1 MKKIVQGQ
9 KRFWSLTLAVLLALS
24 LAIPLGTAWAE
35 ESTPAPSAAGPTQA
49 AGEQTPTPSQ
59 PAPEP
64 SAPAP
69 ADGDEAPAE
78 TTEAPTATPT
88 PTPDPAPSEPAP
100 TPTAT
105 PAPEVTA
112 APATPAVTPTA
123 TPEISPAPSLSPEI
137 SPTPIPAQ
145 WTVQVQAEEANLSAQ
160 AEAAAFAVQGDCTGE
175 GEGTAT
181 LALALHAQGRS
192 LPQGTAAY
200 DAQAGAVTVEG
211 ETVLRLFGLPAE
223 ASVSVESASE
233 DALRL
238 RIEIPA
244 ASFALRAEAVLPALT
259 GEGEGALTLAAELGG
274 AQAQAQASLAAQ
286 EAAAQV
292 LEWAGALTVPL
303 TWADND
309 NAKGLRPDAA
319 AYPAP
324 SLLVSIDGGEAH
336 APTAEDETLLGLAA
350 LPEVEVAQDL
360 SALAVAAGTLPARTA
375 LDGAEHTMVW
385 SIAPAPVESYAL
397 EQTEAGYTYRLVG
410 DVEIATEAYAGAL
423 YASAAFLDFDN
434 ALETRPEG
442 AALQA
447 SLLVA
452 IDGGAAHAP
461 AEADL
466 ALLGIA
472 SLPEVSSAWTAAG
485 VSFSVPGDVL
495 PARVLHTA
503 ADGTQTAHTA
513 VWTIQ
518 PPEIEGYTLLP
529 GISTMRAGDGAS
541 AWVYEIQYE
550 EKTIIET
557 EKTKYWEAI
566 SQAVFWADNKDEAR
580 KRPQGGETFYTL
592 RVSMTGLEQMKG
604 DEIPETP
611 ADGDFSEFAL
621 LTEGDLAELGLNAMP
636 EIVYNTATGIVS
648 IAGNVL
654 PETLVYKDIYG
665 DTFVR
670 HVKWELRP
678 EAVPGYELREVTQEE
693 IGEGG
698 YTSIDAP
705 GWYYVLLT
713 DVEFDI
719 RVNAAA
725 ISNHYSTLA
734 TAIRKYFHLG
744 VDTNGDGNLERN
756 PTLEELEGDAQ
767 VRIDGITPDNNT
779 GSLTISDT
787 WKYNLDGTPIVYTV
801 HSPEGGGLLSESEEL
816 QDVLEVG
823 DRLVVNFD
831 NTNAPNYGSDTSA
844 LHPGG
849 ELVITLKGE
858 TDYNATKQWLD
869 EGEKEDRPDVTF
881 ELWRYREGQGYDT
894 AAPVRDSAGNI
905 IELEAGVD
913 GLLSYGKAG
922 SMLDKYDAEG
932 YRYIYV
938 VREYMTSGTVQY
950 EQVFSAVG
958 EDGTISGDVVEGV
971 PGAERPNGN
980 TYLYDGGILSN
991 RRTGSVQTSATKEWD
1006 ASAFQAEFEDVTVV
1020 LTLQSRPA
1028 GVTPEAEWENT
1039 GTTAELDDFYAE
1051 HLTVTHTDSA
1061 PQYDALG
1068 RELEYRWVETGVYQG
1083 KGSTQNLF
1091 QPDGNGGGT
1100 FTLQQSERDIEY
1112 RSTVQVDEE
1121 SGHTTVTNTIANTID
1136 YDVEKHWDTDG
1147 DGEYDTDKDLEELPK
1162 DTTVK
1167 FALYRTIS
1175 GQTLPEKAYVSFP
1188 MDGTVDEESQVLD
1201 TGEANVTVTVQ
1212 EIAPWVAKL
1221 TGLPEFDEEGRAYE
1235 YVLLES
1241 GTADYFPTYETTRDG
1256 EGNYRTDVYNAPG
1269 DGNRILVR
1277 KEWIDDSDIAHREP
1291 VTIQV
1296 YERGT
1301 NKPVGNPVVLGE
1313 DGVWQQLVGIGNLET
1328 EDVYILETKVG
1339 ENRVPLQDYAYG
1351 SGEDPV
1357 YEPKAPE
1364 DRTAIQFAGAYHNY
1378 EATYSDK
1385 KIENEHC
1392 YIVTNR
1398 RLGRIDLTVTKA
1410 WIDGDRQA
1418 TEELQAALA
1427 EKNMALALRLEFDCE
1442 VKEGYVIGT
1451 DSVTLGGQSLP
1462 IEDAAGN
1469 RTQSVQILL
1478 PEDGDLTEGN
1488 KTQTLYFFNLPKYDK
1503 EGTSVTYTVEEI
1515 VVEKGEDG
1523 TWIEVEV
1530 VPQDIQDLLNQYSR
1544 TVGETT
1550 YVVGDNHAQ
1559 DKAYIDVTNRLQET
1573 KTVNWHKE
1581 WYDEYAYAG
1590 NLRPD
1595 IYLNIYKVEHDEN
1608 GDPKTPEI
1616 YVRDY
1621 RWVYE
1626 EGTGTDQK
1634 SNWTAQISGLPRY
1647 DDYGYEILYYATEH
1661 TVIDWAA
1668 IDYVEV
1674 GYKFGGDDIG
1684 SASDPVDET
1693 THVVDVTNLE
1703 NTRAGE
1709 RLYALQES
1717 GTFVNRLENN
1727 VTIQGQKVWSSLPAG
1742 WNPANL
1748 PTVTF
1753 TVDQYK
1759 GEKLVKSGI
1768 ATLTVSD
1775 WTNWQNGTYT
1785 FQITHTGV
1793 NTPGEEASEEQQL
1806 LPKYDKDG
1814 NLYNYVLREVGMEW
1828 DENVKDTAPADWT
1841 SVFDSAIQPGTY
1853 LATNTYAPDTGSLS
1867 FQKYLELP
1875 MGQKGPLSYPAV
1887 KFEITRTYT
1896 DNAGNPVEDA
1906 NFQREVVW
1914 TSDEVEEA
1922 YKSLDSGT
1930 MVQEVF
1936 TVVDLELYAPNGSPY
1951 VYTVTE
1957 VKDGFLEGYDTWAAA
1972 EEVEPDAIKKQDD
1985 TEGTEEISDLKPT
1998 LVKDGAESP
2007 EIPISA
2013 TFLNARQTEETVELT
2028 FSKKW
2033 VDYSNALN
2041 TRPDELTVKL
2051 TRKANSQPDQNNA
2064 IDEEELPQGS
2074 YALSGPDN
2082 IDSDIWTYTVTGAD
2096 DTELEKYAPNGMP
2109 WIYIVKEEVPGNYTG
2124 NPSSVQKSA
2133 DSTQEDEKV
2142 NLGQLVNS
2150 IQTDVPFSKNWAQQ
2164 DDDPITEDYLG
2175 FKIAVTFELQVRSE
2189 NERAWQDADAFF
2201 AKYIGNEPDDLFAAG
2216 TTFDQEILCSITE
2229 QERGSFKNLP
2239 VISPADPNVGLMYR
2253 VVETKVRY
2261 GLVEYEINRDNTY
2274 YCPEEGAPFTPP
2286 DEIPGRN
2293 NAHTNRLE
2301 TQDLTVTKTW
2311 EEDHGNAYGSRPDTD
2326 RTGYDWQ
2333 VSFLI
2338 QQSSDGKNWAP
2349 VQAHDGDAKEDLVV
2363 TLYGTNDQS
2372 TVSTTVSGLPTVDKN
2387 GKQITYRAREMQPNT
2402 TTVVSGEGKDTTF
2415 YNTYTVKYKDEN
2427 SHTTATN
2434 TLEPTEVR
2442 ALKVWNPGMQEKEK
2456 TAVTLRLQYKN
2467 SAGNWEDVRS
2477 VNGQVCSVRVDG
2489 IVDANTNA
2497 LYYEDDKWHAVWK
2510 DLPVALPGSL
2520 LDADGKTQYR
2530 VVESVP
2536 DGYVQES
2543 AEEPSAEN
2551 ENTYTFTNVEAVDFT
2566 VTKRWHV
2573 EDPANEIQPVKVQLY
2588 RKVADGVEEAVRES
2602 ITLPGDGS
2610 SHTFQNLAKYDRNG
2624 NLYTYYARETPE
2636 WGDGY
2641 GVYYSDTTDG
2651 TTIRNVGTT
2660 AIAVTKIWKDNG
2672 NDYGTRPEKLAL
2684 ILQRKTATANSWTE
2698 VEIAQPE
2705 WTINDDTWT
2714 CTYSGLP
2721 YADPDGNRYAYR
2733 VTEAGLDREG
2743 MLPANAAAGSAHTD
2757 SKYAPSYVP
2766 ADGIAQDGKV
2776 QITNTLQEY
2785 IDIPVTKDWIDGGPD
2800 AGERPASITFV
2811 LCVGG
2816 EEVNRHTVPYTL
2828 ASRIADL
2835 LTGGGG
2841 KWEYTF
2847 TTDSNGKPLPRY
2859 DAEGRKID
2867 YTVREEP
2874 VPDGYKGG
2882 QGEANDPDDASQGFT
2897 VRNEKVTQLTVTK
2910 VWYEVPEEER
2920 LKVVVRLYR
2929 YTNDS
2934 SALEPVPSIA
2944 STGGVLNAGN
2954 NWTYTFVDL
2963 PQYEAET
2970 GKRYTYVARE
2980 VSIDGTPVKEL
2991 NYEITHTDGEQLD
3004 GTFHTV
3010 YTTTIANVGRT
3021 DIPVTKTWL
3030 DNHNAYGT
3038 RPDTLTLTLYR
3049 RIKGGAEVVVREV
3062 TPPAESWK
3070 KDADTWTYTFADLPI
3085 ADKDGNRYI
3094 YRVAETVPEGYIRS
3108 DDPQGDRTLAN
3119 TLYAQIDIPVTKT
3132 WVDNSDGWG
3141 ERPESV
3147 TIALYRQSDLTVR
3160 ELVHALTLKADG
3172 GFLEQVW
3179 NALTGRTDDDWT
3191 YTFTDLPK
3199 YDEYGALY
3207 TYTIEETL
3215 PPGYEDLYDVAYDQ
3229 GNFTV
3234 TNTRD
3239 GDLRVEKEVTGS
3251 DGQRN
3256 RDFTFTVTL
3265 NDATI
3270 QGTYGDMTFENGVA
3284 TFTLR
3289 HGQSATAKDLPAGI
3303 GYTVVER
3310 EANTNRYRTTYTDE
3324 TGTIPAGDTAVA
3336 HVENRRNRQTYPDYT
3351 EEPTPTPEIPE
3362 EDWHWPHTPPHDGDW
3377 HDVPRT
3383 GDTMHLTPY
3392 LLLAALSAA
3401 GLAVLAAF
3409 ALRRRRRR

>member
-78 TTEAPTATPT
+78 TTEAPT
-88 PTPDPAPSEPAP
+88 PDPEPAPSEPDP

-160 AEAAAFAVQGDCTGE
+160 AEAAGFAVQGDCTGE
-175 GEGTAT
+175 MEGTAT

-211 ETVLRLFGLPAE
+211 ETVLRLFGLPAG
-223 ASVSVESASE
+223 ASVSVESAAE

-309 NAKGLRPDAA
+309 DAKGLRPDAET
-319 AYPAP
+319 YPAP

-360 SALAVAAGTLPARTA
+360 SALAVTAGTLPARTA

-423 YASAAFLDFDN
+423 YASASFLDFDN

-485 VSFSVPGDVL
+485 VTFSVPGDVL

-557 EKTKYWEAI
+557 EKTKYWAAI
-566 SQAVFWADNKDEAR
+566 SQAVFWADNKDEAEM
-580 KRPQGGETFYTL
+580 RPSAPFYTL
-592 RVSMTGLEQMKG
+592 RVSMTGLEQMEG
-604 DEIPETP
+604 DEIPDTP
-611 ADGDFSEFAL
+611 ADGDFSEFAPP
-621 LTEGDLAELGLNAMP
+621 TNGDLAELGLNAMP
-636 EIVYNTATGIVS
+636 EIVYNAATGIVS

-654 PETLVYKDIYG
+654 PETLVYKDVHG

-678 EAVPGYELREVTQEE
+678 KTVEGYELREVTQQE
-693 IGEGG
+693 INDGI
-698 YTSIDAP
+698 YASIDAP

-725 ISNHYSTLA
+725 ISDPANYEKLTEAIQNYFRLSVSVDGKVVRDETLA
-734 TAIRKYFHLG
+734 DLAA
-744 VDTNGDGNLERN
+744 
-756 PTLEELEGDAQ
+756 DAQ
-767 VRIDGITPDNNT
+767 VTIDGTTPGNNT

-801 HSPEGGGLLSESEEL
+801 HSSEGLLSEKL
-816 QDVLEVG
+816 QGVLEVG

-831 NTNAPNYGSDTSA
+831 NTNAPNYGSDTLA

-858 TDYNATKQWLD
+858 TDYNAKKHWLD
-869 EGEKEDRPDVTF
+869 EGEKEGRPQVTY

-913 GLLSYGKAG
+913 GLLSWDE
-922 SMLDKYDAEG
+922 LDKYDAEG

-938 VREYMTSGTVQY
+938 VREYMIDGTVQY
-950 EQVFSAVG
+950 EQVFGAVD
-958 EDGTISGDVVEGV
+958 EDGAVSGDVV
-971 PGAERPNGN
+971 PGGERRPGN
-980 TYLYDGGILSN
+980 TYLYDGGTLSN
-991 RRTGSVQTSATKEWD
+991 RRTGSVQTSATKDWD
-1006 ASAFQAEFEDVTVV
+1006 ASAFQAEFEDVTVE

-1051 HLTVTHTDSA
+1051 HLTVTHTASA

-1083 KGSTQNLF
+1083 ADSTQNLF
-1091 QPDGNGGGT
+1091 RPDGNGGGT
-1100 FTLQQSERDIEY
+1100 FTLQQSGRDIEY
-1112 RSTVQVDEE
+1112 RSTVQVDEA

-1147 DGEYDTDKDLEELPK
+1147 DGEYDTDEDLGRLPEN
-1162 DTTVK
+1162 TQIT

-1175 GQTLPEKAYVSFP
+1175 GQALPETAYVSFS

-1212 EIAPWVAKL
+1212 ETAPWAAKL

-1241 GTADYFPTYETTRDG
+1241 AGPENFFPTYETTRDE

-1269 DGNRILVR
+1269 EGNRILVR

-1296 YERGT
+1296 YNRET
-1301 NKPVGNPVVLGE
+1301 NEPVGNPVVLGE
-1313 DGVWQQLVGIGNLET
+1313 DGVWQQLVGIGTLET
-1328 EDVYILETKVG
+1328 KDVYILETKVG
-1339 ENRVPLQDYAYG
+1339 GKDIPLQSYTLG
-1351 SGEDPV
+1351 SEQSPNYD
-1357 YEPKAPE
+1357 PKAPE
-1364 DRTAIQFAGAYHNY
+1364 RDTAIQFAGTYHNY
-1378 EATYSDK
+1378 EATYLDK

-1418 TEELQAALA
+1418 TKALQAAL
-1427 EKNMALALRLEFDCE
+1427 EKENMALALRLEFDCE

-1451 DSVTLGGQSLP
+1451 DSVTLGGQALP

-1478 PEDGDLTEGN
+1478 SEDGDLTESD
-1488 KTQTLYFFNLPKYDK
+1488 KTQTLYFSNLPKYDK

-1515 VVEKGEDG
+1515 VVYTDSL
-1523 TWIEVEV
+1523 TEVPAEEI
-1530 VPQDIQDLLNQYSR
+1530 PAELYQYSR

-1559 DKAYIDVTNRLQET
+1559 DTASIDVTNRLQET

-1621 RWVYE
+1621 RWVYK

-1668 IDYVEV
+1668 IDYAEV
-1674 GYKFGGDDIG
+1674 RYEFGGADIG

-1693 THVVDVTNLE
+1693 THVVDVTKLE

-1709 RLYALQES
+1709 RLYALQED
-1717 GTFVNRLENN
+1717 GTFINRLENT

-1753 TVDQYK
+1753 AVDQYK
-1759 GEKLVKSGI
+1759 GEELVQPDI

-1775 WTNWQNGTYT
+1775 WTDWQNGTYT
-1785 FQITHTGV
+1785 FQITHTGE
-1793 NTPGEEASEEQQL
+1793 NTPGETEVPEGEQP
-1806 LPKYDKDG
+1806 LPKYDEKG
-1814 NLYNYVLREVGMEW
+1814 NLYNYVLREVEMTW
-1828 DENVKDTAPADWT
+1828 DENVEDSAAEKWD
-1841 SVFDSAIQPGTY
+1841 SVFKSTIQPGTY

-1896 DNAGNPVEDA
+1896 DNEGKTSEPEDVET
-1906 NFQREVVW
+1906 VTW

-1922 YKSLDSGT
+1922 YTTSTGARST
-1930 MVQEVF
+1930 PVQKVF
-1936 TVVDLELYAPNGSPY
+1936 TVEDLELYAPNGSPY

-1972 EEVEPDAIKKQDD
+1972 GPVEPDTIKGQADAK
-1985 TEGTEEISDLKPT
+1985 GTVKISGLTPT
-1998 LVKDGAESP
+1998 LVKDGAEP
-2007 EIPISA
+2007 TKIPISA
-2013 TFLNARQTEETVELT
+2013 TFLNARQTEETISLRGE
-2028 FSKKW
+2028 KRW
-2033 VDYSNALN
+2033 EDYGNALG
-2041 TRPDELTVKL
+2041 TRPPDIVITLS
-2051 TRKANSQPDQNNA
+2051 RRANSQPGQNNPVP
-2064 IDEEELPQGS
+2064 EETLPTSAYKIEWTKEAAKKINTWVYRIQGTN
-2074 YALSGPDN
+2074 G
-2082 IDSDIWTYTVTGAD
+2082 
-2096 DTELEKYAPNGMP
+2096 TELEKYAPNGMP
-2109 WIYIVKEEVPGNYTG
+2109 WIYIVTENPIGSYTTTPASG
-2124 NPSSVQKSA
+2124 KVEKSA
-2133 DSTQEDEKV
+2133 ATAAADGVVTMPE
-2142 NLGQLVNS
+2142 LVNS
-2150 IQTDVPFSKNWAQQ
+2150 IQTDVPFSKNWDQQ
-2164 DDDPITEDYLG
+2164 NGDPIAEDYLG
-2175 FKIAVTFELQVRSE
+2175 FKIAVTFELQVRE
-2189 NERAWQDADAFF
+2189 KGTDDPWEDADAYGPFQS
-2201 AKYIGNEPDDLFAAG
+2201 YIQDTQDGVFDGEYAFEKTLTGFINEKK
-2216 TTFDQEILCSITE
+2216 S
-2229 QERGSFKNLP
+2229 GSFKDLP
-2239 VISPADPNVGLMYR
+2239 LVITGTGSSVISLEYR
-2253 VVETKVRY
+2253 VVETQVKY
-2261 GLVEYEINRDNTY
+2261 GEQSYDVTIEDGDAYTVDPN
-2274 YCPEEGAPFTPP
+2274 APFTPP
-2286 DEIPGRN
+2286 DEILGGN

-2311 EEDHGNAYGSRPDTD
+2311 EGDHGNAYGSRPDTD

-2338 QQSSDGKNWAP
+2338 QQRSDGGATWTH
-2349 VQAHDGDAKEDLVV
+2349 VQAHDGDAAEDLVV
-2363 TLYGTNDQS
+2363 TLYGRNDQGE
-2372 TVSTTVSGLPTVDKN
+2372 VSATVSGLPKVDKN
-2387 GKQITYRAREMQPNT
+2387 GKQISYRAREMQPNT

-2415 YNTYTVKYKDEN
+2415 YNTYTVEYKDEN

-2434 TLEPTEVR
+2434 TLRPTKVL
-2442 ALKVWNPGMQEKEK
+2442 ALKEWNPGETDGQHPSVDLTLEYQVGKDAWEPLC
-2456 TAVTLRLQYKN
+2456 TVT
-2467 SAGNWEDVRS
+2467 
-2477 VNGQVCSVRVDG
+2477 VNGEADENP
-2489 IVDANTNA
+2489 AKP
-2497 LYYEDDKWHAVWK
+2497 YYEYEPWHAVWE
-2510 DLPVALPGSL
+2510 DLPVALPGSML
-2520 LDADGKTQYR
+2520 TDGKTQYR
-2530 VVESVP
+2530 VVETVP

-2543 AEEPSAEN
+2543 EEKSADGDVY
-2551 ENTYTFTNVEAVDFT
+2551 TYTFTNVEAVNFT
-2566 VTKRWHV
+2566 VTKYWHV
-2573 EDPANEIQPVKVQLY
+2573 EKQSEIQTVTVQLY
-2588 RKVADGVEEAVRES
+2588 RTTNAQEKNPDVDVKVATVDLTGN
-2602 ITLPGDGS
+2602 S
-2610 SHTFQNLAKYDRNG
+2610 SHTFEDLPKYAPDG

-2636 WGDGY
+2636 WDGY
-2641 GVYYSDTTDG
+2641 DVYYSDDTDG

-2660 AIAVTKIWKDNG
+2660 SIAVTKIWKDNG
-2672 NDYGTRPEKLAL
+2672 NAYGTRPEDLAL
-2684 ILQRKTATANSWTE
+2684 TLQRKTATANDWETVTDVQQPVWTK
-2698 VEIAQPE
+2698 
-2705 WTINDDTWT
+2705 NDNTWT
-2714 CTYSGLP
+2714 CTYTGLP
-2721 YADPDGNRYAYR
+2721 YADANGNRYTYR
-2733 VTEAGLDREG
+2733 VTEAGLVDG
-2743 MLPANAAAGSAHTD
+2743 MLPANAAAGPAHEK
-2757 SKYAPSYVP
+2757 SKYAPSYDP
-2766 ADGIAQDGKV
+2766 ADGIAQEGKV

-2785 IDIPVTKDWIDGGPD
+2785 IEIPVTKVWVDGGPD
-2800 AGERPASITFV
+2800 AGERPDSITFV
-2811 LCVGG
+2811 LCADGA
-2816 EEVNRHTVPYTL
+2816 EVNRHTVPYTL

-2835 LTGGGG
+2835 LTGGEGE
-2841 KWEYTF
+2841 WEYTF
-2847 TTDSNGKPLPRY
+2847 KTNAAGKRLPRY
-2859 DAEGRKID
+2859 DAEGRKIL
-2867 YTVREEP
+2867 YTVREAP

-2882 QGEANDPDDASQGFT
+2882 QGEANDLDDASQGFT
-2897 VRNEKVTQLTVTK
+2897 VRNEKVTKLTVTK
-2910 VWYEVPEEER
+2910 VWHEVPPEKQRE
-2920 LKVVVRLYR
+2920 VVVRLCR
-2929 YTNDS
+2929 YTDDLG
-2934 SALEPVPSIA
+2934 ALEPVAGTSA
-2944 STGGVLNAGN
+2944 ALNAGN
-2954 NWTYTFVDL
+2954 NWTYTFADL

-2970 GKRYTYVARE
+2970 DAKYTYVARE
-2980 VSIDGTPVKEL
+2980 VSIGELPAEDL
-2991 NYEITHTDGEQLD
+2991 NYEITHTDGEQPD

-3010 YTTTIANVGRT
+3010 YTTTIANVGRR

-3030 DNHNAYGT
+3030 DNGNAYGT

-3049 RIKGGAEVVVREV
+3049 RIEGGAEVMVCKV
-3062 TPPAESWK
+3062 TPTAESWTK
-3070 KDADTWTYTFADLPI
+3070 VADTWTYTFADLPI

-3108 DDPQGDRTLAN
+3108 DDLEGDRTLTN

-3147 TIALYRQSDLTVR
+3147 TIALYRQSDFMTAR
-3160 ELVHALTLKADG
+3160 ELVHTLTLKADG
-3172 GFLEQVW
+3172 GFLERAW

-3191 YTFTDLPK
+3191 YTFTDLPR

-3207 TYTIEETL
+3207 TYTIEETPL
-3215 PPGYEDLYDVAYDQ
+3215 PPGYDVAYDQ

-3234 TNTRD
+3234 TNTRK
-3239 GDLRVEKEVTGS
+3239 GDLCVEKEVTGS

-3265 NDATI
+3265 DNTTI
-3270 QGTYGDMTFENGVA
+3270 QGTYGGMTFENGVA

-3289 HGQSATAKDLPAGI
+3289 HGQSATAEDLPAGI

-3310 EANTNRYRTTYTDE
+3310 EANTNRYCTTYTDE

>member
-35 ESTPAPSAAGPTQA
+35 ESTPAPSAVGPTQA

-69 ADGDEAPAE
+69 AASDEAPAE
-78 TTEAPTATPT
+78 TTEAPT
-88 PTPDPAPSEPAP
+88 PTPDPAPLEPAP

-160 AEAAAFAVQGDCTGE
+160 AEAAGFAVQGDCTGE
-175 GEGTAT
+175 MEGTAT

-211 ETVLRLFGLPAE
+211 ETVLRLFGLPAG
-223 ASVSVESASE
+223 ASVSVESAAG

-244 ASFALRAEAVLPALT
+244 SSFALHAEAVLPALT
-259 GEGEGALTLAAELGG
+259 GEGAGALTLAAELGG
-274 AQAQAQASLAAQ
+274 VQAQAQASLAAQ

-309 NAKGLRPDAA
+309 DAKGLRPDAA

-336 APTAEDETLLGLAA
+336 APTAEDVQLLGLAA
-350 LPEVEVAQDL
+350 LPEVDVAQDL

-485 VSFSVPGDVL
+485 VTFSVPGDVL

-557 EKTKYWEAI
+557 EKTEYWAAI
-566 SQAVFWADNKDEAR
+566 SQAVFWADNKDEAGM
-580 KRPQGGETFYTL
+580 RPGETFYTL
-592 RVSMTGLEQMKG
+592 CVSMTGLEQMKG

-611 ADGDFSEFAL
+611 ADGDFSPFAP
-621 LTEGDLAELGLNAMP
+621 LTNGDLAELGLNAMP

-678 EAVPGYELREVTQEE
+678 KEVEGYKLREVTKEE
-693 IGEGG
+693 IEEGS

-725 ISNHYSTLA
+725 ISDLANYEKLTEAIQNYFRLSVSVDGEEVRNETLA
-734 TAIRKYFHLG
+734 GLAA
-744 VDTNGDGNLERN
+744 
-756 PTLEELEGDAQ
+756 DAH
-767 VRIDGITPDNNT
+767 VTIDGTTPGNNT

-801 HSPEGGGLLSESEEL
+801 HSSDGLLSEKLEG
-816 QDVLEVG
+816 VLAAG

-844 LHPGG
+844 LHPDG

-858 TDYNATKQWLD
+858 TDYNATKHWLD
-869 EGEKEDRPDVTF
+869 EGEKEGRPQVTY

-894 AAPVRDSAGNI
+894 AAPVRNSAGNI
-905 IELEAGVD
+905 IELTEGAG
-913 GLLSYGKAG
+913 GALSYGTAG

-938 VREYMTSGTVQY
+938 VREYMTGGTVQY
-950 EQVFSAVG
+950 EQVFGEVD
-958 EDGTISGDVVEGV
+958 EDGAVSGDVVEGV
-971 PGAERPNGN
+971 EGAERPNGN

-991 RRTGSVQTSATKEWD
+991 RRTGSVQTSATKDWD
-1006 ASAFQAEFEDVTVV
+1006 ASAFQAEFKDVTVE

-1039 GTTAELDDFYAE
+1039 GTTAELDKFYAE
-1051 HLTVTHTDSA
+1051 HLTVTHTASA

-1083 KGSTQNLF
+1083 ADSTQNLF
-1091 QPDGNGGGT
+1091 LPDGNGGGT
-1100 FTLQQSERDIEY
+1100 FTLQQSERIIEY
-1112 RSTVQVDEE
+1112 RSTVQVDEK
-1121 SGHTTVTNTIANTID
+1121 SVHTTVTNTIANTID
-1136 YDVEKHWDTDG
+1136 YDVKKHWDTDG
-1147 DGEYDTDKDLEELPK
+1147 DGEYDTDEDLGRLPEN
-1162 DTTVK
+1162 TQVT

-1175 GQTLPEKAYVSFP
+1175 GQALPQKAYVSFP
-1188 MDGTVDEESQVLD
+1188 MDGTEDAAPTELR

-1212 EIAPWVAKL
+1212 ETAPWVAELK
-1221 TGLPEFDEEGRAYE
+1221 GLPEFDEEGRAYE

-1241 GTADYFPTYETTRDG
+1241 GAADYFPTYETTRDE

-1301 NKPVGNPVVLGE
+1301 NEPVGNPVVLGE
-1313 DGVWQQLVGIGNLET
+1313 DGVWQQLVGIGTLKT
-1328 EDVYILETKVG
+1328 DAVYILETKVG
-1339 ENRVPLQDYAYG
+1339 GKDIPLQSYTLG
-1351 SGEDPV
+1351 SEE
-1357 YEPKAPE
+1357 EPSDEPQAPE
-1364 DRTAIQFAGAYHNY
+1364 DGTAIQFEGEYHYY

-1385 KIENEHC
+1385 QIENEHC

-1398 RLGRIDLTVTKA
+1398 RLGRIDLTVTKT

-1418 TEELQAALA
+1418 TEALQEALK
-1427 EKNMALALRLEFDCE
+1427 ENEMALALRLEFDCE
-1442 VKEGYVIGT
+1442 VKEGYVIGK
-1451 DSVTLGGQSLP
+1451 DSVTLGGQALF

-1469 RTQSVQILL
+1469 PAQSVQILL
-1478 PEDGDLTEGN
+1478 SGDEELTESN
-1488 KTQTLYFFNLPKYDK
+1488 KTQTLHFFNLPKYDK

-1515 VVEKGEDG
+1515 VIKEGENG
-1523 TWIEVEV
+1523 TWTEVEV
-1530 VPQDIQDLLNQYSR
+1530 VPQDIQDRLNQYSR

-1550 YVVGDNHAQ
+1550 YVVGDNHAL
-1559 DKAYIDVTNRLQET
+1559 DTASIDVTNRLQET

-1595 IYLNIYKVEHDEN
+1595 IYLNIYKVEHNKD
-1608 GDPKTPEI
+1608 GSAKTPEI

-1626 EGTGTDQK
+1626 AGTGTDQK
-1634 SNWTAQISGLPRY
+1634 SNWTAQISGLPKY

-1668 IDYVEV
+1668 IDYAEV
-1674 GYKFGGDDIG
+1674 GYKFGGADIG
-1684 SASDPVDET
+1684 SASQPTNPD
-1693 THVVDVTNLE
+1693 HVVDVSDLE

-1709 RLYALQES
+1709 RLYALQED

-1753 TVDQYK
+1753 AVDQYQDGK
-1759 GEKLVKSGI
+1759 VVEEDI

-1775 WTNWQNGTYT
+1775 WTDWQNGTYT
-1785 FQITHTGV
+1785 FQITHTGE
-1793 NTPGEEASEEQQL
+1793 NTPGETEVPEGEQP
-1806 LPKYDKDG
+1806 LPKYDEKG
-1814 NLYNYVLREVGMEW
+1814 NLYNYVLREVEMEW
-1828 DENVKDTAPADWT
+1828 DENVGEPALNPN
-1841 SVFDSAIQPGTY
+1841 SVFKSTIQPGTY

-1887 KFEITRTYT
+1887 KFKITRTYT
-1896 DNAGNPVEDA
+1896 DNEGKTSDPEDVET
-1906 NFQREVVW
+1906 VTW

-1922 YKSLDSGT
+1922 YTTSTGARST
-1930 MVQEVF
+1930 PVQKVF
-1936 TVVDLELYAPNGSPY
+1936 TVEDLALYAPNGSPY

-1957 VKDGFLEGYDTWAAA
+1957 VKDGFLEGYDTWAAEGDVALDALKEDGNRKESVGGLTPKQAASGQTA
-1972 EEVEPDAIKKQDD
+1972 EPA
-1985 TEGTEEISDLKPT
+1985 
-1998 LVKDGAESP
+1998 
-2007 EIPISA
+2007 A

-2028 FSKKW
+2028 FLKKW
-2033 VDYSNALN
+2033 VDYGNALE

-2051 TRKANSQPDQNNA
+2051 YRKANSQPDQDNA
-2064 IDEEELPQGS
+2064 IGEEELPQGS
-2074 YALSGPDN
+2074 YALSEPDK
-2082 IDSDIWTYTVTGAD
+2082 DGDIWTYTVTGANG
-2096 DTELEKYAPNGMP
+2096 TGLEKFAPNGMP

-2124 NPSSVQKSA
+2124 NPSSVQKPA
-2133 DSTQEDEKV
+2133 DSAADDDGKV

-2150 IQTDVPFSKNWAQQ
+2150 IQTDVPFSKEWAQQ
-2164 DDDPITEDYLG
+2164 DGDPIAEDYLG
-2175 FKIAVTFELQVRSE
+2175 FKIAVTFELQVRE
-2189 NERAWQDADAFF
+2189 KNDQNGAWKRAEEFF
-2201 AKYIGNEPDDLFAAG
+2201 KDK
-2216 TTFDQEILCSITE
+2216 EILQNYEFTQTKEMSITDSGNGE
-2229 QERGSFKNLP
+2229 FTGLPLVWKEDGSSSVVELE
-2239 VISPADPNVGLMYR
+2239 YR
-2253 VVETKVRY
+2253 VVETQ
-2261 GLVEYEINRDNTY
+2261 VEYGEVTSPYEVKIGDGDAYMVNA
-2274 YCPEEGAPFTPP
+2274 GAPFTPP
-2286 DEIPGRN
+2286 AKIPGGN

-2311 EEDHGNAYGSRPDTD
+2311 VGDNHNAYGSRPDTD

-2338 QQSSDGKNWAP
+2338 QQSSGDGATWTP
-2349 VQAHDGDAKEDLVV
+2349 VQAHDGDAAEDLVV
-2363 TLYGTNDQS
+2363 TLYGKNDQD
-2372 TVSTTVSGLPTVDKN
+2372 TVWTTISGLPTVDEN
-2387 GKQITYRAREMQPNT
+2387 GKQISYRAMELEDGYTLTNGA
-2402 TTVVSGEGKDTTF
+2402 VSGEDLCDEGETFHDT
-2415 YNTYTVKYKDEN
+2415 YKVTYDA

-2434 TLEPTEVR
+2434 TLQPTKVL
-2442 ALKVWNPGMQEKEK
+2442 ALKEWNPGETDGEYPSVGLTLEYQVREDAWEPLC
-2456 TAVTLRLQYKN
+2456 TVT
-2467 SAGNWEDVRS
+2467 
-2477 VNGQVCSVRVDG
+2477 VNGEADTTTRP
-2489 IVDANTNA
+2489 
-2497 LYYEDDKWHAVWK
+2497 YYEYEPWHAVWK

-2520 LDADGKTQYR
+2520 LDADGKTHYR
-2530 VVESVP
+2530 VVETVP

-2543 AEEPSAEN
+2543 AEKPSAEN

-2566 VTKRWHV
+2566 VTKYWHV
-2573 EDPANEIQPVKVQLY
+2573 EDPANEIQTVKVQLY
-2588 RKVADGVEEAVRES
+2588 RTTNAQEKNPDEDEKVATVDLTGN
-2602 ITLPGDGS
+2602 S
-2610 SHTFQNLAKYDRNG
+2610 SHTFRNLPKYAPDG
-2624 NLYTYYARETPE
+2624 KLYTYYARETPE
-2636 WGDGY
+2636 WDGY
-2641 GVYYSDTTDG
+2641 DVYYSDDTDG

-2660 AIAVTKIWKDNG
+2660 SIAVTKIWKDNG
-2672 NDYGTRPEKLAL
+2672 NTYGTRPEDLDL
-2684 ILQRKTATANSWTE
+2684 TLQRKIDSENSWTE
-2698 VEIAQPE
+2698 VEVAQPE
-2705 WTINDDTWT
+2705 WEKNKDTWT
-2714 CTYSGLP
+2714 CIYTGLP
-2721 YADPDGNRYAYR
+2721 YADANGNPYTYR
-2733 VTEAGLDREG
+2733 VTEAGLVDG
-2743 MLPANAAAGSAHTD
+2743 MLPANAAAGPAHAD
-2757 SKYAPSYVP
+2757 SKYAPSYDP

-2785 IDIPVTKDWIDGGPD
+2785 IDIPVTKVWIDGGPD
-2800 AGERPASITFV
+2800 ADERPNSITFV
-2811 LCVGG
+2811 LCADG

-2835 LTGGGG
+2835 LTGGEGE
-2841 KWEYTF
+2841 WEYTF
-2847 TTDSNGKPLPRY
+2847 ETNAAGEDLPRY
-2859 DAEGRKID
+2859 DAEGRKIR
-2867 YTVREEP
+2867 YTVREES

-2910 VWYEVPEEER
+2910 DWHEVPVEEQWE
-2920 LKVVVRLYR
+2920 VVVLLYR
-2929 YTNDS
+2929 YTDV
-2934 SALEPVPSIA
+2934 EPVPSIA
-2944 STGGVLNAGN
+2944 GMDAALNAGN
-2954 NWTYTFVDL
+2954 NWTYTFADL

-2970 GKRYTYVARE
+2970 GAKYTYVARE
-2980 VSIDGTPVKEL
+2980 VSIGELPAEDL
-2991 NYEITHTDGEQLD
+2991 NYEITHTDGEQRD

-3010 YTTTIANVGRT
+3010 YTTTIANVGRR

-3049 RIKGGAEVVVREV
+3049 RIDGGAEEKVREV
-3062 TPPAESWK
+3062 MPLAESWT
-3070 KDADTWTYTFADLPI
+3070 KDEETDTWTYTFADLPI

-3108 DDPQGDRTLAN
+3108 DNPEGDLTLSN

-3141 ERPESV
+3141 KRPESV
-3147 TIALYRQSDLTVR
+3147 TIELYRQSDFMTAR
-3160 ELVHALTLKADG
+3160 ELVHTLTLKADG
-3172 GFLEQVW
+3172 GFLEQVRD
-3179 NALTGRTDDDWT
+3179 ALTGRTDDDWT
-3191 YTFTDLPK
+3191 YTFTGLPK
-3199 YDEYGALY
+3199 YDENGALY

-3215 PPGYEDLYDVAYDQ
+3215 PSGYEDLYDVAYDQ

-3234 TNTRD
+3234 TNTRA

-3265 NDATI
+3265 DDATI

-3289 HGQSATAKDLPAGI
+3289 HGQSATAEDLPAGI

-3310 EANTNRYRTTYTDE
+3310 EANTNRYRTTYMGE

>member
-88 PTPDPAPSEPAP
+88 PTPEPAPTAPDP

-145 WTVQVQAEEANLSAQ
+145 WTIQVQAEEENLSAQ

-175 GEGTAT
+175 MEGTAT

-211 ETVLRLFGLPAE
+211 ETVLRLFGLPAG
-223 ASVSVESASE
+223 ASVSVESAAE

-309 NAKGLRPDAA
+309 DAKGLRPDAET
-319 AYPAP
+319 YPPP
-324 SLLVSIDGGEAH
+324 SLLVSIDGGEVH

-434 ALETRPEG
+434 ALETRPKG

-485 VSFSVPGDVL
+485 VTFSVPGDVL

-541 AWVYEIQYE
+541 AWVYKIQYE

-557 EKTKYWEAI
+557 EKTEYWAAI
-566 SQAVFWADNKDEAR
+566 SQAVFWADNKDEAGM
-580 KRPQGGETFYTL
+580 RPGETFYTL
-592 RVSMTGLEQMKG
+592 RVSMTGLEQMEG

-611 ADGDFSEFAL
+611 ADGDFSDFAP
-621 LTEGDLAELGLNAMP
+621 LTAEDLAELGLDAMP
-636 EIVYNTATGIVS
+636 EISYNAATGIVS

-654 PETLVYKDIYG
+654 PETLVYKDVYG

-678 EAVPGYELREVTQEE
+678 KTVEGYELREVTQQE
-693 IGEGG
+693 INDDI

-725 ISNHYSTLA
+725 ISDLANYEKLTEAIQNYFRLSVSVDGEEVRNETLA
-734 TAIRKYFHLG
+734 GLAA
-744 VDTNGDGNLERN
+744 
-756 PTLEELEGDAQ
+756 DAH
-767 VRIDGITPDNNT
+767 VTIDGTTPGNNT

-801 HSPEGGGLLSESEEL
+801 HSSDGLLSESEEL
-816 QDVLEVG
+816 QGVLEG
-823 DRLVVNFD
+823 DDRLVVNFD

-844 LHPGG
+844 LHPDG

-869 EGEKEDRPDVTF
+869 GGDDSGRPDVTY

-905 IELEAGVD
+905 IELTEGED
-913 GLLSYGKAG
+913 GALSYGTAG

-938 VREYMTSGTVQY
+938 VREYMTGGTVQY
-950 EQVFSAVG
+950 EQVFGAVDENG
-958 EDGTISGDVVEGV
+958 AVSGDVVPGGEGV
-971 PGAERPNGN
+971 KRPNGN

-991 RRTGSVQTSATKEWD
+991 RRTGSVQTSATKDWD
-1006 ASAFQAEFEDVTVV
+1006 ASAFQAEFKDVKVV
-1020 LTLQSRPA
+1020 LTLQSRLA
-1028 GVTPEAEWENT
+1028 GSEEAWEDT
-1039 GTTAELDDFYAE
+1039 ETTAELDDFYAE

-1083 KGSTQNLF
+1083 ADSTQNLF
-1091 QPDGNGGGT
+1091 RPDENGGGT
-1100 FTLQQSERDIEY
+1100 FTLQQSKRTIKY

-1121 SGHTTVTNTIANTID
+1121 SGYTTVTNTIANTID

-1147 DGEYDTDKDLEELPK
+1147 DGEYDTDEDLEVLPEN
-1162 DTTVK
+1162 TQVT

-1175 GQTLPEKAYVSFP
+1175 GQALPQKAYVSFP
-1188 MDGTVDEESQVLD
+1188 MDGTEDAAPTVLQP
-1201 TGEANVTVTVQ
+1201 GEANVTVTVQ
-1212 EIAPWVAKL
+1212 ETAPWVAEL

-1241 GTADYFPTYETTRDG
+1241 AGPENFFPTYETTRDE

-1269 DGNRILVR
+1269 EGNRILVR

-1296 YERGT
+1296 YNRAT
-1301 NKPVGNPVVLGE
+1301 NEPVGNPVVLGE
-1313 DGVWQQLVGIGNLET
+1313 EGVWQQLVGIGTLET

-1351 SGEDPV
+1351 SGEEPA
-1357 YEPKAPE
+1357 YEPKKPE
-1364 DRTAIQFAGAYHNY
+1364 RDTAIQFAGEYHNY
-1378 EATYSDK
+1378 EATYLDK

-1398 RLGRIDLTVTKA
+1398 RLGRIDLTVTKE
-1410 WIDGDRQA
+1410 WIDGDREA
-1418 TEELQAALA
+1418 TEALQAAL
-1427 EKNMALALRLEFDCE
+1427 EKENMALALRLEFDCE

-1478 PEDGDLTEGN
+1478 SGDEELTESN
-1488 KTQTLYFFNLPKYDK
+1488 KTQTLCFFNLPKYDK

-1523 TWIEVEV
+1523 TWTEVEV
-1530 VPQDIQDLLNQYSR
+1530 VPQDIQDRLNQYSR

-1550 YVVGDNHAQ
+1550 YVVGPNHAQ

-1626 EGTGTDQK
+1626 EGAGTDQK

-1668 IDYVEV
+1668 IDYAEV
-1674 GYKFGGDDIG
+1674 RYEFGGKDIG
-1684 SASDPVDET
+1684 SASDPADET
-1693 THVVDVTNLE
+1693 THVVDVTILE

-1709 RLYALQES
+1709 RLYALQED
-1717 GTFVNRLENN
+1717 GTFVNRLENT

-1753 TVDQYK
+1753 AVDQYK
-1759 GEKLVKSGI
+1759 GEELVEAGI

-1775 WTNWQNGTYT
+1775 WTDWQNGTYV
-1785 FQITHTGV
+1785 FEITHTGE
-1793 NTPGEEASEEQQL
+1793 NTPGETEVPEGEQP
-1806 LPKYDKDG
+1806 LPKYDEKG
-1814 NLYNYVLREVGMEW
+1814 NLYNYVLREVEMTWGGEGEGP
-1828 DENVKDTAPADWT
+1828 DLENWG
-1841 SVFDSAIQPGTY
+1841 SVFTPTIQPGTY

-1896 DNAGNPVEDA
+1896 DNKGESVEDA
-1906 NFQREVVW
+1906 NFQREMVW
-1914 TSDEVEEA
+1914 TSEEVKEA
-1922 YKSLDSGT
+1922 YTTSTGMRST
-1930 MVQEVF
+1930 PVQKVF
-1936 TVVDLELYAPNGSPY
+1936 TVEDLELYAPNGSPY

-1972 EEVEPDAIKKQDD
+1972 GPVEPDAIKEQEDAK
-1985 TEGTEEISDLKPT
+1985 GTEEISGLTPT
-1998 LVKDGAESP
+1998 QVKDGAEP
-2007 EIPISA
+2007 TEIPVSA
-2013 TFLNARQTEETVELT
+2013 TFLNARQTEETISLRGE
-2028 FSKKW
+2028 KRW
-2033 VDYSNALN
+2033 EDYGDALN
-2041 TRPDELTVKL
+2041 TRPENIEITLS
-2051 TRKANSQPDQNNA
+2051 RRANSQPGQNNP
-2064 IDEEELPQGS
+2064 IPEETLPT
-2074 YALSGPDN
+2074 D
-2082 IDSDIWTYTVTGAD
+2082 TYTITWTKEENSDTWVYNIQGKGE
-2096 DTELEKYAPNGMP
+2096 TELEKYAPNGMP
-2109 WIYIVKEEVPGNYTG
+2109 WIYIVTENPIGGYTTTPASG
-2124 NPSSVQKSA
+2124 KVEKSA
-2133 DSTQEDEKV
+2133 ATAAADGVVTMPE
-2142 NLGQLVNS
+2142 LVNS

-2164 DDDPITEDYLG
+2164 DGDPIAEDYLS

-2189 NERAWQDADAFF
+2189 KERAWRDADEFF
-2201 AKYIGNEPDDLFAAG
+2201 AEYIGSEPGDLFAAG

-2229 QERGSFKNLP
+2229 QKRGSFENLP
-2239 VISPADPNVGLMYR
+2239 IISPAEPNVGLMYR

-2261 GLVEYEINRDNTY
+2261 GLVEYEINGDNTCY
-2274 YCPEEGAPFTPP
+2274 YPEEDAPFTPP
-2286 DEIPGRN
+2286 DEIPGGN
-2293 NAHTNRLE
+2293 NAHTNRLK

-2311 EEDHGNAYGSRPDTD
+2311 KGDHGNAYGSRPDTD

-2338 QQSSDGKNWAP
+2338 QQSSNDGTTWTH
-2349 VQAHDGDAKEDLVV
+2349 VQAHDGDAAEDLVV
-2363 TLYGTNDQS
+2363 TLYGTNDDE
-2372 TVSTTVSGLPTVDKN
+2372 TVSATISGLPKVDEHGN
-2387 GKQITYRAREMQPNT
+2387 RISYRAREMQPNT

-2415 YNTYTVKYKDEN
+2415 YNTYTVEYKDEN

-2434 TLEPTEVR
+2434 TLKPTKVL
-2442 ALKVWNPGMQEKEK
+2442 ALKEWNPGETDGEYPSVDLTLEYQVGEDAWEPLC
-2456 TAVTLRLQYKN
+2456 TVT
-2467 SAGNWEDVRS
+2467 
-2477 VNGQVCSVRVDG
+2477 VNGEADENP
-2489 IVDANTNA
+2489 AKP
-2497 LYYEDDKWHAVWK
+2497 YYEYDKWHAVWK
-2510 DLPVALPGSL
+2510 DLPVALPGSML
-2520 LDADGKTQYR
+2520 IDGKTQYR
-2530 VVESVP
+2530 VVETVP

-2543 AEEPSAEN
+2543 AEKPSAEN

-2566 VTKRWHV
+2566 VTKCWHV

-2588 RKVADGVEEAVRES
+2588 RTTNAQEKNPDEDEKVATVDLTGN
-2602 ITLPGDGS
+2602 S
-2610 SHTFQNLAKYDRNG
+2610 SHTFRNLPKYNPDG

-2641 GVYYSDTTDG
+2641 DVYYSDEVGG

-2660 AIAVTKIWKDNG
+2660 SIAVTKIWKDNS
-2672 NDYGTRPEKLAL
+2672 NAYGTRPEKLAL
-2684 ILQRKTATANSWTE
+2684 TLQRKIDAETNWTT
-2698 VEIAQPE
+2698 VTDVQQPE
-2705 WTINDDTWT
+2705 WTKNNDNTWT
-2714 CTYSGLP
+2714 CTYTGLP
-2721 YADPDGNRYAYR
+2721 YADANGNPYTYR
-2733 VTEAGLDREG
+2733 VTEVGLVDG
-2743 MLPANAAAGSAHTD
+2743 MLPANAAAGPAHAD
-2757 SKYAPSYVP
+2757 SKYAPSYDP
-2766 ADGIAQDGKV
+2766 ADGIAQEGKV

-2785 IDIPVTKDWIDGGPD
+2785 IEIPVTKVWVDGGPD
-2800 AGERPASITFV
+2800 AGERPDSITFV
-2811 LCVGG
+2811 LCADGA
-2816 EEVNRHTVPYTL
+2816 EVNRHTVPYTL

-2835 LTGGGG
+2835 LTGGEGE
-2841 KWEYTF
+2841 WEYTF
-2847 TTDSNGKPLPRY
+2847 TTDSDGDWLPRY
-2859 DAEGRKID
+2859 DVEGRKIL
-2867 YTVREEP
+2867 YTVQEEP

-2897 VRNEKVTQLTVTK
+2897 VRNEKVTKLTVTK
-2910 VWYEVPEEER
+2910 VWHEVPPEKQLE
-2920 LKVVVRLYR
+2920 VVVCLCR
-2929 YTNDS
+2929 YTDDLG
-2934 SALEPVPSIA
+2934 ALEPVAGTSA
-2944 STGGVLNAGN
+2944 ALNAGN
-2954 NWTYTFVDL
+2954 NWTYTFADL

-2970 GKRYTYVARE
+2970 GAKYIYVARE
-2980 VSIDGTPVKEL
+2980 VSIGGLPAKDL
-2991 NYEITHTDGEQLD
+2991 NYEITHTDGEQPG

-3049 RIKGGAEVVVREV
+3049 RIDDGAEEMVREV
-3062 TPPAESWK
+3062 MPPAGSWTK
-3070 KDADTWTYTFADLPI
+3070 VADTWTYTFADLPI
-3085 ADKDGNRYI
+3085 ADKDGHPYI

-3108 DDPQGDRTLAN
+3108 DNPQGDLTLTN

-3147 TIALYRQSDLTVR
+3147 TIALYRQSDLTAR
-3160 ELVHALTLKADG
+3160 ELAHTLTLKADG
-3172 GFLEQVW
+3172 GFLEQAW
-3179 NALTGRTDDDWT
+3179 DALTGRTDDDWT

-3215 PPGYEDLYDVAYDQ
+3215 PPGYEDRYDVAYDQ

-3234 TNTRD
+3234 TNTRA

-3265 NDATI
+3265 DDATI
-3270 QGTYGDMTFENGVA
+3270 QGAYGGMTFENGVA

-3289 HGQSATAKDLPAGI
+3289 HGQSATAEDLPAGL

-3310 EANTNRYRTTYTDE
+3310 EANTNRYRTTYTGE

>member
-88 PTPDPAPSEPAP
+88 PTPEPAPTAPDP

-145 WTVQVQAEEANLSAQ
+145 WTIQVRAEEANLSAQ
-160 AEAAAFAVQGDCTGE
+160 AEAAGFAVQGDCTGE
-175 GEGTAT
+175 MEGTAT
-181 LALALHAQGRS
+181 LALALHAQGRA

-211 ETVLRLFGLPAE
+211 ETVLRLFGLPAG
-223 ASVSVESASE
+223 ASVSVESAAE

-259 GEGEGALTLAAELGG
+259 GEGAGALTLAAELGG
-274 AQAQAQASLAAQ
+274 VQAQAQASLAAQ

-309 NAKGLRPDAA
+309 DAKGLRPDAET
-319 AYPAP
+319 YPAP

-485 VSFSVPGDVL
+485 VTFSVPGDVL

-550 EKTIIET
+550 EDMLIDA
-557 EKTKYWEAI
+557 EKTVYSEAI
-566 SQAVFWADNKDEAR
+566 SQAVFWADNKDEAGM
-580 KRPQGGETFYTL
+580 RPRETFYTL
-592 RVSMTGLEQMKG
+592 RVSMTGLEQMEEG
-604 DEIPETP
+604 EEPGEP
-611 ADGDFSEFAL
+611 ADGDFSEFAP
-621 LTEGDLAELGLNAMP
+621 LTAEDLAELGLDAMP

-654 PETLVYKDIYG
+654 PETLVYKDVHG

-678 EAVPGYELREVTQEE
+678 KTVEGYELREVTKEE
-693 IGEGG
+693 IEGG
-698 YTSIDAP
+698 SYTSIKEP

-734 TAIRKYFHLG
+734 TAIRNYFHLG

-767 VRIDGITPDNNT
+767 VDIDGITPDNNT

-801 HSPEGGGLLSESEEL
+801 HSSEGLLSEKL
-816 QDVLEVG
+816 QGVLEVG
-823 DRLVVNFD
+823 DHLVVNFD
-831 NTNAPNYGSDTSA
+831 NTNAPNYGSDTLA

-858 TDYNATKQWLD
+858 TDYNATKHWLD
-869 EGEKEDRPDVTF
+869 EGEKEGRPQVTY

-894 AAPVRDSAGNI
+894 AAPVRDGAGDI
-905 IELEAGVD
+905 IELEEGAG
-913 GLLSYGKAG
+913 GALSWDE
-922 SMLDKYDAEG
+922 LDKYDAEG

-938 VREYMTSGTVQY
+938 VREYMTGGTVQY
-950 EQVFSAVG
+950 EQVFGEVD
-958 EDGTISGDVVEGV
+958 EDGAVSGDVVEGV
-971 PGAERPNGN
+971 EGAERPNGN

-991 RRTGSVQTSATKEWD
+991 RRTGSVQTSATKDWD
-1006 ASAFQAEFEDVTVV
+1006 ASAFQAEFEDVTVE

-1039 GTTAELDDFYAE
+1039 GTTAELDEFYAE
-1051 HLTVTHTDSA
+1051 HLTVTHTTSA

-1068 RELEYRWVETGVYQG
+1068 RELEYRWVETAVYQG
-1083 KGSTQNLF
+1083 AGSTQNLF

-1100 FTLQQSERDIEY
+1100 FTLQQSERIIEY

-1136 YDVEKHWDTDG
+1136 YDVKKHWDTDG
-1147 DGEYDTDKDLEELPK
+1147 DGEYDTEEDLEVLPEN
-1162 DTTVK
+1162 TQIT

-1175 GQTLPEKAYVSFP
+1175 GQALPETAYVSFP
-1188 MDGTVDEESQVLD
+1188 MDGTEDAAPTVLQP
-1201 TGEANVTVTVQ
+1201 GEANVTVTMQ
-1212 EIAPWVAKL
+1212 ETAPWVAEL

-1241 GTADYFPTYETTRDG
+1241 GTADYFPTYETTRDE

-1269 DGNRILVR
+1269 EGNRILVR

-1296 YERGT
+1296 YNRAT
-1301 NKPVGNPVVLGE
+1301 NEPVGNPVVLGE
-1313 DGVWQQLVGIGNLET
+1313 DGVWQQLVGIGTLET
-1328 EDVYILETKVG
+1328 DEVYILETKVG
-1339 ENRVPLQDYAYG
+1339 EKDIPLQSYTLG
-1351 SGEDPV
+1351 SGE
-1357 YEPKAPE
+1357 EPSDEPQAP
-1364 DRTAIQFAGAYHNY
+1364 DGNTAIQFAGAYHNY
-1378 EATYSDK
+1378 EATYLDK

-1398 RLGRIDLTVTKA
+1398 RLGRIDLTVTKE

-1418 TEELQAALA
+1418 TEALQEALK
-1427 EKNMALALRLEFDCE
+1427 ENEMALALRLEFDCE
-1442 VKEGYVIGT
+1442 VKEGVYEIGD
-1451 DSVTLGGQSLP
+1451 DSVTLGGQALP

-1478 PEDGDLTEGN
+1478 PEDGDLTESN
-1488 KTQTLYFFNLPKYDK
+1488 KTQTLCFFNLPKYDK

-1515 VVEKGEDG
+1515 VVKEGEDG
-1523 TWIEVEV
+1523 TWTEVEV
-1530 VPQDIQDLLNQYSR
+1530 VPQDIQDRLNQYSR
-1544 TVGETT
+1544 TVGETK
-1550 YVVGDNHAQ
+1550 YEVGPNHAQ
-1559 DKAYIDVTNRLQET
+1559 DKASIDVTNRLQET

-1595 IYLNIYKVEHDEN
+1595 IYLNIYKVEHDAN

-1626 EGTGTDQK
+1626 AGADTDQK

-1668 IDYVEV
+1668 IDYAEV
-1674 GYKFGGDDIG
+1674 GYKFDGVGIG
-1684 SASDPVDET
+1684 SASDPTDLA
-1693 THVVDVTNLE
+1693 HVVDVSDLE

-1709 RLYALQES
+1709 RLYALQEG
-1717 GTFVNRLENN
+1717 GTFVNRLENT

-1753 TVDQYK
+1753 AVDQYQDGK
-1759 GEKLVKSGI
+1759 VVEEDI

-1775 WTNWQNGTYT
+1775 WTDWQNGTYV
-1785 FQITHTGV
+1785 FEITHTGA
-1793 NTPGEEASEEQQL
+1793 NTQGEEISEEQQP
-1806 LPKYDKDG
+1806 LPKYDEKG
-1814 NLYNYVLREVGMEW
+1814 NLYNYVLREVEMTWGGDGEKP
-1828 DENVKDTAPADWT
+1828 DLENWG
-1841 SVFDSAIQPGTY
+1841 SVFTPTIQPGTY

-1896 DNAGNPVEDA
+1896 DNKGESVEDA
-1906 NFQREVVW
+1906 NFQREMVW
-1914 TSDEVEEA
+1914 TSEEVKEA
-1922 YKSLDSGT
+1922 YTTSTGMRST
-1930 MVQEVF
+1930 PVQKVF
-1936 TVVDLELYAPNGSPY
+1936 TVEDLELYAPNGSPY
-1951 VYTVTE
+1951 VYTVME
-1957 VKDGFLEGYDTWAAA
+1957 VKEGFLEGYDTWAAKGA
-1972 EEVEPDAIKKQDD
+1972 VEPDTIKEQAGDK
-1985 TEGTEEISDLKPT
+1985 GTVEISGLKPT
-1998 LVKDGAESP
+1998 LVKDGTEP
-2007 EIPISA
+2007 TEIPVSA
-2013 TFLNARQTEETVELT
+2013 TFLNARQKQETVELT

-2033 VDYSNALN
+2033 VDYGNALN

-2051 TRKANSQPDQNNA
+2051 YRKANSQPDQDNA
-2064 IDEEELPQGS
+2064 IGEEELPQGS
-2074 YALSGPDN
+2074 YALSEPDK
-2082 IDSDIWTYTVTGAD
+2082 DGDIWTYTVTGAN

-2109 WIYIVKEEVPGNYTG
+2109 WIYIAKEEVPGNYTG
-2124 NPSSVQKSA
+2124 NPSSVQKPA
-2133 DSTQEDEKV
+2133 DSAADDDGKV

-2164 DDDPITEDYLG
+2164 GEDGKTEPITEDYFG
-2175 FKIAVTFELQVRSE
+2175 FEIAVTFELQVRVK
-2189 NERAWQDADAFF
+2189 NDPNGAWKRAEEFF
-2201 AKYIGNEPDDLFAAG
+2201 AGE
-2216 TTFDQEILCSITE
+2216 EILQNYEFTQTKEMSITDSRNGKFTGLPLVWKE
-2229 QERGSFKNLP
+2229 DGSSSVVELE
-2239 VISPADPNVGLMYR
+2239 YR
-2253 VVETKVRY
+2253 VVETQVKY
-2261 GLVEYEINRDNTY
+2261 GEVTSPYEVKIGDGDTY
-2274 YCPEEGAPFTPP
+2274 TVNLGAPFIPP
-2286 DEIPGRN
+2286 AKIPGGN

-2311 EEDHGNAYGSRPDTD
+2311 EGDHGNAYGSRPDTD

-2338 QQSSDGKNWAP
+2338 QQSSDGTNWAH
-2349 VQAHDGDAKEDLVV
+2349 VQVHNGDTAEDLVV
-2363 TLYGTNDQS
+2363 TIYGTNDQEE
-2372 TVSTTVSGLPTVDKN
+2372 VSATVSGLPTVDEN
-2387 GKQITYRAREMQPNT
+2387 GNQISYRAMELEDGYTLTDGVVRE
-2402 TTVVSGEGKDTTF
+2402 EDFCEDTF
-2415 YNTYTVKYKDEN
+2415 YDTYKVTYSD

-2434 TLEPTEVR
+2434 TLQPTKVL
-2442 ALKVWNPGMQEKEK
+2442 ALKEWNPRETGGQHPSVDLTLEYQVGPNAWEPLC
-2456 TAVTLRLQYKN
+2456 TVT
-2467 SAGNWEDVRS
+2467 
-2477 VNGQVCSVRVDG
+2477 VNGEADENP
-2489 IVDANTNA
+2489 AKP
-2497 LYYEDDKWHAVWK
+2497 YYEYEPWHAVWE
-2510 DLPVALPGSL
+2510 DLPVALPGSML
-2520 LDADGKTQYR
+2520 TDGKTHYR
-2530 VVESVP
+2530 VVETVP
-2536 DGYVQES
+2536 DGYVQEDMEKS
-2543 AEEPSAEN
+2543 ADGDVY
-2551 ENTYTFTNVEAVDFT
+2551 TYTFTNVEAVDFT

-2573 EDPANEIQPVKVQLY
+2573 EDPANEIQPVTVQLY
-2588 RKVADGVEEAVRES
+2588 RKVEDGPEELVGES
-2602 ITLPGDGS
+2602 ISLSGDGS
-2610 SHTFQNLAKYDRNG
+2610 TYTFQNLAKYDRNG

-2641 GVYYSDTTDG
+2641 DVYYSDEVGG
-2651 TTIRNVGTT
+2651 TTIRNVGKTS
-2660 AIAVTKIWKDNG
+2660 IAVTKIWKDNG
-2672 NDYGTRPEKLAL
+2672 NAYNTRPEDLDL
-2684 ILQRKTATANSWTE
+2684 TLQRKTTTANDWTT
-2698 VEIAQPE
+2698 VTDVQQPV
-2705 WTINDDTWT
+2705 WTKNNDKTWT
-2714 CTYSGLP
+2714 CTYTGLP
-2721 YADPDGNRYAYR
+2721 YADANGNSYAYR

-2743 MLPANAAAGSAHTD
+2743 MLPANAAAGPAHAD
-2757 SKYAPSYVP
+2757 SKYAPSYAP
-2766 ADGIAQDGKV
+2766 ADGTAQDGKV

-2785 IDIPVTKDWIDGGPD
+2785 IEIPVTKVWVDGGPD

-2811 LCVGG
+2811 LCADG
-2816 EEVNRHTVPYTL
+2816 EEVNRHKVPYTL

-2835 LTGGGG
+2835 LTGGEGE
-2841 KWEYTF
+2841 WVYTF
-2847 TTDSNGKPLPRY
+2847 TTNAAGKHLPRY
-2859 DAEGRKID
+2859 DAEGRKIL

-2882 QGEANDPDDASQGFT
+2882 QGEANDPYDASQGFT

-2910 VWYEVPEEER
+2910 DWHKVPVEEQ
-2920 LKVVVRLYR
+2920 LAVVVRLCR
-2929 YTNDS
+2929 YTNDQN
-2934 SALEPVPSIA
+2934 ALEHVPSIA
-2944 STGGVLNAGN
+2944 GTDAALNAGN
-2954 NWTYTFVDL
+2954 NWTYTFADL

-2970 GKRYTYVARE
+2970 DAKYTYVARE
-2980 VSIDGTPVKEL
+2980 VSVGGTPVKDL
-2991 NYEITHTDGEQLD
+2991 NYEITHTDGEQRD
-3004 GTFHTV
+3004 GIFHTV

-3049 RIKGGAEVVVREV
+3049 RIEGGAEVVVREEV
-3062 TPPAESWK
+3062 TPPAESWT
-3070 KDADTWTYTFADLPI
+3070 KDEETDTWTYTFADLPI
-3085 ADKDGNRYI
+3085 ADKDGHPYV

-3108 DDPQGDRTLAN
+3108 DDPEGDLTLTN

-3141 ERPESV
+3141 KRPESV
-3147 TIALYRQSDLTVR
+3147 TIALYRQSDFMTAR
-3160 ELVHALTLKADG
+3160 ELVHTLTLKADG
-3172 GFLEQVW
+3172 GFLERAW

-3191 YTFTDLPK
+3191 YTFTDLPR

-3207 TYTIEETL
+3207 TYTIEETPL
-3215 PPGYEDLYDVAYDQ
+3215 PPGYDVAYDQ

-3234 TNTRD
+3234 TNTRK
-3239 GDLRVEKEVTGS
+3239 GDLCVEKEVTGS

-3265 NDATI
+3265 DNTTI
-3270 QGTYGDMTFENGVA
+3270 QGTYGGMTFENGVA

-3289 HGQSATAKDLPAGI
+3289 HGQSATAEDLPAGI

>member
-1 MKKIVQGQ
+1 M
-9 KRFWSLTLAVLLALS
+9 
-24 LAIPLGTAWAE
+24 
-35 ESTPAPSAAGPTQA
+35 
-49 AGEQTPTPSQ
+49 
-59 PAPEP
+59 
-64 SAPAP
+64 
-69 ADGDEAPAE
+69 
-78 TTEAPTATPT
+78 
-88 PTPDPAPSEPAP
+88 
-100 TPTAT
+100 
-105 PAPEVTA
+105 
-112 APATPAVTPTA
+112 
-123 TPEISPAPSLSPEI
+123 
-137 SPTPIPAQ
+137 
-145 WTVQVQAEEANLSAQ
+145 
-160 AEAAAFAVQGDCTGE
+160 
-175 GEGTAT
+175 
-181 LALALHAQGRS
+181 
-192 LPQGTAAY
+192 
-200 DAQAGAVTVEG
+200 
-211 ETVLRLFGLPAE
+211 
-223 ASVSVESASE
+223 
-233 DALRL
+233 
-238 RIEIPA
+238 
-244 ASFALRAEAVLPALT
+244 
-259 GEGEGALTLAAELGG
+259 
-274 AQAQAQASLAAQ
+274 
-286 EAAAQV
+286 

-309 NAKGLRPDAA
+309 DAKGLRPDAA

-336 APTAEDETLLGLAA
+336 APTAEDVQLLGLAA

-360 SALAVAAGTLPARTA
+360 SALAVAAGTLPARTS

-550 EKTIIET
+550 EDMLIDA
-557 EKTKYWEAI
+557 EKTVYWEAI
-566 SQAVFWADNKDEAR
+566 SQAVFWADNKDEAGM
-580 KRPQGGETFYTL
+580 RPSAPFYTL
-592 RVSMTGLEQMKG
+592 RVSMTGLEQREG

-611 ADGDFSEFAL
+611 ADGDFSPFAP
-621 LTEGDLAELGLNAMP
+621 LTNGDLAELGLDAMP
-636 EIVYNTATGIVS
+636 KISYNAATGIVS

-693 IGEGG
+693 IEGG
-698 YTSIDAP
+698 SYTSIKEP

-725 ISNHYSTLA
+725 ISDPANYEKLTEAIQNYFLLSVSVDGEVVRDVTLA
-734 TAIRKYFHLG
+734 DLAA
-744 VDTNGDGNLERN
+744 
-756 PTLEELEGDAQ
+756 DAH
-767 VRIDGITPDNNT
+767 VTIDGTTPGNNT

-801 HSPEGGGLLSESEEL
+801 HSSEGLLSEKLEG
-816 QDVLEVG
+816 VLEVG

-858 TDYNATKQWLD
+858 TDYNATKHWLD
-869 EGEKEDRPDVTF
+869 EGEKEGRPQVTY

-894 AAPVRDSAGNI
+894 AAPVRDSAGDI
-905 IELEAGVD
+905 IELTEGED
-913 GLLSYGKAG
+913 GALSYGTTG

-932 YRYIYV
+932 YRYNYV
-938 VREYMTSGTVQY
+938 VREYMTGGTVQY
-950 EQVFSAVG
+950 EQVFDEVD
-958 EDGTISGDVVEGV
+958 EDGAVSGDVVEGV
-971 PGAERPNGN
+971 PGGERPNGN

-991 RRTGSVQTSATKEWD
+991 RRTGSVETSVTKDWD
-1006 ASAFQAEFEDVTVV
+1006 ASAFQAEFEDVKVV

-1028 GVTPEAEWENT
+1028 GSEEAWEDT
-1039 GTTAELDDFYAE
+1039 ETTAELDDFYAE

-1068 RELEYRWVETGVYQG
+1068 RELEYRWVETAVYQG
-1083 KGSTQNLF
+1083 KGSAQNLF
-1091 QPDGNGGGT
+1091 QPDDNGGGT
-1100 FTLQQSERDIEY
+1100 FTLQQSKRIIEY

-1121 SGHTTVTNTIANTID
+1121 SGHTTVTNTIANTVD
-1136 YDVEKHWDTDG
+1136 YDVKKHWDTDG
-1147 DGEYDTDKDLEELPK
+1147 DGEYDTDEDLEVLPEN
-1162 DTTVK
+1162 TQVT

-1175 GQTLPEKAYVSFP
+1175 GQALPQKAYVSFP
-1188 MDGTVDEESQVLD
+1188 MDGTEDAAPTELR
-1201 TGEANVTVTVQ
+1201 TGEANVTVTMQ
-1212 EIAPWVAKL
+1212 ETAPWVAEL

-1241 GTADYFPTYETTRDG
+1241 AGPENYFPTYETTRDE

-1269 DGNRILVR
+1269 EGNRILVR

-1296 YERGT
+1296 YERAT
-1301 NKPVGNPVVLGE
+1301 NAPVGNPVVLGE
-1313 DGVWQQLVGIGNLET
+1313 DGVWQQLVGIGTLET
-1328 EDVYILETKVG
+1328 DEVYILETKVG
-1339 ENRVPLQDYAYG
+1339 GKDIPLQSYTLG
-1351 SGEDPV
+1351 SEQSPNYD
-1357 YEPKAPE
+1357 PKAP
-1364 DRTAIQFAGAYHNY
+1364 DQDTAIQFAGTYHNY
-1378 EATYSDK
+1378 EATYLDK

-1392 YIVTNR
+1392 YIVMNR
-1398 RLGRIDLTVTKA
+1398 RLGRIDLTVTKE
-1410 WIDGDRQA
+1410 WIDGDREATQA
-1418 TEELQAALA
+1418 LQEALK
-1427 EKNMALALRLEFDCE
+1427 ENEMALALRLEFDCE
-1442 VKEGYVIGT
+1442 VKEGVYEIGD
-1451 DSVTLGGQSLP
+1451 DSVTLGGQSLF

-1469 RTQSVQILL
+1469 PAQSMQILL
-1478 PEDGDLTEGN
+1478 PEDGDLTESD

-1523 TWIEVEV
+1523 TWTEVES
-1530 VPQDIQDLLNQYSR
+1530 VPQDIQNLLNQYSR
-1544 TVGETT
+1544 TVGETK
-1550 YVVGDNHAQ
+1550 YEVGPNHAQ
-1559 DKAYIDVTNRLQET
+1559 DKASIDVTNRLQET

-1626 EGTGTDQK
+1626 AGTGTDQK

-1674 GYKFGGDDIG
+1674 EYKFDGAGIG

-1693 THVVDVTNLE
+1693 THVVDVTILE

-1709 RLYALQES
+1709 TLYALQES
-1717 GTFVNRLENN
+1717 GTFINRLENN

-1753 TVDQYK
+1753 AVDQCQDGK
-1759 GEKLVKSGI
+1759 VVEEDI

-1775 WTNWQNGTYT
+1775 WTDWQNGTYT
-1785 FQITHTGV
+1785 FQITHTGE
-1793 NTPGEEASEEQQL
+1793 NTPGETEVPEGEQP
-1806 LPKYDKDG
+1806 LPKYDEKG
-1814 NLYNYVLREVGMEW
+1814 NLYNYVLREVEMTW
-1828 DENVKDTAPADWT
+1828 DENVEEPASNPN
-1841 SVFDSAIQPGTY
+1841 SVFKPTIQPGTY

-1896 DNAGNPVEDA
+1896 DNKGQTSDP
-1906 NFQREVVW
+1906 EVVERVTW
-1914 TSDEVEEA
+1914 TSDEVEKA
-1922 YKSLDSGT
+1922 YTTSTGARST
-1930 MVQEVF
+1930 PVQKVF
-1936 TVVDLELYAPNGSPY
+1936 TVEDLALYAPNGSPY

-1972 EEVEPDAIKKQDD
+1972 EAVEPDAIKEQEDAK
-1985 TEGTEEISDLKPT
+1985 GTEEISGLTPT
-1998 LVKDGAESP
+1998 LVKDGAEP
-2007 EIPISA
+2007 TEIPVSA
-2013 TFLNARQTEETVELT
+2013 TFLNARQKQETVELT

-2033 VDYSNALN
+2033 VDYGNALE
-2041 TRPDELTVKL
+2041 TRPTELTVKL
-2051 TRKANSQPDQNNA
+2051 YRKANSQPDQDNA
-2064 IDEEELPQGS
+2064 IGEEELLEGS
-2074 YALSGPDN
+2074 SYILSGPVEDG
-2082 IDSDIWTYTVTGAD
+2082 DIWTYTVTGAN
-2096 DTELEKYAPNGMP
+2096 DTKLEKYAPNGMP

-2124 NPSSVQKSA
+2124 NPSSVQKPA
-2133 DSTQEDEKV
+2133 DDDGKV

-2150 IQTDVPFSKNWAQQ
+2150 IQTDVPFSKNWDQQ
-2164 DDDPITEDYLG
+2164 NGDPIAEDYLG
-2175 FKIAVTFELQVRSE
+2175 FEIAVTFELQVRE
-2189 NERAWQDADAFF
+2189 KNDPNGAWKRAEEFF
-2201 AKYIGNEPDDLFAAG
+2201 AGE
-2216 TTFDQEILCSITE
+2216 EILQNYEFTQTKEMSITDSRNGKFTGLPLVWKE
-2229 QERGSFKNLP
+2229 DGSSSFVELE
-2239 VISPADPNVGLMYR
+2239 YR
-2253 VVETKVRY
+2253 VVETQVKY
-2261 GLVEYEINRDNTY
+2261 GEVTSPYEVKIGDGDAYTVNLD
-2274 YCPEEGAPFTPP
+2274 APFTPP
-2286 DEIPGRN
+2286 AKIPGGN
-2293 NAHTNRLE
+2293 NTHTNRLK
-2301 TQDLTVTKTW
+2301 TQDLTVTKIW
-2311 EEDHGNAYGSRPDTD
+2311 EGDHGNAYGSRPDTD

-2338 QQSSDGKNWAP
+2338 QQSSNDGTTWTH
-2349 VQAHDGDAKEDLVV
+2349 VQAHDGDTAEDLVV
-2363 TLYGTNDQS
+2363 TLYGTNDQN
-2372 TVSTTVSGLPTVDKN
+2372 TVSATISGLPTVDEN
-2387 GKQITYRAREMQPNT
+2387 GNQISYRAMELEDGYT
-2402 TTVVSGEGKDTTF
+2402 LTDGAVSKEDFCEDTF
-2415 YNTYTVKYKDEN
+2415 YDTYKVTYDA

-2434 TLEPTEVR
+2434 TLQPTKVL
-2442 ALKVWNPGMQEKEK
+2442 ALKEWNPGETDGEYPSVDLTLEYQVGKDVWK
-2456 TAVTLRLQYKN
+2456 TLCTVT
-2467 SAGNWEDVRS
+2467 
-2477 VNGQVCSVRVDG
+2477 VNGVKDENP
-2489 IVDANTNA
+2489 AKP
-2497 LYYEDDKWHAVWK
+2497 YYEDDKWHAVWK
-2510 DLPVALPGSL
+2510 DLPVALPGSM

-2530 VVESVP
+2530 VVETVP

-2543 AEEPSAEN
+2543 EEKPSAEN

-2573 EDPANEIQPVKVQLY
+2573 EDSANEIQTVKVQLY
-2588 RKVADGVEEAVRES
+2588 RTTNAQEKNPDEDVKVATVDLTGN
-2602 ITLPGDGS
+2602 S
-2610 SHTFQNLAKYDRNG
+2610 SHTFRNLPKYAPDG
-2624 NLYTYYARETPE
+2624 KLYTYYARETPE

-2641 GVYYSDTTDG
+2641 DVYYSDATDG

-2660 AIAVTKIWKDNG
+2660 SIAVTKIWKDNG
-2672 NDYGTRPEKLAL
+2672 NAYNTRPENLTL
-2684 ILQRKTATANSWTE
+2684 TLQRKIDSETRWTT
-2698 VEIAQPE
+2698 VTDVQQPV
-2705 WTINDDTWT
+2705 WTKNDNTWT
-2714 CTYSGLP
+2714 CTYTGLP
-2721 YADPDGNRYAYR
+2721 YADANGNPYAYC
-2733 VTEAGLDREG
+2733 VTEAGLVDG
-2743 MLPANAAAGSAHTD
+2743 MLPANAAAGPAHAD
-2757 SKYAPSYVP
+2757 SKYAPSYDP
-2766 ADGIAQDGKV
+2766 ADGTAQEGKV

-2785 IDIPVTKDWIDGGPD
+2785 IKIPVTKVWVDGGPD
-2800 AGERPASITFV
+2800 AGERPDSITFV
-2811 LCVGG
+2811 LCADGV
-2816 EEVNRHTVPYTL
+2816 EVNRHTVPYTL

-2835 LTGGGG
+2835 LTGGEGE
-2841 KWEYTF
+2841 WEYTF
-2847 TTDSNGKPLPRY
+2847 TRDSDGDWLPRY
-2859 DAEGRKID
+2859 DAEGRKIL

-2910 VWYEVPEEER
+2910 DWHEVPVEEQWE
-2920 LKVVVRLYR
+2920 VVVRLYR
-2929 YTNDS
+2929 YTNDLN
-2934 SALEPVPSIA
+2934 ALEPVPSIA
-2944 STGGVLNAGN
+2944 GTGAALNAGN
-2954 NWTYTFVDL
+2954 NWTYTFADL

-2970 GKRYTYVARE
+2970 DAKYIYVARE
-2980 VSIDGTPVKEL
+2980 VSVGGTPVKDL
-2991 NYEITHTDGEQLD
+2991 NYEITHTDSEQQD

-3010 YTTTIANVGRT
+3010 YTTTIANVGRR

-3049 RIKGGAEVVVREV
+3049 RIKGGAEVKVCEV
-3062 TPPAESWK
+3062 TPLAKSWT
-3070 KDADTWTYTFADLPI
+3070 KDEETDTWTYTFADLPI
-3085 ADKDGNRYI
+3085 ADKDGNWYI

-3108 DDPQGDRTLAN
+3108 DDPQGDLTLSN

-3141 ERPESV
+3141 KRPESV
-3147 TIALYRQSDLTVR
+3147 TIELYRQSDFMTAR
-3160 ELVHALTLKADG
+3160 ELVHTLTLKADG
-3172 GFLEQVW
+3172 GFLEQVR

-3199 YDEYGALY
+3199 YDEHGALY

-3215 PPGYEDLYDVAYDQ
+3215 PPGYEDRYDVAYDQ
-3229 GNFTV
+3229 ENFTV
-3234 TNTRD
+3234 TNTRK
-3239 GDLRVEKEVTGS
+3239 GDLCVEKEVTGS

-3265 NDATI
+3265 NDTTI
-3270 QGTYGDMTFENGVA
+3270 QGTYGDMTFEDGVA

-3289 HGQSATAKDLPAGI
+3289 HGQSATAEDLPAGL

-3310 EANTNRYRTTYTDE
+3310 EANTNRYRTTYMGE

>member
-1 MKKIVQGQ
+1 M
-9 KRFWSLTLAVLLALS
+9 T
-24 LAIPLGTAWAE
+24 
-35 ESTPAPSAAGPTQA
+35 
-49 AGEQTPTPSQ
+49 
-59 PAPEP
+59 
-64 SAPAP
+64 
-69 ADGDEAPAE
+69 
-78 TTEAPTATPT
+78 
-88 PTPDPAPSEPAP
+88 
-100 TPTAT
+100 
-105 PAPEVTA
+105 
-112 APATPAVTPTA
+112 
-123 TPEISPAPSLSPEI
+123 
-137 SPTPIPAQ
+137 
-145 WTVQVQAEEANLSAQ
+145 
-160 AEAAAFAVQGDCTGE
+160 
-175 GEGTAT
+175 
-181 LALALHAQGRS
+181 
-192 LPQGTAAY
+192 
-200 DAQAGAVTVEG
+200 
-211 ETVLRLFGLPAE
+211 
-223 ASVSVESASE
+223 
-233 DALRL
+233 
-238 RIEIPA
+238 
-244 ASFALRAEAVLPALT
+244 
-259 GEGEGALTLAAELGG
+259 
-274 AQAQAQASLAAQ
+274 
-286 EAAAQV
+286 
-292 LEWAGALTVPL
+292 
-303 TWADND
+303 
-309 NAKGLRPDAA
+309 
-319 AYPAP
+319 
-324 SLLVSIDGGEAH
+324 
-336 APTAEDETLLGLAA
+336 
-350 LPEVEVAQDL
+350 
-360 SALAVAAGTLPARTA
+360 
-375 LDGAEHTMVW
+375 
-385 SIAPAPVESYAL
+385 
-397 EQTEAGYTYRLVG
+397 
-410 DVEIATEAYAGAL
+410 
-423 YASAAFLDFDN
+423 
-434 ALETRPEG
+434 
-442 AALQA
+442 
-447 SLLVA
+447 
-452 IDGGAAHAP
+452 
-461 AEADL
+461 
-466 ALLGIA
+466 
-472 SLPEVSSAWTAAG
+472 
-485 VSFSVPGDVL
+485 FSVPGDVL

-529 GISTMRAGDGAS
+529 GISAMRAGDGAS

-550 EKTIIET
+550 EDMLIDA
-557 EKTKYWEAI
+557 EKTVYWDEI

-580 KRPQGGETFYTL
+580 KRPSAPFYTL
-592 RVSMTGLEQMKG
+592 RVSMTGLEQMEG

-611 ADGDFSEFAL
+611 ADSDFSEFAP
-621 LTEGDLAELGLNAMP
+621 LTVEDLAELGLDAMP
-636 EIVYNTATGIVS
+636 EIAYNTANGIVS

-654 PETLVYKDIYG
+654 PETLVYKDVHG

-678 EAVPGYELREVTQEE
+678 QTVEGYELREVTEEE
-693 IGEGG
+693 IEEGG

-725 ISNHYSTLA
+725 ISDPANYEKLTEAIQNYFRLSVLVDGEEVRNETLA
-734 TAIRKYFHLG
+734 DLAA
-744 VDTNGDGNLERN
+744 
-756 PTLEELEGDAQ
+756 DAQ
-767 VRIDGITPDNNT
+767 VTIDGTTPGNNT

-801 HSPEGGGLLSESEEL
+801 HSSDGLLSEKL
-816 QDVLEVG
+816 QGVLEVG

-844 LHPGG
+844 LHPSG

-858 TDYNATKQWLD
+858 TDYNATKHWLD
-869 EGEKEDRPDVTF
+869 EGEKEGRPQVTY

-894 AAPVRDSAGNI
+894 AAPVRNSDGDI
-905 IELEAGVD
+905 IELTEGED
-913 GLLSYGKAG
+913 GALSYGTTG

-938 VREYMTSGTVQY
+938 VREYMTGGTVQY
-950 EQVFSAVG
+950 EQVFDEVD
-958 EDGTISGDVVEGV
+958 EDGAVSGDVVEGV
-971 PGAERPNGN
+971 PGGERPNGN
-980 TYLYDGGILSN
+980 TYLYDGGTLSN
-991 RRTGSVQTSATKEWD
+991 RRTGSVQTSATKDWD
-1006 ASAFQAEFEDVTVV
+1006 ASAFQAEFEDVEVE

-1039 GTTAELDDFYAE
+1039 GTTAKLDDFYAE

-1068 RELEYRWVETGVYQG
+1068 RELEYRWVETAVYQG

-1100 FTLQQSERDIEY
+1100 FTLQQSDRIIEY
-1112 RSTVQVDEE
+1112 RSTVQVDEA

-1147 DGEYDTDKDLEELPK
+1147 DGEYDTDEDLGRLPEN
-1162 DTTVK
+1162 TQIT

-1175 GQTLPEKAYVSFP
+1175 GQALPQKAYVSFP
-1188 MDGTVDEESQVLD
+1188 MDGTEDAAPTELQP
-1201 TGEANVTVTVQ
+1201 GEANVTVTMQ
-1212 EIAPWVAKL
+1212 ETAPWVAKL

-1241 GTADYFPTYETTRDG
+1241 AGPENFFPTYETTRDE

-1269 DGNRILVR
+1269 EGNRILVR

-1296 YERGT
+1296 YERAT
-1301 NKPVGNPVVLGE
+1301 NEPVGNPVVLGE
-1313 DGVWQQLVGIGNLET
+1313 DGVWQQLVGIGTLET

-1351 SGEDPV
+1351 SGQTPV
-1357 YEPKAPE
+1357 YEPKAP
-1364 DRTAIQFAGAYHNY
+1364 DTDTAIQFEGEYHYY

-1385 KIENEHC
+1385 QIENEHC

-1418 TEELQAALA
+1418 TEALQAALA

-1451 DSVTLGGQSLP
+1451 DSVTLGGQSLF

-1469 RTQSVQILL
+1469 RAQSVQILL
-1478 PEDGDLTEGN
+1478 PEDGDLTESN

-1621 RWVYE
+1621 RWVYKA
-1626 EGTGTDQK
+1626 GTGTDQK

-1647 DDYGYEILYYATEH
+1647 DDYGYEIFYYATEH

-1674 GYKFGGDDIG
+1674 EYKFGGAGIG

-1693 THVVDVTNLE
+1693 THVVDVTILE

-1709 RLYALQES
+1709 KLYALQEG

-1753 TVDQYK
+1753 AVDQYK
-1759 GEKLVKSGI
+1759 GEELVQLGI
-1768 ATLTVSD
+1768 AALTVSD
-1775 WTNWQNGTYT
+1775 WTDWQNGTYV
-1785 FQITHTGV
+1785 FEITHTGA
-1793 NTPGEEASEEQQL
+1793 NTPGEEEGEIPDGEQL
-1806 LPKYDKDG
+1806 LPKYDEDG
-1814 NLYNYVLREVGMEW
+1814 NLYNYVLREVEMTW
-1828 DENVKDTAPADWT
+1828 DENVEEPASNPN
-1841 SVFDSAIQPGTY
+1841 SVFKSTIQTGTY

-1896 DNAGNPVEDA
+1896 DNKGESVEDA

-1914 TSDEVEEA
+1914 TSREVKEA
-1922 YKSLDSGT
+1922 YTTSTGMRSTPVHK
-1930 MVQEVF
+1930 VF
-1936 TVVDLELYAPNGSPY
+1936 TVKDLELYAPNGSPY

-1972 EEVEPDAIKKQDD
+1972 GPVEPDAIKGQADAK
-1985 TEGTEEISDLKPT
+1985 GTVKISGLTPT
-1998 LVKDGAESP
+1998 LVKDGAEP
-2007 EIPISA
+2007 PKIPISA
-2013 TFLNARQTEETVELT
+2013 TFLNARQTEETISLRGE
-2028 FSKKW
+2028 KRW
-2033 VDYSNALN
+2033 EDYGNALN
-2041 TRPDELTVKL
+2041 TRPENIEITLS
-2051 TRKANSQPDQNNA
+2051 RRANSQPGQNNPVP
-2064 IDEEELPQGS
+2064 EET
-2074 YALSGPDN
+2074 LSTD
-2082 IDSDIWTYTVTGAD
+2082 TYTITWTKEENS
-2096 DTELEKYAPNGMP
+2096 DTWVYSIQGNSETKLEKYAPNGMP
-2109 WIYIVKEEVPGNYTG
+2109 WIYIVTESPIGDYTTTPASGEVE
-2124 NPSSVQKSA
+2124 KSA
-2133 DSTQEDEKV
+2133 ATAAEDGVVTMPK
-2142 NLGQLVNS
+2142 LVNS

-2164 DDDPITEDYLG
+2164 DGDPIAEDYLV
-2175 FKIAVTFELQVRSE
+2175 FKIAVTFELQVRE
-2189 NERAWQDADAFF
+2189 KGMHDPWEDADAYGPF
-2201 AKYIGNEPDDLFAAG
+2201 KDYIDDEDDGVFDGGYAFEKTLTGFINEKK
-2216 TTFDQEILCSITE
+2216 S
-2229 QERGSFKNLP
+2229 GSFKDLP
-2239 VISPADPNVGLMYR
+2239 LVIPGTGSSVISLEYR
-2253 VVETKVRY
+2253 VVETQVKY
-2261 GLVEYEINRDNTY
+2261 GEQPYEVEIDADGDAYTVN
-2274 YCPEEGAPFTPP
+2274 PGAPFTPP

-2293 NAHTNRLE
+2293 NAHTNRLK
-2301 TQDLTVTKTW
+2301 TQDLTVTKIW
-2311 EEDHGNAYGSRPDTD
+2311 ERDHGNAYGSRPDTD

-2338 QQSSDGKNWAP
+2338 QQSSNGGATWAP

-2387 GKQITYRAREMQPNT
+2387 GKQISYRAREMQPNT

-2415 YNTYTVKYKDEN
+2415 YNTYTVEYKDEN

-2434 TLEPTEVR
+2434 TLQSTEVQ
-2442 ALKVWNPGMQEKEK
+2442 ALKKWNPVK
-2456 TAVTLRLQYKN
+2456 TGGGYTPVTLTLEYQVE
-2467 SAGNWEDVRS
+2467 EDAWKTLCTVT
-2477 VNGQVCSVRVDG
+2477 VNGEADTP
-2489 IVDANTNA
+2489 D
-2497 LYYEDDKWHAVWK
+2497 LPYYEYEPWHAVWK

-2530 VVESVP
+2530 VVETVP
-2536 DGYVQES
+2536 PGYIQES

-2573 EDPANEIQPVKVQLY
+2573 EEQSEIQTVTVQLY
-2588 RKVADGVEEAVRES
+2588 RKVEDGPEELVGES
-2602 ITLPGDGS
+2602 ISLSDDGS
-2610 SHTFQNLAKYDRNG
+2610 TYTFEDLAKYDPDG
-2624 NLYTYYARETPE
+2624 KLYTYYARETPE

-2641 GVYYSDTTDG
+2641 GVYYSDDTDG
-2651 TTIRNVGTT
+2651 TTIRNVGKT
-2660 AIAVTKIWKDNG
+2660 AIEVTKIWKDNG
-2672 NDYGTRPEKLAL
+2672 NTYGTRPEDLAL
-2684 ILQRKTATANSWTE
+2684 TLQRKTATANDWET
-2698 VEIAQPE
+2698 VTDAQQPE
-2705 WTINDDTWT
+2705 WTKNNDNTWT
-2714 CTYSGLP
+2714 CTYTGLP
-2721 YADPDGNRYAYR
+2721 YADANGNPYTYR
-2733 VTEAGLDREG
+2733 VTEAGLVDG
-2743 MLPANAAAGSAHTD
+2743 MLPANAAAGPAHAD
-2757 SKYAPSYVP
+2757 SKYAPSYDP
-2766 ADGIAQDGKV
+2766 ADGIAQEGKV

-2785 IDIPVTKDWIDGGPD
+2785 IDIPVTKVWVDGGPD
-2800 AGERPASITFV
+2800 AGERPDSITFV
-2811 LCVGG
+2811 LCADGV
-2816 EEVNRHTVPYTL
+2816 EVNRHTVPYTL

-2835 LTGGGG
+2835 LTGGEGE
-2841 KWEYTF
+2841 WEYTF
-2847 TTDSNGKPLPRY
+2847 TRDSDGDRLPRY
-2859 DAEGRKID
+2859 DAEGRKIL

-2897 VRNEKVTQLTVTK
+2897 VRNEKVTKLTVTK
-2910 VWYEVPEEER
+2910 VWHEVPPEKQRE
-2920 LKVVVRLYR
+2920 VVVRLYR
-2929 YTNDS
+2929 YTNDLN
-2934 SALEPVPSIA
+2934 ALEPVPSIA
-2944 STGGVLNAGN
+2944 GTSAALNAGN
-2954 NWTYTFVDL
+2954 NWTYTFADL

-2970 GKRYTYVARE
+2970 GAKYIYVARE
-2980 VSIDGTPVKEL
+2980 VSIGGRPVKDL
-2991 NYEITHTDGEQLD
+2991 NYEITHTDDVQPD

-3049 RIKGGAEVVVREV
+3049 RIEGGAEVMVREV

-3085 ADKDGNRYI
+3085 ADKDGHPYI

-3119 TLYAQIDIPVTKT
+3119 TLYAQINIPVTKT

-3141 ERPESV
+3141 KRPESV
-3147 TIALYRQSDLTVR
+3147 TIALYRQSHLTAR

-3215 PPGYEDLYDVAYDQ
+3215 PPGYEDRYDVAYDQ
-3229 GNFTV
+3229 ENFTV

-3265 NDATI
+3265 DDATI

-3289 HGQSATAKDLPAGI
+3289 HGQSATAKDLPAGL

>member
-1 MKKIVQGQ
+1 M
-9 KRFWSLTLAVLLALS
+9 AVLLALS

-69 ADGDEAPAE
+69 AASDEAPAE

-88 PTPDPAPSEPAP
+88 PTPEPAPTAPDP

-160 AEAAAFAVQGDCTGE
+160 AEAAGFAVQGDCTGE
-175 GEGTAT
+175 MEGTAT

-200 DAQAGAVTVEG
+200 DAQAGAVTIEG
-211 ETVLRLFGLPAE
+211 ETVLRLFGLPAG
-223 ASVSVESASE
+223 ASVSVESAAE

-259 GEGEGALTLAAELGG
+259 GEGAGALTLAAELGG
-274 AQAQAQASLAAQ
+274 VQAQAQASLAAQ

-309 NAKGLRPDAA
+309 DAKGLRPDAA

-557 EKTKYWEAI
+557 EKTEYWAAI

-592 RVSMTGLEQMKG
+592 RVSMTGLEQMEG

-611 ADGDFSEFAL
+611 ADGDFSDFAP
-621 LTEGDLAELGLNAMP
+621 LTAEDLAELGLDAMP
-636 EIVYNTATGIVS
+636 KISYNAATGIVS

-678 EAVPGYELREVTQEE
+678 EAVPGYKLREVTQEE

-698 YTSIDAP
+698 YTSINAP

-725 ISNHYSTLA
+725 ISDPANYEKLTEAIQNYFRLSVSVDGKVVRDETLA
-734 TAIRKYFHLG
+734 YLAA
-744 VDTNGDGNLERN
+744 
-756 PTLEELEGDAQ
+756 DAH
-767 VRIDGITPDNNT
+767 VTIDGTTPGNNT

-801 HSPEGGGLLSESEEL
+801 HSSEGLLSEEL
-816 QDVLEVG
+816 EGVLEVG

-869 EGEKEDRPDVTF
+869 GGDDTGRPEDVTY

-894 AAPVRDSAGNI
+894 AAPVRNSAGDI
-905 IELEAGVD
+905 IELEEGAG
-913 GLLSYGKAG
+913 GALSWDE
-922 SMLDKYDAEG
+922 LDKYDAEG

-938 VREYMTSGTVQY
+938 VREYMTGGTVQY
-950 EQVFSAVG
+950 EQVFGAVD
-958 EDGTISGDVVEGV
+958 EDGAVSGDVVEG
-971 PGAERPNGN
+971 GERQPGN
-980 TYLYDGGILSN
+980 TYLYDGGTLSN
-991 RRTGSVQTSATKEWD
+991 RRTGSVQTSATKDWD
-1006 ASAFQAEFEDVTVV
+1006 ASAFQAEFKDVTVE

-1039 GTTAELDDFYAE
+1039 GTTAKLDEFYAE

-1068 RELEYRWVETGVYQG
+1068 RELEYRWVETAVYQG
-1083 KGSTQNLF
+1083 ADSAQNLF
-1091 QPDGNGGGT
+1091 LPDGNGGGT
-1100 FTLQQSERDIEY
+1100 FTLQQSKRTIEY

-1147 DGEYDTDKDLEELPK
+1147 DGEYDTEEDLEVLPEN
-1162 DTTVK
+1162 TQIT

-1175 GQTLPEKAYVSFP
+1175 GQALPEKAYVSFP
-1188 MDGTVDEESQVLD
+1188 MDGTEDEASQVLD
-1201 TGEANVTVTVQ
+1201 TGEANVTVTMQ
-1212 EIAPWVAKL
+1212 ETAPWVAEL

-1241 GTADYFPTYETTRDG
+1241 AGPENYFPTYETTRDE

-1296 YERGT
+1296 YERAT
-1301 NKPVGNPVVLGE
+1301 NEPVGNPVTLGE
-1313 DGVWQQLVGIGNLET
+1313 DGVWQQLVGIGTLET
-1328 EDVYILETKVG
+1328 DEVYILETKVG

-1351 SGEDPV
+1351 SGEEPA
-1357 YEPKAPE
+1357 YEPKKPE
-1364 DRTAIQFAGAYHNY
+1364 RDTAIQFAGTYHNY
-1378 EATYSDK
+1378 EATYLDK

-1398 RLGRIDLTVTKA
+1398 RLGRIDLTVTKE
-1410 WIDGDRQA
+1410 WIDGDREA
-1418 TEELQAALA
+1418 TKALQAALGK
-1427 EKNMALALRLEFDCE
+1427 ENMALALHLEFDCE

-1451 DSVTLGGQSLP
+1451 DSVTLGGQALF

-1469 RTQSVQILL
+1469 RAQSVQILL
-1478 PEDGDLTEGN
+1478 PEDGDLTESD

-1515 VVEKGEDG
+1515 VVYTDSLEEVPAEK
-1523 TWIEVEV
+1523 IPVE
-1530 VPQDIQDLLNQYSR
+1530 LYQYSR
-1544 TVGETT
+1544 TVGETK
-1550 YVVGDNHAQ
+1550 YEVGDNHAL
-1559 DKAYIDVTNRLQET
+1559 DTASIDVTNRLQET

-1595 IYLNIYKVEHDEN
+1595 IYLNIYKVEHDAN

-1621 RWVYE
+1621 RWVYK

-1674 GYKFGGDDIG
+1674 EYKFDGDSIG

-1693 THVVDVTNLE
+1693 THVVDVSDLE

-1709 RLYALQES
+1709 RLYALQEG
-1717 GTFVNRLENN
+1717 GTFINRLENI

-1753 TVDQYK
+1753 ALYQSKAGSED
-1759 GEKLVKSGI
+1759 EKEI

-1775 WTNWQNGTYT
+1775 WTDWQNGTYV
-1785 FQITHTGV
+1785 FEITHTGV
-1793 NTPGEEASEEQQL
+1793 NTPEEEEGEIPDREQP
-1806 LPKYDKDG
+1806 LPKYDERG
-1814 NLYNYVLREVGMEW
+1814 NLYNYVLREVEMTWGGEGEGP
-1828 DENVKDTAPADWT
+1828 DLENWG
-1841 SVFDSAIQPGTY
+1841 SVFTPTIQPGTY

-1875 MGQKGPLSYPAV
+1875 IGQKGPLSYPAV

-1896 DNAGNPVEDA
+1896 DNKGQTSEP
-1906 NFQREVVW
+1906 EVVERVTW
-1914 TSDEVEEA
+1914 TSKEVEEA
-1922 YKSLDSGT
+1922 YTTSTGARST
-1930 MVQEVF
+1930 PVQKVF
-1936 TVVDLELYAPNGSPY
+1936 TVEDLARYAPNGSAY

-1972 EEVEPDAIKKQDD
+1972 EAVELDAIKEQ
-1985 TEGTEEISDLKPT
+1985 EGAKGTVEISGLKPT
-1998 LVKDGAESP
+1998 LVKDGAEP
-2007 EIPISA
+2007 TEIPISA

-2033 VDYSNALN
+2033 VDYGNALE
-2041 TRPDELTVKL
+2041 TRPTELTVKL
-2051 TRKANSQPDQNNA
+2051 YRKANSQPDQDNA
-2064 IDEEELPQGS
+2064 IGEQELPEES
-2074 YALSGPDN
+2074 YALSEPVKDEE
-2082 IDSDIWTYTVTGAD
+2082 SDIWTYTVTGAD

-2109 WIYIVKEEVPGNYTG
+2109 WIYIAKEEVPGNYTG

-2133 DSTQEDEKV
+2133 DSTQEDKKV

-2164 DDDPITEDYLG
+2164 NGDPIAEDYLG
-2175 FKIAVTFELQVRSE
+2175 FKIAVTFELQVRVKGTDDPWE
-2189 NERAWQDADAFF
+2189 DADAYGPFQS
-2201 AKYIGNEPDDLFAAG
+2201 YIQDTQDGVFDGEYAFEKTLTGFINEKK
-2216 TTFDQEILCSITE
+2216 S
-2229 QERGSFKNLP
+2229 GSFKDLP
-2239 VISPADPNVGLMYR
+2239 LVITGTGSSVISLEYR
-2253 VVETKVRY
+2253 VVETQVKY
-2261 GLVEYEINRDNTY
+2261 GEQPYEVTIEDGDTY
-2274 YCPEEGAPFTPP
+2274 TVNPGAPFTPP
-2286 DEIPGRN
+2286 AKIPGGN

-2311 EEDHGNAYGSRPDTD
+2311 VGDHDNAYGSRPDTD

-2338 QQSSDGKNWAP
+2338 QQSSNSGATWTH
-2349 VQAHDGDAKEDLVV
+2349 VQAHDGDAAEDLVV
-2363 TLYGTNDQS
+2363 TLYGTNDDE
-2372 TVSTTVSGLPTVDKN
+2372 TVSATISGLPTVDEHGN
-2387 GKQITYRAREMQPNT
+2387 QISYRAREMQPNT

-2415 YNTYTVKYKDEN
+2415 YNTYTVEYKDEN

-2434 TLEPTEVR
+2434 TLQPTEVR
-2442 ALKVWNPGMQEKEK
+2442 ALKEWNPGETDGEYPSVGLTLEYQVGKDAWEPLC
-2456 TAVTLRLQYKN
+2456 TVT
-2467 SAGNWEDVRS
+2467 
-2477 VNGQVCSVRVDG
+2477 VNGEADENP
-2489 IVDANTNA
+2489 AKP
-2497 LYYEDDKWHAVWK
+2497 YYEYEPWRAVWE

-2530 VVESVP
+2530 VVETVP

-2543 AEEPSAEN
+2543 EERSADGDVY
-2551 ENTYTFTNVEAVDFT
+2551 TYTFTNVEAVNFT

-2573 EDPANEIQPVKVQLY
+2573 EEQSEIQTVKVQLY
-2588 RKVADGVEEAVRES
+2588 RTTNAQEKNPDEDEKVATVDLTGN
-2602 ITLPGDGS
+2602 S
-2610 SHTFQNLAKYDRNG
+2610 SHTFEDLPKYAPDG
-2624 NLYTYYARETPE
+2624 KLYTYYARETPE

-2641 GVYYSDTTDG
+2641 DVYYSDEVGG
-2651 TTIRNVGTT
+2651 TTIRNVGKTS
-2660 AIAVTKIWKDNG
+2660 IAVTKIWKDNG
-2672 NDYGTRPEKLAL
+2672 NAYGTRPEKLAL
-2684 ILQRKTATANSWTE
+2684 TLQRKIDSETRWTT
-2698 VEIAQPE
+2698 VVDVLQPE
-2705 WTINDDTWT
+2705 WTKNDNTWT
-2714 CTYSGLP
+2714 CTYTGLP
-2721 YADPDGNRYAYR
+2721 YADANGNPYTYR
-2733 VTEAGLDREG
+2733 VTEAGLVDG
-2743 MLPANAAAGSAHTD
+2743 MLPANAAAGPAHAD
-2757 SKYAPSYVP
+2757 SKYAPSYDP
-2766 ADGIAQDGKV
+2766 ADGTAQEGKV

-2785 IDIPVTKDWIDGGPD
+2785 IDIPVTKVWVDGGPD
-2800 AGERPASITFV
+2800 TGERPDSITFV
-2811 LCVGG
+2811 LCADGV
-2816 EEVNRHTVPYTL
+2816 EVNRHTVPYTL

-2835 LTGGGG
+2835 LTGGEGE
-2841 KWEYTF
+2841 WEYTF
-2847 TTDSNGKPLPRY
+2847 TRDSDGDWLPRY
-2859 DAEGRKID
+2859 DVEGRKIL
-2867 YTVREEP
+2867 YTVQEEP

-2910 VWYEVPEEER
+2910 AWHEVPAEKQWE
-2920 LKVVVRLYR
+2920 VVVRLYR
-2929 YTNDS
+2929 YTNDLN
-2934 SALEPVPSIA
+2934 ALEPVPSDA
-2944 STGGVLNAGN
+2944 ALNAGN
-2954 NWTYTFVDL
+2954 NWTYTFADL

-2970 GKRYTYVARE
+2970 DAKYTYVARE
-2980 VSIDGTPVKEL
+2980 VSIGGLPAEDL
-2991 NYEITHTDGEQLD
+2991 NYEITHTDGEQRD

-3030 DNHNAYGT
+3030 DNGNAYGT

-3049 RIKGGAEVVVREV
+3049 RIEGGAEVMVREV
-3062 TPPAESWK
+3062 TPPVESWTK
-3070 KDADTWTYTFADLPI
+3070 VADTWTYTFADLPI
-3085 ADKDGNRYI
+3085 ADKDGHPYI

-3108 DDPQGDRTLAN
+3108 DDLEGDLTLTN

-3141 ERPESV
+3141 ERPERV
-3147 TIALYRQSDLTVR
+3147 TIALYRQSDLTAR

-3191 YTFTDLPK
+3191 YTFTDLPR

-3215 PPGYEDLYDVAYDQ
+3215 PSGYEDLYDVAYDQ
-3229 GNFTV
+3229 ENFTV
-3234 TNTRD
+3234 TNTRA
-3239 GDLRVEKEVTGS
+3239 GDLCVEKEVTGS

-3265 NDATI
+3265 DDTTI

-3289 HGQSATAKDLPAGI
+3289 HGQSATAEDLPAGL

-3310 EANTNRYRTTYTDE
+3310 EANTNRYRTTYTGE

>member
-35 ESTPAPSAAGPTQA
+35 ESAPALSAAGPTQA

-59 PAPEP
+59 PTPEP

-69 ADGDEAPAE
+69 TDGDEAPAE
-78 TTEAPTATPT
+78 TTEAPT
-88 PTPDPAPSEPAP
+88 PDPEPAPSEPDP

-105 PAPEVTA
+105 PEPEITA
-112 APATPAVTPTA
+112 TPATPAVTPTA

-145 WTVQVQAEEANLSAQ
+145 WTIQVRAEEANLSAQ
-160 AEAAAFAVQGDCTGE
+160 AEAAAFAVQGDCTGDM
-175 GEGTAT
+175 EGTAT
-181 LALALHAQGRS
+181 LALALHAQGRA

-200 DAQAGAVTVEG
+200 DAQAGAVTIEG
-211 ETVLRLFGLPAE
+211 ETVLRLFGLPAG

-274 AQAQAQASLAAQ
+274 VQAQAQASLAAQ

-309 NAKGLRPDAA
+309 DAKGLRPDAET
-319 AYPAP
+319 YPAP

-557 EKTKYWEAI
+557 EKTEYWAAI
-566 SQAVFWADNKDEAR
+566 SQAVFWADNKDEAGM
-580 KRPQGGETFYTL
+580 RPGETFYTL

-611 ADGDFSEFAL
+611 ADGDFSPFAP
-621 LTEGDLAELGLNAMP
+621 LTNGDLAELGLDAMP
-636 EIVYNTATGIVS
+636 EIVYNAATGIVS

-654 PETLVYKDIYG
+654 PETLVYKDVHG

-678 EAVPGYELREVTQEE
+678 KTVEGYERREVTKEE
-693 IGEGG
+693 IEGG
-698 YTSIDAP
+698 SYTSIKEP

-725 ISNHYSTLA
+725 ISDLANYEKLTEAIQNYFRLSVSVDGEVVRDETLA
-734 TAIRKYFHLG
+734 DLAA
-744 VDTNGDGNLERN
+744 
-756 PTLEELEGDAQ
+756 DAQ
-767 VRIDGITPDNNT
+767 VTIDGTTPGNNT
-779 GSLTISDT
+779 GRLTISDT

-801 HSPEGGGLLSESEEL
+801 HSSEGLLSEKLEG
-816 QDVLEVG
+816 VLEVG

-858 TDYNATKQWLD
+858 TDYNATKHWLD
-869 EGEKEDRPDVTF
+869 GGDDTSRPEDVTY

-905 IELEAGVD
+905 IELTEGERGA
-913 GLLSYGKAG
+913 LSYGTAG

-938 VREYMTSGTVQY
+938 VREYMTGGTVQY
-950 EQVFSAVG
+950 EQVFGAVD

-971 PGAERPNGN
+971 PDAARPNGN

-991 RRTGSVQTSATKEWD
+991 RRTGSVQTGATKDWD
-1006 ASAFQAEFEDVTVV
+1006 ASAFQAEFEDVTVE

-1039 GTTAELDDFYAE
+1039 GTTAKLDKFYAE

-1068 RELEYRWVETGVYQG
+1068 RELEYRWVETAVYQG
-1083 KGSTQNLF
+1083 ADSAQNLF

-1100 FTLQQSERDIEY
+1100 FTLQQSGRIIEY
-1112 RSTVQVDEE
+1112 RSTVQVDEK

-1147 DGEYDTDKDLEELPK
+1147 DGEYDTEEDLEVLPEN
-1162 DTTVK
+1162 TQIT

-1175 GQTLPEKAYVSFP
+1175 GQALPQKAYVSFP
-1188 MDGTVDEESQVLD
+1188 MDGTVDEVSQVLE

-1212 EIAPWVAKL
+1212 ETAPWVAELK
-1221 TGLPEFDEEGRAYE
+1221 GLPEFDEEGRAYE

-1241 GTADYFPTYETTRDG
+1241 AGPENFFPTYETTRDE

-1269 DGNRILVR
+1269 EGNRILVR

-1301 NKPVGNPVVLGE
+1301 NAPVGNPVTLGE
-1313 DGVWQQLVGIGNLET
+1313 DGVWQQLVGIGTLET
-1328 EDVYILETKVG
+1328 DAVYILETKVG

-1351 SGEDPV
+1351 SGEEPA
-1357 YEPKAPE
+1357 YEPKKPE
-1364 DRTAIQFAGAYHNY
+1364 RDTAIQFAGTYHNY
-1378 EATYSDK
+1378 EATYLDK

-1398 RLGRIDLTVTKA
+1398 RLGRIDLTVTKE
-1410 WIDGDRQA
+1410 WIDGDREA

-1442 VKEGYVIGT
+1442 VKEGVYEIGD
-1451 DSVTLGGQSLP
+1451 DSVTLGGQSLF

-1478 PEDGDLTEGN
+1478 PEDGDLTESN
-1488 KTQTLYFFNLPKYDK
+1488 KTQTLHFFNLPKYDT

-1515 VVEKGEDG
+1515 VVYTDSL
-1523 TWIEVEV
+1523 TEVPAEEI
-1530 VPQDIQDLLNQYSR
+1530 PAELYQYSR

-1559 DKAYIDVTNRLQET
+1559 DTASIDVTNRLQET

-1595 IYLNIYKVEHDEN
+1595 IYLNIYKVEHNKD
-1608 GDPKTPEI
+1608 GSAKTPEI

-1621 RWVYE
+1621 RWVYK

-1661 TVIDWAA
+1661 TVIDWTA
-1668 IDYVEV
+1668 IDYAEV
-1674 GYKFGGDDIG
+1674 RYEFGGADIG
-1684 SASDPVDET
+1684 SASDPTDLA
-1693 THVVDVTNLE
+1693 HVVDVSDLE

-1709 RLYALQES
+1709 KLYALQEG
-1717 GTFVNRLENN
+1717 GTFINRLENT

-1753 TVDQYK
+1753 AVDQCK
-1759 GEKLVKSGI
+1759 GEKVVEEDI

-1775 WTNWQNGTYT
+1775 WTDWQNGTYT
-1785 FQITHTGV
+1785 FQITHTGE
-1793 NTPGEEASEEQQL
+1793 NTPGETEVPEGEQP
-1806 LPKYDKDG
+1806 LPKYDEKG
-1814 NLYNYVLREVGMEW
+1814 NLYNYVLREVEMTWGGEGEGP
-1828 DENVKDTAPADWT
+1828 DLENWG
-1841 SVFDSAIQPGTY
+1841 SVFTPTIQPGTY

-1896 DNAGNPVEDA
+1896 DNEGKTSDPEDVET
-1906 NFQREVVW
+1906 VTW
-1914 TSDEVEEA
+1914 TSKEVEEA
-1922 YKSLDSGT
+1922 YTTSTGKRST
-1930 MVQEVF
+1930 PVQKVF
-1936 TVVDLELYAPNGSPY
+1936 TVEDLELYAPNGSAY

-1972 EEVEPDAIKKQDD
+1972 EAVEPDAIKEQ
-1985 TEGTEEISDLKPT
+1985 EGAKGTVEISGLTPT
-1998 LVKDGAESP
+1998 LVKDGAEP
-2007 EIPISA
+2007 TEIPISA
-2013 TFLNARQTEETVELT
+2013 TFLNARQKQETVELT
-2028 FSKKW
+2028 FLKKW
-2033 VDYSNALN
+2033 VDYGNALE
-2041 TRPDELTVKL
+2041 TRPTELTVKL
-2051 TRKANSQPDQNNA
+2051 YRKANSQPDQDNA
-2064 IDEEELPQGS
+2064 IGEEELLEGS
-2074 YALSGPDN
+2074 SYILSGPVEDG
-2082 IDSDIWTYTVTGAD
+2082 DIWTYTVTGAN
-2096 DTELEKYAPNGMP
+2096 DTGLEKYAPNGMP

-2133 DSTQEDEKV
+2133 GSTQEDKKV

-2164 DDDPITEDYLG
+2164 GEDGKTEPITEDYLG
-2175 FKIAVTFELQVRSE
+2175 FEIAVTFELQVRE
-2189 NERAWQDADAFF
+2189 KNDQNGAWKRAEEFF
-2201 AKYIGNEPDDLFAAG
+2201 KDK
-2216 TTFDQEILCSITE
+2216 EILQNYEFTQTKEMSITDSRNGKFTGLPLVWKE
-2229 QERGSFKNLP
+2229 DGSSSFVELE
-2239 VISPADPNVGLMYR
+2239 YR
-2253 VVETKVRY
+2253 VVETQ
-2261 GLVEYEINRDNTY
+2261 VEYGEVTSPYEVKIEDGDAYMVN
-2274 YCPEEGAPFTPP
+2274 PGAPFIPP
-2286 DEIPGRN
+2286 AKIPGGNNN

-2311 EEDHGNAYGSRPDTD
+2311 VGDHDNAYGSRPDTD

-2338 QQSSDGKNWAP
+2338 QQSSGDGATWTH
-2349 VQAHDGDAKEDLVV
+2349 VQAHDGDAAEDLVV
-2363 TLYGTNDQS
+2363 TLYGTNDDE
-2372 TVSTTVSGLPTVDKN
+2372 TVSATISGLPKVDEHGN
-2387 GKQITYRAREMQPNT
+2387 RISYRAREMQPNT

-2415 YNTYTVKYKDEN
+2415 YNTYTVEYKDEN

-2434 TLEPTEVR
+2434 TLEPTKVR
-2442 ALKVWNPGMQEKEK
+2442 ALKEWNRGETDDEHPSVGLTLEYQVGKDAWEPLC
-2456 TAVTLRLQYKN
+2456 TVT
-2467 SAGNWEDVRS
+2467 
-2477 VNGQVCSVRVDG
+2477 VNGEADENP
-2489 IVDANTNA
+2489 AKP
-2497 LYYEDDKWHAVWK
+2497 YYEYDKWHAVWK
-2510 DLPVALPGSL
+2510 DLPVALPGSML
-2520 LDADGKTQYR
+2520 IDGKTHYR
-2530 VVESVP
+2530 VVETVP

-2543 AEEPSAEN
+2543 AEKPSAEN

-2566 VTKRWHV
+2566 VTKYWHV
-2573 EDPANEIQPVKVQLY
+2573 EEQSEIQTVTVQLY
-2588 RKVADGVEEAVRES
+2588 RTTNAQEKNPDEDEKVATVDLTGN
-2602 ITLPGDGS
+2602 S
-2610 SHTFQNLAKYDRNG
+2610 SHTFQNLPKYNPDG

-2641 GVYYSDTTDG
+2641 DVYYSDEVGG

-2672 NDYGTRPEKLAL
+2672 NAYDTRPENLTL
-2684 ILQRKTATANSWTE
+2684 TLQRKTATANDWET
-2698 VEIAQPE
+2698 VTDVQQPE
-2705 WTINDDTWT
+2705 WTKNNDDTWT
-2714 CTYSGLP
+2714 CTYTGLP
-2721 YADPDGNRYAYR
+2721 HADADGNRYTYR
-2733 VTEAGLDREG
+2733 VTEAGLVDG
-2743 MLPANAAAGSAHTD
+2743 MLPANAAAGPAHAD
-2757 SKYAPSYVP
+2757 SKYAPSYDP
-2766 ADGIAQDGKV
+2766 ADGIAQEGKV

-2785 IDIPVTKDWIDGGPD
+2785 IEIPVTKVWIDGGPD
-2800 AGERPASITFV
+2800 ADARPASITFV
-2811 LCVGG
+2811 LCADGA
-2816 EEVNRHTVPYTL
+2816 EVNRHTVPYTL

-2835 LTGGGG
+2835 LTGGEGEW
-2841 KWEYTF
+2841 KYTF
-2847 TTDSNGKPLPRY
+2847 TTDSDGDPLPRY
-2859 DAEGRKID
+2859 DAEGRKIL

-2910 VWYEVPEEER
+2910 DWHKVPAEEQLE
-2920 LKVVVRLYR
+2920 VVVRLYR
-2929 YTNDS
+2929 YTNDQN
-2934 SALEPVPSIA
+2934 ALEPVPSIA
-2944 STGGVLNAGN
+2944 GTGAALNAGN
-2954 NWTYTFVDL
+2954 NWTYTFADL

-2970 GKRYTYVARE
+2970 DAKYTYVARE
-2980 VSIDGTPVKEL
+2980 VSIGGLPAEDL
-2991 NYEITHTDGEQLD
+2991 NYEITHTDGEQPD

-3049 RIKGGAEVVVREV
+3049 RIEGGAEVVVCEV
-3062 TPPAESWK
+3062 TPPAESWT
-3070 KDADTWTYTFADLPI
+3070 KDEETDTWTYTFADLPI
-3085 ADKDGNRYI
+3085 VDKDGHRYI

-3108 DDPQGDRTLAN
+3108 DNPQGDLTLSN

-3147 TIALYRQSDLTVR
+3147 TIALYRQSDLTAR
-3160 ELVHALTLKADG
+3160 ELVHTLTLKADG

-3191 YTFTDLPK
+3191 YTFTGLPR
-3199 YDEYGALY
+3199 YDKYGALY
-3207 TYTIEETL
+3207 TYTIEET
-3215 PPGYEDLYDVAYDQ
+3215 PPSGYEVAYDQ
-3229 GNFTV
+3229 ENFTV
-3234 TNTRD
+3234 TNTRA

-3265 NDATI
+3265 DNTTI
-3270 QGTYGDMTFENGVA
+3270 QGTYGDMTFEDGVA

-3289 HGQSATAKDLPAGI
+3289 HGQSATAEDLPAGI

-3310 EANTNRYRTTYTDE
+3310 EANTNRYRTTYTGE

>member
-78 TTEAPTATPT
+78 TTEAPT
-88 PTPDPAPSEPAP
+88 PTPDPSPSEPAP

-145 WTVQVQAEEANLSAQ
+145 WTIQVRAEEANLSAQ
-160 AEAAAFAVQGDCTGE
+160 AEAAGFAVQGDCTGE
-175 GEGTAT
+175 MEGTAT

-200 DAQAGAVTVEG
+200 DAQAGAVTIEG
-211 ETVLRLFGLPAE
+211 ETVLRLFGLPAG

-238 RIEIPA
+238 WIEIPA

-309 NAKGLRPDAA
+309 DAKGLRPDAA

-324 SLLVSIDGGEAH
+324 SLLVSIDGGEVH

-485 VSFSVPGDVL
+485 VTFSVPGDVL

-541 AWVYEIQYE
+541 AWVYKIQYE

-557 EKTKYWEAI
+557 EKTEYWAAI
-566 SQAVFWADNKDEAR
+566 SQAVFWADNKDEAWM
-580 KRPQGGETFYTL
+580 RPSAPFYTL
-592 RVSMTGLEQMKG
+592 RVSMTGLEQMEEG
-604 DEIPETP
+604 EEPGEPE
-611 ADGDFSEFAL
+611 DGDFSEFAP
-621 LTEGDLAELGLNAMP
+621 LTDGDFAELGLDAMP
-636 EIVYNTATGIVS
+636 KISYNAATGIVS
-648 IAGNVL
+648 IADNVL

-678 EAVPGYELREVTQEE
+678 KTVEGYELREVTQQE
-693 IGEGG
+693 INDDI

-713 DVEFDI
+713 DVKFDI

-767 VRIDGITPDNNT
+767 VDIDGITPDNNT
-779 GSLTISDT
+779 GRLTISDT

-801 HSPEGGGLLSESEEL
+801 HSPEGGGLLSDREEL
-816 QDVLEVG
+816 QGVLEVG

-844 LHPGG
+844 LHPDG

-858 TDYNATKQWLD
+858 TDYNATKHWLD
-869 EGEKEDRPDVTF
+869 GGDDTGRPEDVTY

-905 IELEAGVD
+905 IELTEGED
-913 GLLSYGKAG
+913 GALSYGTAG

-938 VREYMTSGTVQY
+938 VREYMTGGTVQY
-950 EQVFSAVG
+950 EQVFGAVDENG
-958 EDGTISGDVVEGV
+958 AVSGDVVPGGEG
-971 PGAERPNGN
+971 AKRPNGN

-991 RRTGSVQTSATKEWD
+991 RRTGSVQTGATKDWD
-1006 ASAFQAEFEDVTVV
+1006 ASAFQAEFEDVKVV

-1028 GVTPEAEWENT
+1028 GSEEAWEDT
-1039 GTTAELDDFYAE
+1039 ETTAELDDFYAE

-1083 KGSTQNLF
+1083 ADSTQNLF
-1091 QPDGNGGGT
+1091 QQDGNGGGT
-1100 FTLQQSERDIEY
+1100 FTLQQSERIIKY
-1112 RSTVQVDEE
+1112 RSTVQVDEA

-1147 DGEYDTDKDLEELPK
+1147 DGEYDTDEDLGRLPEN
-1162 DTTVK
+1162 TQVT

-1175 GQTLPEKAYVSFP
+1175 GQALPEKAYVSFP
-1188 MDGTVDEESQVLD
+1188 MDGTEDAAPTELQP
-1201 TGEANVTVTVQ
+1201 GEANVTVTMQ
-1212 EIAPWVAKL
+1212 ETAPWVAKL
-1221 TGLPEFDEEGRAYE
+1221 KGLPEFDEEGRAYE

-1241 GTADYFPTYETTRDG
+1241 AGPENFFPTYETTRDE

-1269 DGNRILVR
+1269 EGNRILVR

-1301 NKPVGNPVVLGE
+1301 NKLVTQVVLGE
-1313 DGVWQQLVGIGNLET
+1313 DDEYGVWQQLVGIGTLET

-1339 ENRVPLQDYAYG
+1339 GKDIPLQSYTLG
-1351 SGEDPV
+1351 SEQSPNYDPQ
-1357 YEPKAPE
+1357 AP
-1364 DRTAIQFAGAYHNY
+1364 DKDTAIQFAGAHHNY
-1378 EATYSDK
+1378 EATYLDK

-1398 RLGRIDLTVTKA
+1398 RLGRIDLTVTKT

-1418 TEELQAALA
+1418 TEALQAAL
-1427 EKNMALALRLEFDCE
+1427 EKENMALALRLEFDCE
-1442 VKEGYVIGT
+1442 VKEGVYEIGD
-1451 DSVTLGGQSLP
+1451 DSVTLGGQALF
-1462 IEDAAGN
+1462 IEDAAGD
-1469 RTQSVQILL
+1469 RAQSVQILL
-1478 PEDGDLTEGN
+1478 SGDEELTESN
-1488 KTQTLYFFNLPKYDK
+1488 KTQTLHFFNLPKYDT

-1515 VVEKGEDG
+1515 VVYTDSL
-1523 TWIEVEV
+1523 TEVPAEEI
-1530 VPQDIQDLLNQYSR
+1530 PAELYQYSR
-1544 TVGETT
+1544 TVGETK
-1550 YVVGDNHAQ
+1550 YEVGPNHAQ
-1559 DKAYIDVTNRLQET
+1559 DTASIDVTNRLQET

-1595 IYLNIYKVEHDEN
+1595 IYLNIYKVEHDAN
-1608 GDPKTPEI
+1608 GDPKSPEI

-1626 EGTGTDQK
+1626 AGAGTDQK

-1674 GYKFGGDDIG
+1674 GYEFGGADIG
-1684 SASDPVDET
+1684 SASQPT
-1693 THVVDVTNLE
+1693 NLAHVVDVSDLE

-1709 RLYALQES
+1709 KLYALQEG
-1717 GTFVNRLENN
+1717 GTFINRLENN
-1727 VTIQGQKVWSSLPAG
+1727 VTIRGQKVWSSLPAG

-1753 TVDQYK
+1753 AVDQSK
-1759 GEKLVKSGI
+1759 AGSEEEGATQI

-1775 WTNWQNGTYT
+1775 WTDWQNGTYV
-1785 FQITHTGV
+1785 FEITHTGE
-1793 NTPGEEASEEQQL
+1793 NTPGETEVPEEQQL
-1806 LPKYDKDG
+1806 LPKYDKKG
-1814 NLYNYVLREVGMEW
+1814 NLYNYVLREARMEW
-1828 DENVKDTAPADWT
+1828 DENVEEPASNPN
-1841 SVFDSAIQPGTY
+1841 SVFKPTIQPGTY

-1867 FQKYLELP
+1867 FQKYLKLP

-1896 DNAGNPVEDA
+1896 DNEGESVEDA
-1906 NFQREVVW
+1906 NFQREMVW
-1914 TSDEVEEA
+1914 TSEEVKEA
-1922 YKSLDSGT
+1922 YTTSTGMGST
-1930 MVQEVF
+1930 PVQKVF
-1936 TVVDLELYAPNGSPY
+1936 TVEDLELYAPNGSPY

-1972 EEVEPDAIKKQDD
+1972 GPVEPEAIKGQADAK
-1985 TEGTEEISDLKPT
+1985 GTEEISGLTPT
-1998 LVKDGAESP
+1998 LVKDGAEP
-2007 EIPISA
+2007 TEIPVSA

-2028 FSKKW
+2028 FFKKW
-2033 VDYSNALN
+2033 VDYGNALN
-2041 TRPDELTVKL
+2041 TRPTELTVKL
-2051 TRKANSQPDQNNA
+2051 YRKANSQPDQDNA
-2064 IDEEELPQGS
+2064 IGEQELPEES
-2074 YALSGPDN
+2074 YALSEPDK
-2082 IDSDIWTYTVTGAD
+2082 DGDIWTYTVTGAN
-2096 DTELEKYAPNGMP
+2096 DTKLEKYAPNGMP

-2133 DSTQEDEKV
+2133 DDDGKV

-2150 IQTDVPFSKNWAQQ
+2150 IQTDVPFSKEWTQQ
-2164 DDDPITEDYLG
+2164 DDNPIAEDYLG
-2175 FKIAVTFELQVRSE
+2175 FKIAVTFELQVRV
-2189 NERAWQDADAFF
+2189 
-2201 AKYIGNEPDDLFAAG
+2201 
-2216 TTFDQEILCSITE
+2216 
-2229 QERGSFKNLP
+2229 KN
-2239 VISPADPNVGLMYR
+2239 DPNGAWKRAEEFFKDKKILQNYEFTQTKEMFITDSRNGKFTGLPLVWKEAESSFVELEYR
-2253 VVETKVRY
+2253 VVETQ
-2261 GLVEYEINRDNTY
+2261 VEYGTQPYEVRIDTDGASYTVDPN
-2274 YCPEEGAPFTPP
+2274 APFTPP
-2286 DEIPGRN
+2286 AKIPGRN
-2293 NAHTNRLE
+2293 NAHTNLLE

-2311 EEDHGNAYGSRPDTD
+2311 VGDHGNAYGSRPDTD

-2338 QQSSDGKNWAP
+2338 QQSSNDGETWTH
-2349 VQAHDGDAKEDLVV
+2349 VQAHDGDAAEDLVV
-2363 TLYGTNDQS
+2363 TLYGKNDQD
-2372 TVSTTVSGLPTVDKN
+2372 TVWTTISGLPTVDKN
-2387 GKQITYRAREMQPNT
+2387 GKQISYRAMELEDGYTLTDGVVRE
-2402 TTVVSGEGKDTTF
+2402 EDFCEDTF
-2415 YNTYTVKYKDEN
+2415 HDTYKVTYDA

-2434 TLEPTEVR
+2434 TLRPTKVL
-2442 ALKVWNPGMQEKEK
+2442 ALKEWNPGETDDEYPSVDLTLEYQVGPNAWEPLC
-2456 TAVTLRLQYKN
+2456 TVT
-2467 SAGNWEDVRS
+2467 
-2477 VNGQVCSVRVDG
+2477 VNGEADENP
-2489 IVDANTNA
+2489 AKP
-2497 LYYEDDKWHAVWK
+2497 YYEYEPWHAVWE
-2510 DLPVALPGSL
+2510 DLPVALPGSML
-2520 LDADGKTQYR
+2520 TDGKTHYR
-2530 VVESVP
+2530 VVETVP

-2543 AEEPSAEN
+2543 AEKPSAEN
-2551 ENTYTFTNVEAVDFT
+2551 ENTYTFTNVEAVNFT

-2573 EDPANEIQPVKVQLY
+2573 EKQSEIQTVTVQLY
-2588 RKVADGVEEAVRES
+2588 RKVEDGPEELVGES
-2602 ITLPGDGS
+2602 ISLSDDGS
-2610 SHTFQNLAKYDRNG
+2610 TYTFRNLAKYNPDG

-2641 GVYYSDTTDG
+2641 DVYYSDDTDG
-2651 TTIRNVGTT
+2651 TTIRNVGKTS
-2660 AIAVTKIWKDNG
+2660 IAVTKIWKDNG
-2672 NDYGTRPEKLAL
+2672 NAYDTRPEDLTL
-2684 ILQRKTATANSWTE
+2684 TLQRKTDAETRWTT
-2698 VEIAQPE
+2698 VTDVQQPV
-2705 WTINDDTWT
+2705 WMKNDNTWT
-2714 CTYSGLP
+2714 CIYTGLP
-2721 YADPDGNRYAYR
+2721 YADLDGNPYTYR
-2733 VTEAGLDREG
+2733 VTETGLDREG
-2743 MLPANAAAGSAHTD
+2743 MLPANAAAGPAHAD
-2757 SKYAPSYVP
+2757 SKYAPSYDP
-2766 ADGIAQDGKV
+2766 ADGTAQEGKV

-2785 IDIPVTKDWIDGGPD
+2785 IDIPVTKVWVDGGPD
-2800 AGERPASITFV
+2800 AGERPDSITFV
-2811 LCVGG
+2811 LCAGG

-2835 LTGGGG
+2835 LTGGEGE
-2841 KWEYTF
+2841 WEYTF
-2847 TTDSNGKPLPRY
+2847 TRDSDGDWLPRY
-2859 DAEGRKID
+2859 DVEGRKIL

-2910 VWYEVPEEER
+2910 DWHKVPVEKQLE
-2920 LKVVVRLYR
+2920 VVVRLCR
-2929 YTNDS
+2929 YTNDQN
-2934 SALEPVPSIA
+2934 ALEPVPSIA
-2944 STGGVLNAGN
+2944 GTGAALNAGN
-2954 NWTYTFVDL
+2954 NWTYTFADL

-2970 GKRYTYVARE
+2970 GAKYTYVARE
-2980 VSIDGTPVKEL
+2980 VSVGDTPVKDL
-2991 NYEITHTDGEQLD
+2991 NYEITHTDGEQRD

-3010 YTTTIANVGRT
+3010 YTTTIANVGRR

-3049 RIKGGAEVVVREV
+3049 RIDGGAEVVVREEV
-3062 TPPAESWK
+3062 TPPAESWT
-3070 KDADTWTYTFADLPI
+3070 KDEETDTWTYTFADLPI

-3094 YRVAETVPEGYIRS
+3094 YRVAEAVPEGYIRS
-3108 DDPQGDRTLAN
+3108 DNPQGDRTLTN

-3141 ERPESV
+3141 KRPESV
-3147 TIALYRQSDLTVR
+3147 TIELYRQSDLTAR
-3160 ELVHALTLKADG
+3160 ELVHTLTLKADG
-3172 GFLEQVW
+3172 GSLEQVW

-3191 YTFTDLPK
+3191 YTFTDLPR

-3215 PPGYEDLYDVAYDQ
+3215 PSGYEDLYDVAYDQ
-3229 GNFTV
+3229 ENFTV
-3234 TNTRD
+3234 TNTRA
-3239 GDLRVEKEVTGS
+3239 GDLCVEKEVTGS

-3265 NDATI
+3265 DDATI

-3289 HGQSATAKDLPAGI
+3289 HGQSATAEDLPAGI

-3310 EANTNRYRTTYTDE
+3310 EVNTNRYRTTYTDE

>member
-59 PAPEP
+59 PALEP

-105 PAPEVTA
+105 PEPEITA
-112 APATPAVTPTA
+112 TPATPAVTPTA

-145 WTVQVQAEEANLSAQ
+145 WTVQVQAEEENLSAQ

-211 ETVLRLFGLPAE
+211 ETVLRLFGLPAG

-274 AQAQAQASLAAQ
+274 VQAQAQASLAAQ

-309 NAKGLRPDAA
+309 DAKGLRPDAA

-557 EKTKYWEAI
+557 EKTEYWAAI
-566 SQAVFWADNKDEAR
+566 SQAVFWADNKDEAGM
-580 KRPQGGETFYTL
+580 RPGETFYTL
-592 RVSMTGLEQMKG
+592 RVSMTGLEQMG
-604 DEIPETP
+604 EGEEPE
-611 ADGDFSEFAL
+611 DGDFSPFAP
-621 LTEGDLAELGLNAMP
+621 LTKEDLAELGLDGMP
-636 EIVYNTATGIVS
+636 KISYNTATGIVS
-648 IAGNVL
+648 IADNVL
-654 PETLVYKDIYG
+654 PETLVYKDVHG

-678 EAVPGYELREVTQEE
+678 KTVPGYKLREVTQEE

-698 YTSIDAP
+698 YTSINVP

-725 ISNHYSTLA
+725 ISDLANYEKLTEAIQNYFRLSVSVDGEVVRDETLA
-734 TAIRKYFHLG
+734 DLAA
-744 VDTNGDGNLERN
+744 
-756 PTLEELEGDAQ
+756 DAQ
-767 VRIDGITPDNNT
+767 VTIDGTTPDSNT

-801 HSPEGGGLLSESEEL
+801 HSPEGGGLLSDREEL
-816 QDVLEVG
+816 QGVLAAG

-858 TDYNATKQWLD
+858 TDYNATKHWLD
-869 EGEKEDRPDVTF
+869 EGEKEGRPQVTY

-913 GLLSYGKAG
+913 DLLSYGTAG

-938 VREYMTSGTVQY
+938 VREYMTGGTVQY
-950 EQVFSAVG
+950 EQVFGAVDENG
-958 EDGTISGDVVEGV
+958 AVSGDVVPGGEG
-971 PGAERPNGN
+971 AKRPNGN

-991 RRTGSVQTSATKEWD
+991 RRTGSVQTSATKDWD
-1006 ASAFQAEFEDVTVV
+1006 ASAFQAEFGDVKVV

-1039 GTTAELDDFYAE
+1039 GTTAELDEFYAE
-1051 HLTVTHTDSA
+1051 HLTVTHTASA

-1068 RELEYRWVETGVYQG
+1068 RELEYRWVETAVYQG
-1083 KGSTQNLF
+1083 ADSTQNLF
-1091 QPDGNGGGT
+1091 RQDGNGGGT
-1100 FTLQQSERDIEY
+1100 FTLQQSGRIIEY
-1112 RSTVQVDEE
+1112 RSTVQVDEA

-1136 YDVEKHWDTDG
+1136 YDVEKHWDTNG
-1147 DGEYDTDKDLEELPK
+1147 DGEYDTDEDLGRLPEN
-1162 DTTVK
+1162 TQIT

-1175 GQTLPEKAYVSFP
+1175 GQALPETAYVSFP

-1212 EIAPWVAKL
+1212 ETAPWVAKL

-1241 GTADYFPTYETTRDG
+1241 AGPENFFPTYETTRDE

-1269 DGNRILVR
+1269 EGNRILVR

-1301 NKPVGNPVVLGE
+1301 NKPVAQVVLGE
-1313 DGVWQQLVGIGNLET
+1313 DGVWQQLVGIGTLET

-1351 SGEDPV
+1351 SGEEPA
-1357 YEPKAPE
+1357 YEPKKPE
-1364 DRTAIQFAGAYHNY
+1364 RDTAIQFAGTYHNY
-1378 EATYSDK
+1378 EATYLDK

-1398 RLGRIDLTVTKA
+1398 RLGRIDLTVTKE
-1410 WIDGDRQA
+1410 WIDGDREA
-1418 TEELQAALA
+1418 TEALQEALK
-1427 EKNMALALRLEFDCE
+1427 ENEMALALRLEFDCE

-1451 DSVTLGGQSLP
+1451 DSVTLGGQALF

-1469 RTQSVQILL
+1469 RAQSVQILL
-1478 PEDGDLTEGN
+1478 PEDGDLTESD

-1515 VVEKGEDG
+1515 VVKEGENG
-1523 TWIEVEV
+1523 TWTEVES
-1530 VPQDIQDLLNQYSR
+1530 VPQDIQNLLNQYSR
-1544 TVGETT
+1544 TVGETK
-1550 YVVGDNHAQ
+1550 YEVGPNHAQ
-1559 DKAYIDVTNRLQET
+1559 DKASIDVTNRLQET

-1595 IYLNIYKVEHDEN
+1595 IYLNIYKVEHDAN

-1621 RWVYE
+1621 RWVYKA
-1626 EGTGTDQK
+1626 GTGTDQK

-1674 GYKFGGDDIG
+1674 GYEFDGKGIG

-1693 THVVDVTNLE
+1693 THVVNVTILE

-1709 RLYALQES
+1709 ALYALQES
-1717 GTFVNRLENN
+1717 GTFINRLENN

-1753 TVDQYK
+1753 AVDQYK
-1759 GEKLVKSGI
+1759 GEELVQPDI

-1775 WTNWQNGTYT
+1775 WTDWQNGTYT
-1785 FQITHTGV
+1785 FQITHTGE
-1793 NTPGEEASEEQQL
+1793 NTPGETEVPEGEQP
-1806 LPKYDKDG
+1806 LPKYDEKG
-1814 NLYNYVLREVGMEW
+1814 NLYNYVLREVEMTW
-1828 DENVKDTAPADWT
+1828 DENVEEPASNPN
-1841 SVFDSAIQPGTY
+1841 SVFKSTIQPGTY

-1867 FQKYLELP
+1867 FQKYLKLP

-1896 DNAGNPVEDA
+1896 DNKGQTSDPEDVET
-1906 NFQREVVW
+1906 VTW

-1922 YKSLDSGT
+1922 YTTSTGRRST
-1930 MVQEVF
+1930 PVQKVF
-1936 TVVDLELYAPNGSPY
+1936 TVEDLELYAPNGSPY

-1972 EEVEPDAIKKQDD
+1972 GPVEPDTIKGQADAK
-1985 TEGTEEISDLKPT
+1985 GTVKISGLTPT
-1998 LVKDGAESP
+1998 RVKDGAEP
-2007 EIPISA
+2007 PKIPISA
-2013 TFLNARQTEETVELT
+2013 TFLNARQTEETISLRGE
-2028 FSKKW
+2028 KRW
-2033 VDYSNALN
+2033 EDYGNALG
-2041 TRPDELTVKL
+2041 TRPPDIVITLSH
-2051 TRKANSQPDQNNA
+2051 RANSQPGQNNA
-2064 IDEEELPQGS
+2064 IPKDT
-2074 YALSGPDN
+2074 LSTD
-2082 IDSDIWTYTVTGAD
+2082 TYTITWTNEENSDTWVYNIQGNSE
-2096 DTELEKYAPNGMP
+2096 TELEKYAPNGMP
-2109 WIYIVKEEVPGNYTG
+2109 WIYIVTETPIVGYTTTPASGEVE
-2124 NPSSVQKSA
+2124 KSA
-2133 DSTQEDEKV
+2133 ATAAADGVVTMPK
-2142 NLGQLVNS
+2142 LVNS

-2164 DDDPITEDYLG
+2164 NGDPIAEDYLG

-2189 NERAWQDADAFF
+2189 KERAWRDADEFF
-2201 AKYIGNEPDDLFAAG
+2201 AEYIGSEPGDLFAAG

-2229 QERGSFKNLP
+2229 QKRGSFENLP
-2239 VISPADPNVGLMYR
+2239 IISPAEPNVGLMYR

-2261 GLVEYEINRDNTY
+2261 GLVEYEIKWDNVHY
-2274 YCPEEGAPFTPP
+2274 DPEEGAPFTPP
-2286 DEIPGRN
+2286 TKIPGGN
-2293 NAHTNRLE
+2293 NAHTNRLK

-2311 EEDHGNAYGSRPDTD
+2311 VGDHGNAYGSRPDTD

-2338 QQSSDGKNWAP
+2338 QQSSNSGATWTH
-2349 VQAHDGDAKEDLVV
+2349 VQAHDGDAAEDLVV
-2363 TLYGTNDQS
+2363 TLYGTNDQDK
-2372 TVSTTVSGLPTVDKN
+2372 VSATISGLPTVDEHGN
-2387 GKQITYRAREMQPNT
+2387 RISYRAREMQPNT

-2415 YNTYTVKYKDEN
+2415 YNTYTVEYKDEN

-2434 TLEPTEVR
+2434 TLRPTKVL
-2442 ALKVWNPGMQEKEK
+2442 ALKEWNPRETDGQHPSVDLTLEYQVGKDVWK
-2456 TAVTLRLQYKN
+2456 TLCTVT
-2467 SAGNWEDVRS
+2467 
-2477 VNGQVCSVRVDG
+2477 VNGEADENP
-2489 IVDANTNA
+2489 AKP
-2497 LYYEDDKWHAVWK
+2497 YYEDDKWHAVWE

-2520 LDADGKTQYR
+2520 LIDGKTQYR
-2530 VVESVP
+2530 VVETVP

-2566 VTKRWHV
+2566 VTKYWHV
-2573 EDPANEIQPVKVQLY
+2573 EDPANEIQTVKVQLY
-2588 RKVADGVEEAVRES
+2588 RTTNAQEKNPDEDEKVATVDLTGN
-2602 ITLPGDGS
+2602 S
-2610 SHTFQNLAKYDRNG
+2610 SHTFRNLPKYAPDG

-2641 GVYYSDTTDG
+2641 DVYYSDEVGG
-2651 TTIRNVGTT
+2651 TTIRNVGKTS
-2660 AIAVTKIWKDNG
+2660 IAVTKIWKDNG
-2672 NDYGTRPEKLAL
+2672 NAYGTRPEKLAL
-2684 ILQRKTATANSWTE
+2684 TLQRKTATANDWET
-2698 VEIAQPE
+2698 VTDVQQPE
-2705 WTINDDTWT
+2705 WTKNNGNTWT
-2714 CTYSGLP
+2714 CTYTGLP
-2721 YADPDGNRYAYR
+2721 YADANGNPYTYR
-2733 VTEAGLDREG
+2733 VTEAGLVDG
-2743 MLPANAAAGSAHTD
+2743 MLPANAAAGPAHAD
-2757 SKYAPSYVP
+2757 SKYAPSYDP

-2785 IDIPVTKDWIDGGPD
+2785 IEIPVTKVWVDGGPD

-2811 LCVGG
+2811 LCADG

-2835 LTGGGG
+2835 LTGGEGE
-2841 KWEYTF
+2841 WEYTF
-2847 TTDSNGKPLPRY
+2847 TTDFDGGWLPRY
-2859 DAEGRKID
+2859 DAEGRKIL

-2882 QGEANDPDDASQGFT
+2882 QGEANDPNDASQGFT

-2910 VWYEVPEEER
+2910 VWHEVPAEEQ
-2920 LKVVVRLYR
+2920 LAVVVRLYR
-2929 YTNDS
+2929 YTNDLN
-2934 SALEPVPSIA
+2934 ALEPGTSA
-2944 STGGVLNAGN
+2944 ALNAGN
-2954 NWTYTFVDL
+2954 NWTYTFADL

-2970 GKRYTYVARE
+2970 GAKYTYVARE
-2980 VSIDGTPVKEL
+2980 VSIGGLPAEDL
-2991 NYEITHTDGEQLD
+2991 NYEITHTDGEQPD
-3004 GTFHTV
+3004 GTFHT

-3049 RIKGGAEVVVREV
+3049 RIEGGAEVVVREV
-3062 TPPAESWK
+3062 TPPAESWT
-3070 KDADTWTYTFADLPI
+3070 KDEETDTWTYTFADLPI

-3108 DDPQGDRTLAN
+3108 DDSEGDLTLTN

-3147 TIALYRQSDLTVR
+3147 TIALYRQSDLTAR
-3160 ELVHALTLKADG
+3160 ELVHMLTLKADG

-3234 TNTRD
+3234 TNTRA

-3265 NDATI
+3265 DDATI
-3270 QGTYGDMTFENGVA
+3270 QGAYGGMTFEDGVA

-3289 HGQSATAKDLPAGI
+3289 HGQSATAEDLPAGL

-3310 EANTNRYRTTYTDE
+3310 EANTNRYRTTYTGE

-3362 EDWHWPHTPPHDGDW
+3362 EDWHWPHIPPHDGDW

-3401 GLAVLAAF
+3401 GLAVLAAL

>member
-1 MKKIVQGQ
+1 M
-9 KRFWSLTLAVLLALS
+9 AVLLALS

-160 AEAAAFAVQGDCTGE
+160 AEAAGFAVQGDCTGE
-175 GEGTAT
+175 MEGTAT

-200 DAQAGAVTVEG
+200 DAQAGAVTVGG
-211 ETVLRLFGLPAE
+211 ETVLRLFGLPAG

-244 ASFALRAEAVLPALT
+244 ASFALHAEAVLPALT
-259 GEGEGALTLAAELGG
+259 DEGEGALTLAAELGG
-274 AQAQAQASLAAQ
+274 VQAQAQASLAAQ
-286 EAAAQV
+286 ETAAQV

-309 NAKGLRPDAA
+309 DAKGLRPDAET
-319 AYPAP
+319 YPAP

-350 LPEVEVAQDL
+350 LPEVDVAQDL

-423 YASAAFLDFDN
+423 YASASFLDFDN

-557 EKTKYWEAI
+557 EKTKYWAAI
-566 SQAVFWADNKDEAR
+566 SQAVFWADNNDEAG
-580 KRPQGGETFYTL
+580 KRPWDGETFYTL
-592 RVSMTGLEQMKG
+592 RVSMTGLEQMEG

-611 ADGDFSEFAL
+611 ADGDFSEFAP
-621 LTEGDLAELGLNAMP
+621 LTAEDLAELGLNAMP

-654 PETLVYKDIYG
+654 PETLVYKDVHG

-678 EAVPGYELREVTQEE
+678 KEVEGYKLREVTQEE
-693 IGEGG
+693 IEEGS

-725 ISNHYSTLA
+725 ISDPANYEKLTEAIQNYFRLSVSVDGEVVRDVTLA
-734 TAIRKYFHLG
+734 DLAA
-744 VDTNGDGNLERN
+744 
-756 PTLEELEGDAQ
+756 DAQ
-767 VRIDGITPDNNT
+767 VTIDGTTPGNNT

-801 HSPEGGGLLSESEEL
+801 HSSEGLLSEKL
-816 QDVLEVG
+816 QGVLEVG

-831 NTNAPNYGSDTSA
+831 NTNAPNYGSDTST
-844 LHPGG
+844 LHPDG

-858 TDYNATKQWLD
+858 TDYNATKHWLD
-869 EGEKEDRPDVTF
+869 GGDDTGRPEDVTY

-894 AAPVRDSAGNI
+894 AAPVRNSAGNI
-905 IELEAGVD
+905 IELTEGED
-913 GLLSYGKAG
+913 GALSYGTAG

-938 VREYMTSGTVQY
+938 VREYMTGGTVQY
-950 EQVFSAVG
+950 EQVFGAVDENG
-958 EDGTISGDVVEGV
+958 AVSGDVVPGGEG
-971 PGAERPNGN
+971 AKRPNGN

-991 RRTGSVQTSATKEWD
+991 RRTGSVQTSATKDWD
-1006 ASAFQAEFEDVTVV
+1006 ASAFQAEFKDVKVV

-1028 GVTPEAEWENT
+1028 GSEEAWEDT
-1039 GTTAELDDFYAE
+1039 ETTAELDEFYAE

-1083 KGSTQNLF
+1083 ADSTQNLF
-1091 QPDGNGGGT
+1091 EPDGNGGGT
-1100 FTLQQSERDIEY
+1100 FTLQQSGRDIEY
-1112 RSTVQVDEE
+1112 RSTVQVDEA

-1147 DGEYDTDKDLEELPK
+1147 DGEYDTDEDLEVLPEN
-1162 DTTVK
+1162 TQIT

-1175 GQTLPEKAYVSFP
+1175 GQALPQKAYVSFP
-1188 MDGTVDEESQVLD
+1188 MDGMVDAAPTELR

-1212 EIAPWVAKL
+1212 ETAPWVAKL
-1221 TGLPEFDEEGRAYE
+1221 KGLPEFDEEGRAYE

-1241 GTADYFPTYETTRDG
+1241 AGPENYFPTYETTRDE

-1269 DGNRILVR
+1269 EGNRILVR

-1296 YERGT
+1296 YERAT
-1301 NKPVGNPVVLGE
+1301 NAPVGNPVTLGE
-1313 DGVWQQLVGIGNLET
+1313 DGVWQQLVGIGTLKP

-1339 ENRVPLQDYAYG
+1339 EKDIPLQSYTLG
-1351 SGEDPV
+1351 SGEEPA
-1357 YEPKAPE
+1357 YEPKKPE
-1364 DRTAIQFAGAYHNY
+1364 RDTAIQFAGTYHNY
-1378 EATYSDK
+1378 EATYLDK

-1398 RLGRIDLTVTKA
+1398 RLGRIDLTVTKE

-1418 TEELQAALA
+1418 TEELQAAL
-1427 EKNMALALRLEFDCE
+1427 EKENMALALRLEFDCE

-1451 DSVTLGGQSLP
+1451 DSVTLGGQSLF

-1469 RTQSVQILL
+1469 PAQSVQILL
-1478 PEDGDLTEGN
+1478 PEDGDLTESN
-1488 KTQTLYFFNLPKYDK
+1488 KTQTLCFFNLPKYDT

-1523 TWIEVEV
+1523 TWTEVES
-1530 VPQDIQDLLNQYSR
+1530 VPQDIQDRLNQYSR
-1544 TVGETT
+1544 TVGETK
-1550 YVVGDNHAQ
+1550 YEVGPNHAL
-1559 DKAYIDVTNRLQET
+1559 DTASIDVTNRLQET

-1595 IYLNIYKVEHDEN
+1595 IYLNIYKVEHDAN
-1608 GDPKTPEI
+1608 GDPKSPEI

-1621 RWVYE
+1621 RWVYK

-1674 GYKFGGDDIG
+1674 GYEFGGADIG

-1693 THVVDVTNLE
+1693 THVVDVTILE
-1703 NTRAGE
+1703 NIRAGE
-1709 RLYALQES
+1709 KLYALQEG
-1717 GTFVNRLENN
+1717 GTFINRLENT

-1753 TVDQYK
+1753 AVDQYK
-1759 GEKLVKSGI
+1759 GEELVQPDI

-1775 WTNWQNGTYT
+1775 WTDWQNGTYV
-1785 FQITHTGV
+1785 FEITHTGE
-1793 NTPGEEASEEQQL
+1793 NTPGETEVPEGEQP
-1806 LPKYDKDG
+1806 LPKYDEKG
-1814 NLYNYVLREVGMEW
+1814 NLYNYVLREVEMTW
-1828 DENVKDTAPADWT
+1828 DENVEDSAAEKWD
-1841 SVFDSAIQPGTY
+1841 SVFKPTIQPGTY

-1867 FQKYLELP
+1867 FQKYLKLP

-1896 DNAGNPVEDA
+1896 DNEGKTSEPEDVE
-1906 NFQREVVW
+1906 RVTW
-1914 TSDEVEEA
+1914 TSKEVEEA
-1922 YKSLDSGT
+1922 YTTSTGMGST
-1930 MVQEVF
+1930 PVQKVF
-1936 TVVDLELYAPNGSPY
+1936 TVEDLELYAPNGSPY
-1951 VYTVTE
+1951 VYTITE

-1972 EEVEPDAIKKQDD
+1972 EAVEPDAIKEQEGAK
-1985 TEGTEEISDLKPT
+1985 GTEEISGLTPT
-1998 LVKDGAESP
+1998 QVEDGAEP
-2007 EIPISA
+2007 TEIPISA
-2013 TFLNARQTEETVELT
+2013 TFLNARQKQETVELT

-2033 VDYSNALN
+2033 VDYGNALE
-2041 TRPDELTVKL
+2041 TRPTELTVKL
-2051 TRKANSQPDQNNA
+2051 YRKANSQPDQDNA
-2064 IDEEELPQGS
+2064 IGEEELLEGS
-2074 YALSGPDN
+2074 SYILSGPVEDG
-2082 IDSDIWTYTVTGAD
+2082 DIWTYTVTGAD
-2096 DTELEKYAPNGMP
+2096 DTELEKFAPNGMP

-2133 DSTQEDEKV
+2133 DFAADDDGKV

-2150 IQTDVPFSKNWAQQ
+2150 IQTDVPFSKEWTQQ
-2164 DDDPITEDYLG
+2164 DDNPIAEDYLG

-2189 NERAWQDADAFF
+2189 KERAWRDADEFF
-2201 AKYIGNEPDDLFAAG
+2201 AEYIGSEPGDLFAAG

-2229 QERGSFKNLP
+2229 QKRGSFENLP
-2239 VISPADPNVGLMYR
+2239 IISPAEPNVGLMYR

-2261 GLVEYEINRDNTY
+2261 GLVEYEINGDNTY
-2274 YCPEEGAPFTPP
+2274 YYSEEGAPFTPP
-2286 DEIPGRN
+2286 ETIPGGDNN
-2293 NAHTNRLE
+2293 NAHTNRLK

-2311 EEDHGNAYGSRPDTD
+2311 EGDHGNAYGSRPDTD

-2338 QQSSDGKNWAP
+2338 QQSSNSGATWTP

-2363 TLYGTNDQS
+2363 TLYGKNDQEE
-2372 TVSTTVSGLPTVDKN
+2372 VSATISGLPTVDEHGN
-2387 GKQITYRAREMQPNT
+2387 QISYRAMELEDGYTQTDGVVRE
-2402 TTVVSGEGKDTTF
+2402 EDFCEDTF
-2415 YNTYTVKYKDEN
+2415 YGTYKVTYSD

-2434 TLEPTEVR
+2434 TLQSTEVQ
-2442 ALKVWNPGMQEKEK
+2442 ALKKWNPVK
-2456 TAVTLRLQYKN
+2456 TGGGYTPVILTLQYQVG
-2467 SAGNWEDVRS
+2467 ADTWETLCTVT
-2477 VNGQVCSVRVDG
+2477 VNGEADENP
-2489 IVDANTNA
+2489 AKP
-2497 LYYEDDKWHAVWK
+2497 YYEYDKWHAVWK
-2510 DLPVALPGSL
+2510 YLPVALPGSM

-2530 VVESVP
+2530 IVETVP

-2543 AEEPSAEN
+2543 EEKPSAEN
-2551 ENTYTFTNVEAVDFT
+2551 ENTYTFTNVEAVNFT
-2566 VTKRWHV
+2566 VTKYWHV
-2573 EDPANEIQPVKVQLY
+2573 EDPANEIQTVTVQLY
-2588 RKVADGVEEAVRES
+2588 RKVEDGPEELVGES
-2602 ITLPGDGS
+2602 ISLSDDGS
-2610 SHTFQNLAKYDRNG
+2610 TYTFQNLAKYDRNG

-2641 GVYYSDTTDG
+2641 GVYYSDDTDGTG
-2651 TTIRNVGTT
+2651 TTIRNVGKT
-2660 AIAVTKIWKDNG
+2660 AIEVTKIWKDNG
-2672 NDYGTRPEKLAL
+2672 NAYDTRPEKLAL
-2684 ILQRKTATANSWTE
+2684 TLQRKTATANDWET
-2698 VEIAQPE
+2698 VTDVQQPE
-2705 WTINDDTWT
+2705 WTKNNGNTWT
-2714 CTYSGLP
+2714 CTYTGLP
-2721 YADPDGNRYAYR
+2721 YADANGNSYAYR
-2733 VTEAGLDREG
+2733 VTEAGLDRED
-2743 MLPANAAAGSAHTD
+2743 MLPANAAAGPAHAD
-2757 SKYAPSYVP
+2757 SKYAPSYAP

-2785 IDIPVTKDWIDGGPD
+2785 IGIPVTKVWIDGGPD
-2800 AGERPASITFV
+2800 AGERPDSITFV
-2811 LCVGG
+2811 LCAGG

-2835 LTGGGG
+2835 LTGGEGE
-2841 KWEYTF
+2841 WVYTF
-2847 TTDSNGKPLPRY
+2847 TRDSDGGRLPRY
-2859 DAEGRKID
+2859 DAEGRKIL
-2867 YTVREEP
+2867 YTVREET

-2882 QGEANDPDDASQGFT
+2882 QGEANDPNDASQGFT

-2910 VWYEVPEEER
+2910 VWHEVPAEEKLE
-2920 LKVVVRLYR
+2920 VVVRLYR
-2929 YTNDS
+2929 YTNDLN
-2934 SALEPVPSIA
+2934 ALEPVPSIA
-2944 STGGVLNAGN
+2944 GTGAALNAGN
-2954 NWTYTFVDL
+2954 NWTYTFADL

-2970 GKRYTYVARE
+2970 DAKYTYVARE
-2980 VSIDGTPVKEL
+2980 VSVGDTPVKDL

-3010 YTTTIANVGRT
+3010 YTTTIANVGRR

-3049 RIKGGAEVVVREV
+3049 RIKGGAEVMVCAV
-3062 TPPAESWK
+3062 TPSAGSWT
-3070 KDADTWTYTFADLPI
+3070 KDEETDTWTYTFADLPI

-3108 DDPQGDRTLAN
+3108 DDPQGDRTLTN

-3141 ERPESV
+3141 KRPESV
-3147 TIALYRQSDLTVR
+3147 TIELYRQSDLTAR
-3160 ELVHALTLKADG
+3160 ELVHTLTLKADG
-3172 GFLEQVW
+3172 GSLEQVW

-3191 YTFTDLPK
+3191 YTFTGLPK
-3199 YDEYGALY
+3199 YDEHGALY

-3234 TNTRD
+3234 TNTRA
-3239 GDLRVEKEVTGS
+3239 GDLCVEKEVTGS

-3265 NDATI
+3265 DDATI

-3289 HGQSATAKDLPAGI
+3289 HGQSATAEDLPAGI

-3310 EANTNRYRTTYTDE
+3310 EANTNRYRTTYMGE

-3362 EDWHWPHTPPHDGDW
+3362 EDWHWPHTSPHDGDW

>member
-1 MKKIVQGQ
+1 MKKIVRGQ
-9 KRFWSLTLAVLLALS
+9 KRFWSLTLALLLALS
-24 LAIPLGTAWAE
+24 LAIPVGTALAE
-35 ESTPAPSAAGPTQA
+35 ENAPAPSAAGPTQA
-49 AGEQTPTPSQ
+49 AGEQTPTPSE

-64 SAPAP
+64 STPAP
-69 ADGDEAPAE
+69 ADPDEAPAE

-88 PTPDPAPSEPAP
+88 PTPEPAPTAPDP

-123 TPEISPAPSLSPEI
+123 TPEISPAPSLSPEV

-145 WTVQVQAEEANLSAQ
+145 WTIQVRAEEANLSAQ
-160 AEAAAFAVQGDCTGE
+160 AEAAGFAVQGNCTGE

-200 DAQAGAVTVEG
+200 DAQAGAVTIEG
-211 ETVLRLFGLPAE
+211 ETVLRLFGLPAG
-223 ASVSVESASE
+223 ASVSVESASG

-292 LEWAGALTVPL
+292 REWAGALTVPL

-309 NAKGLRPDAA
+309 DAKGLRPEAA

-375 LDGAEHTMVW
+375 LDGAEHTAVW

-397 EQTEAGYTYRLVG
+397 EQIEAGYTYRLVG
-410 DVEIATEAYAGAL
+410 DVEITTEAYAGAL
-423 YASAAFLDFDN
+423 YASAAFLDFGN

-485 VSFSVPGDVL
+485 VTFSVPGDVL

-529 GISTMRAGDGAS
+529 GISAMRAGDGAS

-550 EKTIIET
+550 EDMLIDA
-557 EKTKYWEAI
+557 EKTVYWDEI

-580 KRPQGGETFYTL
+580 KRPSAPFYTL
-592 RVSMTGLEQMKG
+592 RVSMTGLEQMEG

-611 ADGDFSEFAL
+611 ADGDFSEFAPL
-621 LTEGDLAELGLNAMP
+621 AEEDLAELGLDAMP
-636 EIVYNTATGIVS
+636 EIPYDEATGIVS

-654 PETLVYKDIYG
+654 PETLVYKDVYG

-678 EAVPGYELREVTQEE
+678 EAVPGYELREVTEEE
-693 IGEGG
+693 IEEGG
-698 YTSIDAP
+698 YTSINAP

-725 ISNHYSTLA
+725 ISDPANYEKLTEAIQNYFRLSVLVDGEEVRNETLA
-734 TAIRKYFHLG
+734 DLAA
-744 VDTNGDGNLERN
+744 
-756 PTLEELEGDAQ
+756 DAQ
-767 VRIDGITPDNNT
+767 VTIDGTTPGNNT

-801 HSPEGGGLLSESEEL
+801 HSSDGLLSEKLEG
-816 QDVLEVG
+816 VLEAG
-823 DRLVVNFD
+823 DRLEVNFD

-869 EGEKEDRPDVTF
+869 GGDDTGRPDVTF

-905 IELEAGVD
+905 IELKEGEGGALFWD
-913 GLLSYGKAG
+913 E
-922 SMLDKYDAEG
+922 LDKYDAEG

-938 VREYMTSGTVQY
+938 VREYMTGGTVQY
-950 EQVFSAVG
+950 KQVFGKVG
-958 EDGTISGDVVEGV
+958 EDGTISGDVV
-971 PGAERPNGN
+971 PGAKRPNGN

-1006 ASAFQAEFEDVTVV
+1006 ASAFQAEFEDVKVV

-1028 GVTPEAEWENT
+1028 GVTPEAEWKDT

-1051 HLTVTHTDSA
+1051 HLTVTHTASA

-1068 RELEYRWVETGVYQG
+1068 RELEYRWVETAVYQG

-1091 QPDGNGGGT
+1091 LPDSNGGGT
-1100 FTLQQSERDIEY
+1100 FTLQQSGRIIEY
-1112 RSTVQVDEE
+1112 RSTVQVDEA

-1147 DGEYDTDKDLEELPK
+1147 DGEYDTDEDLEELPK

-1175 GQTLPEKAYVSFP
+1175 GQALPDAKYVSFP
-1188 MDGTVDEESQVLD
+1188 MDGTADAAPTELP
-1201 TGEANVTVTVQ
+1201 TGDANVTVTVQ
-1212 EIAPWVAKL
+1212 ETAPWVAKL
-1221 TGLPEFDEEGRAYE
+1221 TGLPEFDDQGRAYE

-1241 GTADYFPTYETTRDG
+1241 GTADYFPTYETTRDE

-1296 YERGT
+1296 YERAT
-1301 NKPVGNPVVLGE
+1301 NEPVGNPVTLGE
-1313 DGVWQQLVGIGNLET
+1313 DGVWQQLVGIGTLET

-1339 ENRVPLQDYAYG
+1339 GNRVPLQDYAYG

-1357 YEPKAPE
+1357 YEPKAP
-1364 DRTAIQFAGAYHNY
+1364 DTDTAIQFEGEHHYY

-1385 KIENEHC
+1385 QIENEHC

-1418 TEELQAALA
+1418 TEALQAALA

-1451 DSVTLGGQSLP
+1451 DSVTLGGQSLF

-1469 RTQSVQILL
+1469 RAQSVQILL
-1478 PEDGDLTEGN
+1478 PEDGDLTESN

-1621 RWVYE
+1621 RWVYKA
-1626 EGTGTDQK
+1626 GTGTDQK

-1647 DDYGYEILYYATEH
+1647 DDYGYEIFYYATEH

-1674 GYKFGGDDIG
+1674 EYKFGGAGIG

-1693 THVVDVTNLE
+1693 THVVDVTILE

-1709 RLYALQES
+1709 KLYALQEG

-1753 TVDQYK
+1753 AVDQYK
-1759 GEKLVKSGI
+1759 GEELVQLGI
-1768 ATLTVSD
+1768 AALTVSD
-1775 WTNWQNGTYT
+1775 WTDWQNGTYV
-1785 FQITHTGV
+1785 FEITHTGA
-1793 NTPGEEASEEQQL
+1793 NTPGEEEGEIPDGEQL
-1806 LPKYDKDG
+1806 LPKYDEDG
-1814 NLYNYVLREVGMEW
+1814 NLYNYVLREVEMTW
-1828 DENVKDTAPADWT
+1828 DENVEEPASNPN
-1841 SVFDSAIQPGTY
+1841 SVFKSTIQTGTY

-1896 DNAGNPVEDA
+1896 DNEGKTSEPEDVET
-1906 NFQREVVW
+1906 VTW

-1922 YKSLDSGT
+1922 YTTSTGARST
-1930 MVQEVF
+1930 PVQKVF
-1936 TVVDLELYAPNGSPY
+1936 TVEDLELYAPNGSPY

-1972 EEVEPDAIKKQDD
+1972 GPVEPDAIKGQADAK
-1985 TEGTEEISDLKPT
+1985 GTVKISGLTPT
-1998 LVKDGAESP
+1998 LVKDGAEP
-2007 EIPISA
+2007 PKIPISA
-2013 TFLNARQTEETVELT
+2013 TFLNARQTEETISLRGE
-2028 FSKKW
+2028 KRW
-2033 VDYSNALN
+2033 EDYGNALN
-2041 TRPDELTVKL
+2041 TRPENIEITLS
-2051 TRKANSQPDQNNA
+2051 RRANSQPGQNNPVP
-2064 IDEEELPQGS
+2064 EET
-2074 YALSGPDN
+2074 LSTD
-2082 IDSDIWTYTVTGAD
+2082 TYTITWTKEENS
-2096 DTELEKYAPNGMP
+2096 DTWVYSIQGNSETKLEKYAPNGMP
-2109 WIYIVKEEVPGNYTG
+2109 WIYIVTESPIGDYTTTPASGEVE
-2124 NPSSVQKSA
+2124 KSA
-2133 DSTQEDEKV
+2133 ATAAEDGVVTMPK
-2142 NLGQLVNS
+2142 LVNS

-2164 DDDPITEDYLG
+2164 DGDPIAEDYLG
-2175 FKIAVTFELQVRSE
+2175 FKIAVTFELQVRE
-2189 NERAWQDADAFF
+2189 KGMHDPWEDADAYGPF
-2201 AKYIGNEPDDLFAAG
+2201 KDYIDDEDDGVFDGGYAFEKTLTGFINEKK
-2216 TTFDQEILCSITE
+2216 S
-2229 QERGSFKNLP
+2229 GSFKDLP
-2239 VISPADPNVGLMYR
+2239 LVIPGTGSSVISLEYR
-2253 VVETKVRY
+2253 VVETQVKY
-2261 GLVEYEINRDNTY
+2261 GEQPYEVEIDADGDAYTVN
-2274 YCPEEGAPFTPP
+2274 PGAPFTPP

-2293 NAHTNRLE
+2293 NAHTNRLK
-2301 TQDLTVTKTW
+2301 TQDLTVTKIW
-2311 EEDHGNAYGSRPDTD
+2311 ERDHGNAYGSRPDTD

-2338 QQSSDGKNWAP
+2338 QQSSDGTNWAH
-2349 VQAHDGDAKEDLVV
+2349 VQVHNGDTAEDLVV
-2363 TLYGTNDQS
+2363 TIYGTNDQEE
-2372 TVSTTVSGLPTVDKN
+2372 VSATVSGLPTVDEN
-2387 GKQITYRAREMQPNT
+2387 GNQISYRAMELEDGYTLTDGVVRE
-2402 TTVVSGEGKDTTF
+2402 EDFCEDTF
-2415 YNTYTVKYKDEN
+2415 YDTYKVTYSD

-2434 TLEPTEVR
+2434 TLQPTKVL
-2442 ALKVWNPGMQEKEK
+2442 ALKEWNPGETNGQHPSVDLTLEYQVGKDAWEPLC
-2456 TAVTLRLQYKN
+2456 TVT
-2467 SAGNWEDVRS
+2467 
-2477 VNGQVCSVRVDG
+2477 VNGEADTTTRP
-2489 IVDANTNA
+2489 
-2497 LYYEDDKWHAVWK
+2497 YYEYEPWHAVWK

-2530 VVESVP
+2530 VVETVP

-2543 AEEPSAEN
+2543 AEPPSEGN
-2551 ENTYTFTNVEAVDFT
+2551 GYTYTFTNVEAVDFT

-2573 EDPANEIQPVKVQLY
+2573 EDPVNEIQTVKVQLY
-2588 RKVADGVEEAVRES
+2588 RTTNAQEKNPDEDEKVATVDLTGN
-2602 ITLPGDGS
+2602 S
-2610 SHTFQNLAKYDRNG
+2610 SHTFRNLAKYDRNG

-2636 WGDGY
+2636 WDDGY
-2641 GVYYSDTTDG
+2641 DVYYSDAADG

-2660 AIAVTKIWKDNG
+2660 AIAVTKIWKDDG
-2672 NDYGTRPEKLAL
+2672 NAYNTRPENLAL
-2684 ILQRKTATANSWTE
+2684 ILQRKTATENSWTE

-2705 WTINDDTWT
+2705 WTINDDIWT
-2714 CTYSGLP
+2714 CTYTGLP
-2721 YADPDGNRYAYR
+2721 YADANGNPYTYR

-2743 MLPANAAAGSAHTD
+2743 MLPANAAAGPAHTD

-2766 ADGIAQDGKV
+2766 TDGIAQDGKV

-2785 IDIPVTKDWIDGGPD
+2785 IKIPVTKVWIDGGPD
-2800 AGERPASITFV
+2800 AEERPASITFV
-2811 LCVGG
+2811 LCADG

-2835 LTGGGG
+2835 LTGGEGE
-2841 KWEYTF
+2841 WEYTF
-2847 TTDSNGKPLPRY
+2847 TMDSDGDLLPRY
-2859 DAEGRKID
+2859 DAEGRKIR
-2867 YTVREEP
+2867 YTVQEAP

-2910 VWYEVPEEER
+2910 FWYEVPVEER
-2920 LKVVVRLYR
+2920 LEVVVQLYR
-2929 YTNDS
+2929 YTDDRG
-2934 SALEPVPSIA
+2934 ALEPVPSIA

-2963 PQYEAET
+2963 PQYEADT
-2970 GKRYTYVARE
+2970 DAKYIYVARE
-2980 VSIDGTPVKEL
+2980 VSIGGRPAEHL
-2991 NYEITHTDGEQLD
+2991 NYEITHTDGEQPN

-3049 RIKGGAEVVVREV
+3049 RIEGGAEVMVREV

-3085 ADKDGNRYI
+3085 ADKDGHPYI

-3141 ERPESV
+3141 KRPESV
-3147 TIALYRQSDLTVR
+3147 TIALYRQSDLTAR

-3191 YTFTDLPK
+3191 YTFTDLPR

-3207 TYTIEETL
+3207 TYTVEETV
-3215 PPGYEDLYDVAYDQ
+3215 PEDYEVAYDQ
-3229 GNFTV
+3229 EQFQI

-3239 GDLRVEKEVTGS
+3239 GNLRVEKEVTGS

-3265 NDATI
+3265 DDATI

-3310 EANTNRYRTTYTDE
+3310 EANTNRYRTTYTGE
-3324 TGTIPAGDTAVA
+3324 TGTIPAGDTVVA

>member
-1 MKKIVQGQ
+1 MKKIVRGQ
-9 KRFWSLTLAVLLALS
+9 KRFWSLTLALLLALS
-24 LAIPLGTAWAE
+24 LAIPVGTALAE
-35 ESTPAPSAAGPTQA
+35 ENAPAPSAAGPTQA
-49 AGEQTPTPSQ
+49 AGEQTPTPSE

-64 SAPAP
+64 STPAP
-69 ADGDEAPAE
+69 ADPDEAPAE

-88 PTPDPAPSEPAP
+88 PTPEPAPTAPDP

-105 PAPEVTA
+105 PAPEATA
-112 APATPAVTPTA
+112 APATPAATPTA

-145 WTVQVQAEEANLSAQ
+145 WTIQVRAEEANLSAQ
-160 AEAAAFAVQGDCTGE
+160 AEAAGFAVQGDCTGE

-200 DAQAGAVTVEG
+200 DAQAGAVTIEG
-211 ETVLRLFGLPAE
+211 ETVLRLFGLPAG
-223 ASVSVESASE
+223 ASVSVESAAE

-309 NAKGLRPDAA
+309 DAKGLRPDAA

-410 DVEIATEAYAGAL
+410 DVEITTEAYAGAL

-485 VSFSVPGDVL
+485 VTFSVPGDVL

-529 GISTMRAGDGAS
+529 GISAMRAGDGAS

-550 EKTIIET
+550 EDMLIDA
-557 EKTKYWEAI
+557 EKTVYWDEI

-580 KRPQGGETFYTL
+580 KRPSAPFYTL
-592 RVSMTGLEQMKG
+592 RVSMTGLEQMEG

-611 ADGDFSEFAL
+611 ADGDFSPFAPL
-621 LTEGDLAELGLNAMP
+621 AEGDLAELGLDGMP
-636 EIVYNTATGIVS
+636 EIAYNTATGIVS

-654 PETLVYKDIYG
+654 PETLVYKDVYG

-678 EAVPGYELREVTQEE
+678 QTVEGYELREVTEEE
-693 IGEGG
+693 IEEGG

-725 ISNHYSTLA
+725 ISDHYSTALA
-734 TAIRKYFHLG
+734 AAVRNYFHLG
-744 VDTNGDGNLERN
+744 VDTNGDGTLERD
-756 PTLEELEGDAQ
+756 PTLKELEGDAQ

-779 GSLTISDT
+779 GRLTISDT

-801 HSPEGGGLLSESEEL
+801 HSSEGLLSEKLEG
-816 QDVLEVG
+816 VLEAG
-823 DRLVVNFD
+823 DRLEVNFD
-831 NTNAPNYGSDTSA
+831 NTNAPNYGSDTST

-869 EGEKEDRPDVTF
+869 GGDDSDRPQVTY

-938 VREYMTSGTVQY
+938 VREYMTGGTVQY
-950 EQVFSAVG
+950 KQVFGEVD
-958 EDGTISGDVVEGV
+958 EDGTISGDVVEG
-971 PGAERPNGN
+971 AKRPNGN

-991 RRTGSVQTSATKEWD
+991 QRTGSVQTSATKEWD
-1006 ASAFQAEFEDVTVV
+1006 ASAFQAEFEDVTVE

-1028 GVTPEAEWENT
+1028 GVTPEAEWKDT

-1083 KGSTQNLF
+1083 TDSTQNLF
-1091 QPDGNGGGT
+1091 QPDENGGGT
-1100 FTLQQSERDIEY
+1100 FTLKQSKRTIEY

-1136 YDVEKHWDTDG
+1136 YDVKKHWDTDG
-1147 DGEYDTDKDLEELPK
+1147 DGEYDTDEDLEELPK

-1188 MDGTVDEESQVLD
+1188 MDGTVDAAPTELP

-1221 TGLPEFDEEGRAYE
+1221 TGLPEFDDQGRAYE

-1241 GTADYFPTYETTRDG
+1241 GAADYFPTYETTRDE

-1269 DGNRILVR
+1269 EGNRILVR

-1296 YERGT
+1296 YERAT
-1301 NKPVGNPVVLGE
+1301 NEPVGNPVTLGE
-1313 DGVWQQLVGIGNLET
+1313 DGVWQQLVGIGGLET

-1339 ENRVPLQDYAYG
+1339 GNRVPLQSYTLG
-1351 SGEDPV
+1351 SEE
-1357 YEPKAPE
+1357 EPSDEPQAPE

-1398 RLGRIDLTVTKA
+1398 RLGRIDLTVTKE

-1418 TEELQAALA
+1418 TEALQAALA

-1451 DSVTLGGQSLP
+1451 DSVTLGGQSLF

-1478 PEDGDLTEGN
+1478 PEDEELTESN
-1488 KTQTLYFFNLPKYDK
+1488 KTQTLYFFNLPKYDR

-1515 VVEKGEDG
+1515 VVKMGEDG
-1523 TWIEVEV
+1523 TWTEVEV
-1530 VPQDIQDLLNQYSR
+1530 VPRDIQDLLNQYSR

-1621 RWVYE
+1621 RWVYKA
-1626 EGTGTDQK
+1626 GTGTDQK

-1647 DDYGYEILYYATEH
+1647 DDYGYEIFYYATEH
-1661 TVIDWAA
+1661 TVIDWSA

-1674 GYKFGGDDIG
+1674 EYKFGGAGIG

-1693 THVVDVTNLE
+1693 THVVDVTILE

-1709 RLYALQES
+1709 KLYALQEG
-1717 GTFVNRLENN
+1717 GTFVNRLENT

-1753 TVDQYK
+1753 AVDQYQDGK
-1759 GEKLVKSGI
+1759 VVEEDI
-1768 ATLTVSD
+1768 AKLTVSD
-1775 WTNWQNGTYT
+1775 WTDWQNGTYT
-1785 FQITHTGV
+1785 FQITHTGE
-1793 NTPGEEASEEQQL
+1793 NTPGETEVPEGEQL
-1806 LPKYDKDG
+1806 LPKYDEKG
-1814 NLYNYVLREVGMEW
+1814 NLYNYVLREVSMEW

-1896 DNAGNPVEDA
+1896 DNEGQTSAP
-1906 NFQREVVW
+1906 EVVERVTW
-1914 TSDEVEEA
+1914 TSQEVKEA
-1922 YKSLDSGT
+1922 YTTSTGMRST
-1930 MVQEVF
+1930 PVQKVF
-1936 TVVDLELYAPNGSPY
+1936 TVEDLELYAPNGSPY
-1951 VYTVTE
+1951 VYTITE

-1972 EEVEPDAIKKQDD
+1972 EEVEPDAIKGQADAK
-1985 TEGTEEISDLKPT
+1985 GIVEISDLRPT
-1998 LVKDGAESP
+1998 LVKDGAEP
-2007 EIPISA
+2007 PKIPISA
-2013 TFLNARQTEETVELT
+2013 TFLNARQTEETISLRGE
-2028 FSKKW
+2028 KRW
-2033 VDYSNALN
+2033 EDYGNALG
-2041 TRPDELTVKL
+2041 TRPENIEITLS
-2051 TRKANSQPDQNNA
+2051 RRANSQPGQNNA
-2064 IDEEELPQGS
+2064 IPEETLPTSAYEIEWTKEAAKKIDTWVYRIQGK
-2074 YALSGPDN
+2074 G
-2082 IDSDIWTYTVTGAD
+2082 G
-2096 DTELEKYAPNGMP
+2096 TELEKYAPNGMP
-2109 WIYIVKEEVPGNYTG
+2109 WIYIVTESPIEDYTTTPASGEVE
-2124 NPSSVQKSA
+2124 KSA
-2133 DSTQEDEKV
+2133 ATAADGVVTMPE
-2142 NLGQLVNS
+2142 LVNS
-2150 IQTDVPFSKNWAQQ
+2150 IQTDVLFSKNWAQQ
-2164 DDDPITEDYLG
+2164 GEDGEAEPITEDYLG
-2175 FKIAVTFELQVRSE
+2175 FKIAVTFELQVRVKGTDE
-2189 NERAWQDADAFF
+2189 PWVDADAYGPF
-2201 AKYIGNEPDDLFAAG
+2201 KDYIDDEDDGVFDGGYAFEKTLTGFINEKK
-2216 TTFDQEILCSITE
+2216 S
-2229 QERGSFKNLP
+2229 GSFKDLP
-2239 VISPADPNVGLMYR
+2239 LVIPGTGSSVISLEYR
-2253 VVETKVRY
+2253 VVETQVKY
-2261 GLVEYEINRDNTY
+2261 GEKPYEVEIDADGDTY
-2274 YCPEEGAPFTPP
+2274 TVNPGAPFTPP
-2286 DEIPGRN
+2286 VEIPGGD
-2293 NAHTNRLE
+2293 NAHTNLLE
-2301 TQDLTVTKTW
+2301 TQNLTVTKTW

-2372 TVSTTVSGLPTVDKN
+2372 TVSATISSLPTVDKHGN
-2387 GKQITYRAREMQPNT
+2387 LISYRAMELEDGYT
-2402 TTVVSGEGKDTTF
+2402 LTDGAVSEEDFCEEGDTF
-2415 YNTYTVKYKDEN
+2415 HGTYTVTYSD

-2434 TLEPTEVR
+2434 TLQSTEVQ
-2442 ALKVWNPGMQEKEK
+2442 ALKKWNPVK
-2456 TAVTLRLQYKN
+2456 TGGGYTPVTLTLEYQVG
-2467 SAGNWEDVRS
+2467 ADTWETLCTVT
-2477 VNGQVCSVRVDG
+2477 VNGEVD
-2489 IVDANTNA
+2489 TTTRP
-2497 LYYEDDKWHAVWK
+2497 YYEYEPWHAVWK

-2520 LDADGKTQYR
+2520 LIDGKTQYH
-2530 VVESVP
+2530 VVETVP
-2536 DGYVQES
+2536 DGYVQEDM
-2543 AEEPSAEN
+2543 EESVDGEN
-2551 ENTYTFTNVEAVDFT
+2551 VYTYTFTNVEAVDFT

-2573 EDPANEIQPVKVQLY
+2573 ENTNEIPPVTVQLY

-2610 SHTFQNLAKYDRNG
+2610 SHTFQNLAKYDPDG

-2636 WGDGY
+2636 WDGY
-2641 GVYYSDTTDG
+2641 DVYYSDTADG
-2651 TTIRNVGTT
+2651 TTIRNVGKT

-2672 NDYGTRPEKLAL
+2672 NAYGTRPENLTL
-2684 ILQRKTATANSWTE
+2684 TLQRKIATEDNWTM
-2698 VEIAQPE
+2698 VEYAPPPV
-2705 WTINDDTWT
+2705 WTKNNDTWT

-2721 YADPDGNRYAYR
+2721 YADANGNPYTYR
-2733 VTEAGLDREG
+2733 VTEADG
-2743 MLPANAAAGSAHTD
+2743 MLPANAAAGPAHAD
-2757 SKYAPSYVP
+2757 SKYAPSYDP

-2785 IDIPVTKDWIDGGPD
+2785 IDIPVTKVWVDGGPD
-2800 AGERPASITFV
+2800 AEERPASITFV
-2811 LCVGG
+2811 LCAGG

-2835 LTGGGG
+2835 LTGGEGE
-2841 KWEYTF
+2841 WEYTF
-2847 TTDSNGKPLPRY
+2847 TMDSDGDRLPRY
-2859 DAEGRKID
+2859 DAEGRKIL

-2897 VRNEKVTQLTVTK
+2897 VRNEKVTQLIVTK
-2910 VWYEVPEEER
+2910 VWHEVPAEER
-2920 LKVVVRLYR
+2920 LEVVVRLYR
-2929 YTNDS
+2929 YTDDS
-2934 SALEPVPSIA
+2934 SALESVRTDA
-2944 STGGVLNAGN
+2944 ALNAGN

-2963 PQYEAET
+2963 PQYEADT
-2970 GKRYTYVARE
+2970 GAKYTYVARE
-2980 VSIDGTPVKEL
+2980 VFIDDTPVEDL
-2991 NYEITHTDGEQLD
+2991 NYEITHTDGEQAN

-3049 RIKGGAEVVVREV
+3049 RIEGGAEVVVRKV
-3062 TPPAESWK
+3062 TPPAESWT
-3070 KDADTWTYTFADLPI
+3070 KDEETDTWTYTFADLPI
-3085 ADKDGNRYI
+3085 ADKDGNWYI

-3108 DDPQGDRTLAN
+3108 DDPQGDRTFTN

-3132 WVDNSDGWG
+3132 WIDNSDGWG

-3160 ELVHALTLKADG
+3160 ELVHTLTLKADG

-3179 NALTGRTDDDWT
+3179 NALTGRTDNDWT

-3215 PPGYEDLYDVAYDQ
+3215 PPGYEDRYDVAYDQ

-3234 TNTRD
+3234 TNTRA

-3265 NDATI
+3265 DDATI

-3289 HGQSATAKDLPAGI
+3289 HGQSATAEDLPAGI
-3303 GYTVVER
+3303 DYTVVER
-3310 EANTNRYRTTYTDE
+3310 EANTNRYRTTYTGE

>member
-1 MKKIVQGQ
+1 MKKIVRGQ
-9 KRFWSLTLAVLLALS
+9 KRFWSLTLALLLALS
-24 LAIPLGTAWAE
+24 LAIPVGTALAE
-35 ESTPAPSAAGPTQA
+35 ENAPAPSAAGPTQA
-49 AGEQTPTPSQ
+49 AGEQTPTPSE
-59 PAPEP
+59 PALEP
-64 SAPAP
+64 STPAP
-69 ADGDEAPAE
+69 AASDEAPAE

-88 PTPDPAPSEPAP
+88 PTPDPSPSEPAP

-145 WTVQVQAEEANLSAQ
+145 WTIQVRAEEANLSAQ
-160 AEAAAFAVQGDCTGE
+160 AEAAGFAVQGDCTGE
-175 GEGTAT
+175 MEGTAT

-200 DAQAGAVTVEG
+200 DAQAGAVTIEG
-211 ETVLRLFGLPAE
+211 ETVLRLFGLPAG

-238 RIEIPA
+238 WIEIPA

-309 NAKGLRPDAA
+309 DAKGLRPDAA

-423 YASAAFLDFDN
+423 YASASFLDFDN

-557 EKTKYWEAI
+557 EKTEYWAAI
-566 SQAVFWADNKDEAR
+566 SQAVFWADNKDEAGM
-580 KRPQGGETFYTL
+580 RPSAPFYTL

-611 ADGDFSEFAL
+611 ADGDFSEFAP
-621 LTEGDLAELGLNAMP
+621 LTNGDLAELGLNAMP

-654 PETLVYKDIYG
+654 PETLVYKDVHG

-678 EAVPGYELREVTQEE
+678 KEVEGYERREVTQEE
-693 IGEGG
+693 IEEGG

-734 TAIRKYFHLG
+734 TAIRNYFHLG

-767 VRIDGITPDNNT
+767 VDIDGITPDSNT

-801 HSPEGGGLLSESEEL
+801 HSPEGGGLLSDREEL
-816 QDVLEVG
+816 QGVLEVG

-869 EGEKEDRPDVTF
+869 GGDDSGRPDVTY

-905 IELEAGVD
+905 IELEAGVE
-913 GLLSYGKAG
+913 GLLSYGTAG

-938 VREYMTSGTVQY
+938 VREYMTGGTVQY
-950 EQVFSAVG
+950 EQVFGEVD

-971 PGAERPNGN
+971 PGGERRPGN

-991 RRTGSVQTSATKEWD
+991 RRTGSVQTSATKDWD
-1006 ASAFQAEFEDVTVV
+1006 ASAFQAEFKDVKVV

-1028 GVTPEAEWENT
+1028 GSEEAWEDT
-1039 GTTAELDDFYAE
+1039 ETTAELDDFYAE
-1051 HLTVTHTDSA
+1051 HLTVTHTASA

-1068 RELEYRWVETGVYQG
+1068 RELEYRWVETAVYQG
-1083 KGSTQNLF
+1083 ADSTQNLF
-1091 QPDGNGGGT
+1091 HSDGNGGGT
-1100 FTLQQSERDIEY
+1100 FTLQQSERIIKY
-1112 RSTVQVDEE
+1112 RSTVQVDEA

-1136 YDVEKHWDTDG
+1136 YDVEKHWKDADG
-1147 DGEYDTDKDLEELPK
+1147 MDIEAPDGAEVT
-1162 DTTVK
+1162 

-1175 GQTLPEKAYVSFP
+1175 GQALPQTAYVSFP
-1188 MDGTVDEESQVLD
+1188 MDGTEDAAPTELQP
-1201 TGEANVTVTVQ
+1201 GEANVTVTMQ
-1212 EIAPWVAKL
+1212 ETAPWVAEL

-1241 GTADYFPTYETTRDG
+1241 AGPENYFPTYETTRDE

-1269 DGNRILVR
+1269 EGNRILVR

-1296 YERGT
+1296 YERAT
-1301 NKPVGNPVVLGE
+1301 NASVGNPVVLGE
-1313 DGVWQQLVGIGNLET
+1313 DGVWQQLVGIGTLET
-1328 EDVYILETKVG
+1328 DEVYILETKVG

-1351 SGEDPV
+1351 SGEEPA
-1357 YEPKAPE
+1357 YEPKKPE
-1364 DRTAIQFAGAYHNY
+1364 RDTAIQFAGTYHNY
-1378 EATYSDK
+1378 EATYLDK

-1392 YIVTNR
+1392 YIVMNR
-1398 RLGRIDLTVTKA
+1398 RLGRIDLTVTKT

-1418 TEELQAALA
+1418 TEALQAAL
-1427 EKNMALALRLEFDCE
+1427 EKENMALALRLEFDCE
-1442 VKEGYVIGT
+1442 VKEGVYEIGD
-1451 DSVTLGGQSLP
+1451 DSVTLGGQSLF
-1462 IEDAAGN
+1462 IEDAVGN
-1469 RTQSVQILL
+1469 RAQSVQILL
-1478 PEDGDLTEGN
+1478 PEDGDLTESD

-1523 TWIEVEV
+1523 TWTEVEV
-1530 VPQDIQDLLNQYSR
+1530 VPQDIQDRLNQYSR
-1544 TVGETT
+1544 TVGETK
-1550 YVVGDNHAQ
+1550 YEVGPNHAQ

-1626 EGTGTDQK
+1626 AGTGTDQK

-1674 GYKFGGDDIG
+1674 GYEFGGAGIG
-1684 SASDPVDET
+1684 SASQPT
-1693 THVVDVTNLE
+1693 NLAHVVDVSNLE

-1709 RLYALQES
+1709 KLYALQEG
-1717 GTFVNRLENN
+1717 GTFVNRLENI
-1727 VTIQGQKVWSSLPAG
+1727 VTIRGQKVWSSLPAG

-1753 TVDQYK
+1753 AVDQYK
-1759 GEKLVKSGI
+1759 GEELVQSGI

-1775 WTNWQNGTYT
+1775 WTDWQNGTYV
-1785 FQITHTGV
+1785 FEITHTGV
-1793 NTPGEEASEEQQL
+1793 NTQGEEISEEQQP
-1806 LPKYDKDG
+1806 LPKYDEKG
-1814 NLYNYVLREVGMEW
+1814 NLYNYVLREVEMTWGGDGEKPDPENW
-1828 DENVKDTAPADWT
+1828 D
-1841 SVFDSAIQPGTY
+1841 SVFMPMIQPGTY

-1896 DNAGNPVEDA
+1896 DNEGQTSAP
-1906 NFQREVVW
+1906 EVVERVTW
-1914 TSDEVEEA
+1914 TSQEVKEA
-1922 YKSLDSGT
+1922 YTTSTGARST
-1930 MVQEVF
+1930 PVQKVF
-1936 TVVDLELYAPNGSPY
+1936 TVKNLELYAPNGSPY

-1972 EEVEPDAIKKQDD
+1972 GPVEPDAIKGQADAK
-1985 TEGTEEISDLKPT
+1985 GTVKISGLKPT

-2007 EIPISA
+2007 KIPISA
-2013 TFLNARQTEETVELT
+2013 TFLNARQTEETISLRGE
-2028 FSKKW
+2028 KRW
-2033 VDYSNALN
+2033 EDYGNALN
-2041 TRPDELTVKL
+2041 TRPEAIKITLL
-2051 TRKANSQPDQNNA
+2051 RRANSQPGQNNA
-2064 IDEEELPQGS
+2064 IPEET
-2074 YALSGPDN
+2074 LSTD
-2082 IDSDIWTYTVTGAD
+2082 TYTITWTKEENSDTWVYSIQGKGG
-2096 DTELEKYAPNGMP
+2096 TELEKYAPNGMP
-2109 WIYIVKEEVPGNYTG
+2109 WIYTVTESPIEDYTTTPASGEVE
-2124 NPSSVQKSA
+2124 KSA
-2133 DSTQEDEKV
+2133 ATAADGVVTMPE
-2142 NLGQLVNS
+2142 LVNS

-2274 YCPEEGAPFTPP
+2274 YYPEEDAPFTPP
-2286 DEIPGRN
+2286 VKIPGGN
-2293 NAHTNRLE
+2293 NAHTNRLK

-2338 QQSSDGKNWAP
+2338 QQSSDGGATWAR

-2372 TVSTTVSGLPTVDKN
+2372 TVSATVSGLPTVDKN
-2387 GKQITYRAREMQPNT
+2387 GNRISYRAMELEDGYTLTDGVVREEDFCEEGDTFHGTYKVTYR
-2402 TTVVSGEGKDTTF
+2402 D
-2415 YNTYTVKYKDEN
+2415 

-2434 TLEPTEVR
+2434 TLQPTKVR
-2442 ALKVWNPGMQEKEK
+2442 ALKEWNPGEADGDYPSVVL
-2456 TAVTLRLQYKN
+2456 TLQYQVGADRWKTLCT
-2467 SAGNWEDVRS
+2467 VT
-2477 VNGQVCSVRVDG
+2477 VNGEVD
-2489 IVDANTNA
+2489 TTTRP
-2497 LYYEDDKWHAVWK
+2497 YYEDEPWHAVWK
-2510 DLPVALPGSL
+2510 DLPVALPGSML
-2520 LDADGKTQYR
+2520 IDGKTQYR
-2530 VVESVP
+2530 VVETVP
-2536 DGYVQES
+2536 DGYVQEDM
-2543 AEEPSAEN
+2543 EESVDGEN
-2551 ENTYTFTNVEAVDFT
+2551 VYTYTFTNVEAVDFT
-2566 VTKRWHV
+2566 VTKYWHV
-2573 EDPANEIQPVKVQLY
+2573 EDPANEIQPVTVQLY
-2588 RKVADGVEEAVRES
+2588 RKVADGVEEAVRAS
-2602 ITLPGDGS
+2602 ITLPDDGS
-2610 SHTFQNLAKYDRNG
+2610 SHTFEDLPKYAPDG

-2641 GVYYSDTTDG
+2641 DVYYSDEVGG
-2651 TTIRNVGTT
+2651 TTIRNVGKTS
-2660 AIAVTKIWKDNG
+2660 IAVTKIWKDNG
-2672 NDYGTRPEKLAL
+2672 NAYGTRPEKLAL
-2684 ILQRKTATANSWTE
+2684 TLQRKTATANDWET
-2698 VEIAQPE
+2698 VTDVQQPE
-2705 WTINDDTWT
+2705 WTKNNDNTWT
-2714 CTYSGLP
+2714 CTYTGLP
-2721 YADPDGNRYAYR
+2721 YADANGNSYAYR
-2733 VTEAGLDREG
+2733 VTEAGLDRED
-2743 MLPANAAAGSAHTD
+2743 MLPANAAAGPAHAD
-2757 SKYAPSYVP
+2757 SKYAPSYDP
-2766 ADGIAQDGKV
+2766 ADGTAQEGKV

-2785 IDIPVTKDWIDGGPD
+2785 IDIPVTKVWVDGGPD
-2800 AGERPASITFV
+2800 ADERPASITFV
-2811 LCVGG
+2811 LCADGV
-2816 EEVNRHTVPYTL
+2816 EVNRHTVPYTL

-2835 LTGGGG
+2835 LTGGEGE
-2841 KWEYTF
+2841 WEYTF
-2847 TTDSNGKPLPRY
+2847 KTNAAGKRLPRY
-2859 DAEGRKID
+2859 DAEGRKIL
-2867 YTVREEP
+2867 YTVQEEP

-2910 VWYEVPEEER
+2910 VWHEVPPEKQRE
-2920 LKVVVRLYR
+2920 VVVRLCR
-2929 YTNDS
+2929 YTDDLG
-2934 SALEPVPSIA
+2934 ALEPVAGTSA
-2944 STGGVLNAGN
+2944 ALNAGN
-2954 NWTYTFVDL
+2954 NWTYTFADL

-2970 GKRYTYVARE
+2970 GAKYTYVARE
-2980 VSIDGTPVKEL
+2980 VSIGDTPVKDL
-2991 NYEITHTDGEQLD
+2991 NYEITHTDGEQRD
-3004 GTFHTV
+3004 GIFHTV

-3049 RIKGGAEVVVREV
+3049 RIEGGAEVVVREV
-3062 TPPAESWK
+3062 TPPAESWT
-3070 KDADTWTYTFADLPI
+3070 KDEETDTWTYTFADLPI
-3085 ADKDGNRYI
+3085 ADKDGHPYI

-3108 DDPQGDRTLAN
+3108 DDPQGDLTLTN

-3141 ERPESV
+3141 KRPESV
-3147 TIALYRQSDLTVR
+3147 TIELYRQSDLTAR
-3160 ELVHALTLKADG
+3160 ELVHTLTLKADG

-3191 YTFTDLPK
+3191 YTFTDLPR

-3215 PPGYEDLYDVAYDQ
+3215 PSGYEDLYDVAYDQ
-3229 GNFTV
+3229 ENFTV
-3234 TNTRD
+3234 TNTRA
-3239 GDLRVEKEVTGS
+3239 GDLCVEKEVTGS

-3265 NDATI
+3265 DDATI
-3270 QGTYGDMTFENGVA
+3270 QGAYGGMTFEDGVA

-3289 HGQSATAKDLPAGI
+3289 HGQSATAEDLPAGL

-3310 EANTNRYRTTYTDE
+3310 EANMNRYRTTYTGE

>member
-35 ESTPAPSAAGPTQA
+35 ENAPAPSAAGPTQA
-49 AGEQTPTPSQ
+49 AGEQTPTPSE

-64 SAPAP
+64 STPAP
-69 ADGDEAPAE
+69 AAPDEAPAE

-88 PTPDPAPSEPAP
+88 PTPEPAPTAPDP

-123 TPEISPAPSLSPEI
+123 TPEISPAPSLSPEV

-145 WTVQVQAEEANLSAQ
+145 WTIQVRAEEANLSAQ
-160 AEAAAFAVQGDCTGE
+160 AEAAAFAVQSDCTGE
-175 GEGTAT
+175 MEGTAT

-200 DAQAGAVTVEG
+200 DAQAEAVTIEG
-211 ETVLRLFGLPAE
+211 ETVLRLFGLPAG
-223 ASVSVESASE
+223 ASVSLESAAE

-244 ASFALRAEAVLPALT
+244 ASVALRAEAVLPALT

-309 NAKGLRPDAA
+309 DAKGLRPDAA

-375 LDGAEHTMVW
+375 LDGAEHTAVW

-410 DVEIATEAYAGAL
+410 DVEITTEAYAGAL

-485 VSFSVPGDVL
+485 VTFSVPGDVL

-550 EKTIIET
+550 EDMLIDA
-557 EKTKYWEAI
+557 EKTVYWDEI

-580 KRPQGGETFYTL
+580 KRPSAPFYTL
-592 RVSMTGLEQMKG
+592 RVSMTGLEQMEG

-611 ADGDFSEFAL
+611 ADGDFSPFAPL
-621 LTEGDLAELGLNAMP
+621 AAEDLAELGLNGMP
-636 EIVYNTATGIVS
+636 EIAYNTATGIVS
-648 IAGNVL
+648 IESGVL
-654 PETLVYKDIYG
+654 PETLVYKDVYG

-678 EAVPGYELREVTQEE
+678 EAVPGYELREVTEEE
-693 IGEGG
+693 IEEGG
-698 YTSIDAP
+698 YTSINAP

-725 ISNHYSTLA
+725 ISDHYSTALA
-734 TAIRKYFHLG
+734 AAVRNYFHLG
-744 VDTNGDGNLERN
+744 VDTNGDGTLERD
-756 PTLEELEGDAQ
+756 PTLKELEGDAQ
-767 VRIDGITPDNNT
+767 VNIDGITPDNNT

-801 HSPEGGGLLSESEEL
+801 HSSDGLLSEKLEG
-816 QDVLEVG
+816 VLEVG
-823 DRLVVNFD
+823 DYLEVNFD

-894 AAPVRDSAGNI
+894 AAPVRDSAGKI
-905 IELEAGVD
+905 IELKEGEGGA
-913 GLLSYGKAG
+913 LSYGTAG

-938 VREYMTSGTVQY
+938 VREYMTGGTVQY
-950 EQVFSAVG
+950 EQVFGAVG
-958 EDGTISGDVVEGV
+958 EDGTISGDVVEG
-971 PGAERPNGN
+971 AKRPNGN

-1006 ASAFQAEFEDVTVV
+1006 ASAFQAEFEDVKVV

-1028 GVTPEAEWENT
+1028 GVTPEAEWKDT

-1068 RELEYRWVETGVYQG
+1068 RELEYRWVETAVYQG
-1083 KGSTQNLF
+1083 KDSTQNLF
-1091 QPDGNGGGT
+1091 QQDENGGGT
-1100 FTLQQSERDIEY
+1100 FTLQQSERTIEY

-1136 YDVEKHWDTDG
+1136 YDVEKHWDTNG
-1147 DGEYDTDKDLEELPK
+1147 DGEYDTDEDLGSLPEN
-1162 DTTVK
+1162 TQIT

-1175 GQTLPEKAYVSFP
+1175 GQTLPDAKYVSFP
-1188 MDGTVDEESQVLD
+1188 MDGTVDKKSQVLD

-1212 EIAPWVAKL
+1212 ETAPWVAEL
-1221 TGLPEFDEEGRAYE
+1221 TGLPEFDDQGRAYE

-1241 GTADYFPTYETTRDG
+1241 GAADYFPTYETTRDE

-1296 YERGT
+1296 YERAT
-1301 NKPVGNPVVLGE
+1301 NKPVGNPITLGE
-1313 DGVWQQLVGIGNLET
+1313 DGVWQQLVGIGTLET
-1328 EDVYILETKVG
+1328 NEVYILETKVG
-1339 ENRVPLQDYAYG
+1339 GNRVPLQDYAYG
-1351 SGEDPV
+1351 SGQTPV
-1357 YEPKAPE
+1357 YEPKAP
-1364 DRTAIQFAGAYHNY
+1364 DTDTAIQFEGEYHYY

-1442 VKEGYVIGT
+1442 VKEGYVIGK
-1451 DSVTLGGQSLP
+1451 DSVTLGGQDVN
-1462 IEDAAGN
+1462 IEGQEEGTSA
-1469 RTQSVQILL
+1469 QSVQILL
-1478 PEDGDLTEGN
+1478 PEDGDLTESN
-1488 KTQTLYFFNLPKYDK
+1488 KKQTLYFFNLPKYDK

-1515 VVEKGEDG
+1515 VVYADSL
-1523 TWIEVEV
+1523 TEVPAEEI
-1530 VPQDIQDLLNQYSR
+1530 PAELYQYSR

-1626 EGTGTDQK
+1626 AGPGTDQK

-1674 GYKFGGDDIG
+1674 GYKFGGADIG

-1709 RLYALQES
+1709 KLYALQES
-1717 GTFVNRLENN
+1717 GTFVNRLENT

-1753 TVDQYK
+1753 AVDQYK

-1775 WTNWQNGTYT
+1775 WTNWQNGTYV
-1785 FQITHTGV
+1785 FEITHTGE
-1793 NTPGEEASEEQQL
+1793 NTPGETEVPEGEQL
-1806 LPKYDKDG
+1806 LPKYDEDG
-1814 NLYNYVLREVGMEW
+1814 NLYNYVLREVSMTWGGEGEGPDPENW
-1828 DENVKDTAPADWT
+1828 D
-1841 SVFDSAIQPGTY
+1841 SVFMPMIQPGTY

-1896 DNAGNPVEDA
+1896 DNEGQTSDP
-1906 NFQREVVW
+1906 EVVERVTW
-1914 TSDEVEEA
+1914 TSQEVKEA
-1922 YKSLDSGT
+1922 YTTSTGARST
-1930 MVQEVF
+1930 PVQKVF
-1936 TVVDLELYAPNGSPY
+1936 TVKDLELYAPNGSPY

-1957 VKDGFLEGYDTWAAA
+1957 VKDDFLEGYDTWAAEGDVALDALKTDENRKESVGGLTPKQAASGQTA
-1972 EEVEPDAIKKQDD
+1972 EP
-1985 TEGTEEISDLKPT
+1985 
-1998 LVKDGAESP
+1998 
-2007 EIPISA
+2007 SA
-2013 TFLNARQTEETVELT
+2013 TFLNARQTQKTVELT

-2033 VDYSNALN
+2033 LDYGNALN

-2051 TRKANSQPDQNNA
+2051 TRKANSQPGQNNA
-2064 IDEEELPQGS
+2064 IPEET
-2074 YALSGPDN
+2074 LSTD
-2082 IDSDIWTYTVTGAD
+2082 TYTITWTKEENS
-2096 DTELEKYAPNGMP
+2096 DTWVYSIQGNSETKLEKYAPNGMP
-2109 WIYIVKEEVPGNYTG
+2109 WIYIVKEEVSGNYTG

-2133 DSTQEDEKV
+2133 DSAADDDGKV

-2150 IQTDVPFSKNWAQQ
+2150 IQTDVLFSKNWAQQ
-2164 DDDPITEDYLG
+2164 DGDPIAEDYLG
-2175 FKIAVTFELQVRSE
+2175 FKIAVTFELQVRVKDDP
-2189 NERAWQDADAFF
+2189 NGAWKRAEEFF
-2201 AKYIGNEPDDLFAAG
+2201 TGG
-2216 TTFDQEILCSITE
+2216 EILGDYEFTQTKEMSITDSWNGKFTGLPLVWKE
-2229 QERGSFKNLP
+2229 DTSGSFVELE
-2239 VISPADPNVGLMYR
+2239 YR
-2253 VVETKVRY
+2253 VVETQVQY
-2261 GLVEYEINRDNTY
+2261 GEQSYEVTIEDGDTY
-2274 YCPEEGAPFTPP
+2274 TVNPGAPFTPP
-2286 DEIPGRN
+2286 VKIPGGD
-2293 NAHTNRLE
+2293 NAHTNLLE
-2301 TQDLTVTKTW
+2301 TQNLTVTKTW

-2338 QQSSDGKNWAP
+2338 QQRSDGGTNWTP

-2363 TLYGTNDQS
+2363 TLYGTNDQD
-2372 TVSTTVSGLPTVDKN
+2372 TVSATISGLPTVDKN

-2402 TTVVSGEGKDTTF
+2402 TTVVSGEGEDTTF
-2415 YNTYTVKYKDEN
+2415 YNTYTVEYEDEN

-2434 TLEPTEVR
+2434 TLQSTEVQ
-2442 ALKVWNPGMQEKEK
+2442 ALKKWNPVK
-2456 TAVTLRLQYKN
+2456 TGGGYTPVTLTLEYQVG
-2467 SAGNWEDVRS
+2467 ADTWETLCTVT
-2477 VNGQVCSVRVDG
+2477 VDG
-2489 IVDANTNA
+2489 EADTTTRP
-2497 LYYEDDKWHAVWK
+2497 YYEDEPWHAVWK
-2510 DLPVALPGSL
+2510 DLPEALPGSM

-2530 VVESVP
+2530 VMETVP
-2536 DGYVQES
+2536 PGYIQES
-2543 AEEPSAEN
+2543 MEEPSAEN
-2551 ENTYTFTNVEAVDFT
+2551 ENTYTFTNVEAVSFT

-2573 EDPANEIQPVKVQLY
+2573 EDPANEIQTVTVQLY
-2588 RKVADGVEEAVRES
+2588 RTTNAQEKNPDVDEKVATVDLTGN
-2602 ITLPGDGS
+2602 S
-2610 SHTFQNLAKYDRNG
+2610 SHTFRNLAKYDPDG
-2624 NLYTYYARETPE
+2624 KLYTYYARETPE
-2636 WGDGY
+2636 WDDGY
-2641 GVYYSDTTDG
+2641 DVYYSDATDG

-2672 NDYGTRPEKLAL
+2672 NAYNTRPEKLAL
-2684 ILQRKTATANSWTE
+2684 TLQRKIDSDSNWKLVTD
-2698 VEIAQPE
+2698 VQQPE
-2705 WTINDDTWT
+2705 WEKNNDTWT

-2721 YADPDGNRYAYR
+2721 YADANGNRYAYR
-2733 VTEAGLDREG
+2733 VTEAGLDADG
-2743 MLPANAAAGSAHTD
+2743 MLPANAAAGPAHAD
-2757 SKYAPSYVP
+2757 SKYAPSYDP

-2785 IDIPVTKDWIDGGPD
+2785 IDIPVTKVWVDGGPD
-2800 AGERPASITFV
+2800 ADERPDSITFV
-2811 LCVGG
+2811 LFCADG

-2835 LTGGGG
+2835 LTGGEGE
-2841 KWEYTF
+2841 WEYTF
-2847 TTDSNGKPLPRY
+2847 TMDSDGDPLPRY

-2910 VWYEVPEEER
+2910 VWYEVPVEER
-2920 LKVVVRLYR
+2920 LEVVVRLYR

-2934 SALEPVPSIA
+2934 SALESVRTDA
-2944 STGGVLNAGN
+2944 ALNAGN

-2980 VSIDGTPVKEL
+2980 VSIGGKPVEHL
-2991 NYEITHTDGEQLD
+2991 NYEITHTDGEQTD

-3049 RIKGGAEVVVREV
+3049 RIEGGAEVVVRKV
-3062 TPPAESWK
+3062 TPPAESWT
-3070 KDADTWTYTFADLPI
+3070 KDEETDTWTYTFADLPI
-3085 ADKDGNRYI
+3085 ADKDGNWYI

-3147 TIALYRQSDLTVR
+3147 TIALYRQSDLTAR
-3160 ELVHALTLKADG
+3160 ELVHTLTLKADG

-3215 PPGYEDLYDVAYDQ
+3215 PPGYEDRYDVAYDQ

-3265 NDATI
+3265 DDATI

-3289 HGQSATAKDLPAGI
+3289 HGQSATAEDLPAGL
-3303 GYTVVER
+3303 GYTVVEH
-3310 EANTNRYRTTYTDE
+3310 EANTNRYRTTYMGE

>member
-1 MKKIVQGQ
+1 MKKIVRGQ
-9 KRFWSLTLAVLLALS
+9 KRFWSLTLALLLALS
-24 LAIPLGTAWAE
+24 LAIPVGTALAE
-35 ESTPAPSAAGPTQA
+35 ENAPAPSAAGPTQA
-49 AGEQTPTPSQ
+49 AGEQTPTPSE

-64 SAPAP
+64 STPAP
-69 ADGDEAPAE
+69 ADPDEAPAE

-88 PTPDPAPSEPAP
+88 PTPEPAPTAPDP

-145 WTVQVQAEEANLSAQ
+145 WTIQVRAEEANLSAQ
-160 AEAAAFAVQGDCTGE
+160 AEAAGFAVQGDCTGE
-175 GEGTAT
+175 MEGTAT

-200 DAQAGAVTVEG
+200 DAQAGAVTIEG
-211 ETVLRLFGLPAE
+211 ETVLRLFGLPAG

-238 RIEIPA
+238 WIEIPA

-309 NAKGLRPDAA
+309 DAKGLRPDAA

-485 VSFSVPGDVL
+485 VTFSVPGDVL

-550 EKTIIET
+550 EDMLIDA
-557 EKTKYWEAI
+557 EKTVYSEAI
-566 SQAVFWADNKDEAR
+566 SQAVFWADNKDEAGM
-580 KRPQGGETFYTL
+580 RPGETFYTL

-611 ADGDFSEFAL
+611 ADGDFSEFAP
-621 LTEGDLAELGLNAMP
+621 LTNGDLAELGLNAMP
-636 EIVYNTATGIVS
+636 EIVYNAATGIVS

-678 EAVPGYELREVTQEE
+678 KEVEGYKLREVTEEE
-693 IGEGG
+693 IEEGG
-698 YTSIDAP
+698 YTSINAP

-725 ISNHYSTLA
+725 ISDPANYEKLTEAIQNYFRLSVLVDGEEVRNETLA
-734 TAIRKYFHLG
+734 DLAA
-744 VDTNGDGNLERN
+744 
-756 PTLEELEGDAQ
+756 DAQ
-767 VRIDGITPDNNT
+767 VTIDGTTPGNNT

-801 HSPEGGGLLSESEEL
+801 HSSDGLLSEKLEG
-816 QDVLEVG
+816 VLEAG

-869 EGEKEDRPDVTF
+869 GGDDTGRPDVTF

-905 IELEAGVD
+905 IELKEGEGGALFWD
-913 GLLSYGKAG
+913 E
-922 SMLDKYDAEG
+922 LDKYDAEG

-938 VREYMTSGTVQY
+938 VREYMTGGTVQY
-950 EQVFSAVG
+950 KQVFGKVG
-958 EDGTISGDVVEGV
+958 EDGTISGDVV
-971 PGAERPNGN
+971 PGAKRPNGN

-1006 ASAFQAEFEDVTVV
+1006 ASAFQAEFEDVKVV

-1028 GVTPEAEWENT
+1028 GVTPEAEWKDT

-1083 KGSTQNLF
+1083 TDSTQNLF

-1100 FTLQQSERDIEY
+1100 FTLQQSKRTIEY

-1147 DGEYDTDKDLEELPK
+1147 DGVYDTDEDLGSLPEN
-1162 DTTVK
+1162 TQIT

-1212 EIAPWVAKL
+1212 ETAPWVAKL

-1296 YERGT
+1296 YERAT
-1301 NKPVGNPVVLGE
+1301 NKPVGNPVTLGE
-1313 DGVWQQLVGIGNLET
+1313 DGVWQQLVGIGTLET
-1328 EDVYILETKVG
+1328 NAVYILDTKVG
-1339 ENRVPLQDYAYG
+1339 ENLVPLQDYAYG

-1357 YEPKAPE
+1357 YEPKAP
-1364 DRTAIQFAGAYHNY
+1364 DTDTAIQFEGEYHYY

-1385 KIENEHC
+1385 QIENEHC

-1398 RLGRIDLTVTKA
+1398 RLGRIDLTVTKT

-1418 TEELQAALA
+1418 TEALQAAL
-1427 EKNMALALRLEFDCE
+1427 EKNGMALALRLEFDCE
-1442 VKEGYVIGT
+1442 VKKGYVIGP
-1451 DSVTLGGQSLP
+1451 DSVTLGGQSLF

-1478 PEDGDLTEGN
+1478 PEDGDLTESN
-1488 KTQTLYFFNLPKYDK
+1488 KKQTLYFFNLPKYDK

-1515 VVEKGEDG
+1515 VVYTDSL
-1523 TWIEVEV
+1523 TEVPAEEI
-1530 VPQDIQDLLNQYSR
+1530 PAELYQYSR

-1595 IYLNIYKVEHDEN
+1595 IYLNIYKVEHDKD
-1608 GDPKTPEI
+1608 GSAKTPEI

-1668 IDYVEV
+1668 IDYAEV
-1674 GYKFGGDDIG
+1674 RYKFGGAGIG

-1693 THVVDVTNLE
+1693 THVVDVTILE

-1709 RLYALQES
+1709 KLYALQEG

-1753 TVDQYK
+1753 AVDQSK
-1759 GEKLVKSGI
+1759 GEELVKSGI

-1775 WTNWQNGTYT
+1775 WTDWQNGTYV
-1785 FQITHTGV
+1785 FEITHTGE

-1806 LPKYDKDG
+1806 LPKYDEDG
-1814 NLYNYVLREVGMEW
+1814 NLYNYVLREVRMEW
-1828 DENVKDTAPADWT
+1828 DEDVEEPASNPN
-1841 SVFDSAIQPGTY
+1841 SVFKSTIQKGTY

-1896 DNAGNPVEDA
+1896 DNEGESVEDA

-1914 TSDEVEEA
+1914 TSQEVKEA
-1922 YKSLDSGT
+1922 YTTSTGARST
-1930 MVQEVF
+1930 PVQKVF
-1936 TVVDLELYAPNGSPY
+1936 TVEDLELYAPNGSPY

-1972 EEVEPDAIKKQDD
+1972 EDVALDALKKDVNRKESVGGLTPKQAASGQ
-1985 TEGTEEISDLKPT
+1985 T
-1998 LVKDGAESP
+1998 AELA
-2007 EIPISA
+2007 A
-2013 TFLNARQTEETVELT
+2013 TFLNARQTEETISLRGE
-2028 FSKKW
+2028 KRW
-2033 VDYSNALN
+2033 EDYGNALG
-2041 TRPDELTVKL
+2041 TRPPDIVITLS
-2051 TRKANSQPDQNNA
+2051 RRANSQPGQNNA
-2064 IDEEELPQGS
+2064 IPKET
-2074 YALSGPDN
+2074 LSTD
-2082 IDSDIWTYTVTGAD
+2082 TYTITWTKEENS
-2096 DTELEKYAPNGMP
+2096 DTWVYSIQGNSETKLEKYAPNGMP
-2109 WIYIVKEEVPGNYTG
+2109 WIYIVTETPIGGYTTAPANG
-2124 NPSSVQKSA
+2124 KVEKSA
-2133 DSTQEDEKV
+2133 ATAEDGVVTMPE
-2142 NLGQLVNS
+2142 LVNS

-2164 DDDPITEDYLG
+2164 DGDPIAEDYLG
-2175 FKIAVTFELQVRSE
+2175 FKIAVTFELQVRE
-2189 NERAWQDADAFF
+2189 KGAHDPWEDADAYGPFQS
-2201 AKYIGNEPDDLFAAG
+2201 YIQDTQDGVFDGEYAFEKTLTGFINEKK
-2216 TTFDQEILCSITE
+2216 S
-2229 QERGSFKNLP
+2229 GSFKDLP
-2239 VISPADPNVGLMYR
+2239 LVITGTGSSVISLEYR
-2253 VVETKVRY
+2253 VVETQVKY
-2261 GLVEYEINRDNTY
+2261 GEQSYDVTIEDGDAYTVDPN
-2274 YCPEEGAPFTPP
+2274 APFTPP
-2286 DEIPGRN
+2286 DEILGGN

-2311 EEDHGNAYGSRPDTD
+2311 EGDHGNAYGSRPDTD

-2338 QQSSDGKNWAP
+2338 QQRSDGGATWTH
-2349 VQAHDGDAKEDLVV
+2349 VQAHDGDAAEDLVV
-2363 TLYGTNDQS
+2363 TLYGRNDQGE
-2372 TVSTTVSGLPTVDKN
+2372 VSATVSGLPKVDKN
-2387 GKQITYRAREMQPNT
+2387 GKQISYRAREMQPNT

-2415 YNTYTVKYKDEN
+2415 YNTYTVEYKDEN

-2434 TLEPTEVR
+2434 TLRPTKVL
-2442 ALKVWNPGMQEKEK
+2442 ALKEWNPGETDGQHPSVDLTLEYQVGKDAWEPLC
-2456 TAVTLRLQYKN
+2456 TVT
-2467 SAGNWEDVRS
+2467 
-2477 VNGQVCSVRVDG
+2477 VNGEADENP
-2489 IVDANTNA
+2489 AKP
-2497 LYYEDDKWHAVWK
+2497 YYEYEPWHAVWE
-2510 DLPVALPGSL
+2510 DLPVALPGSML
-2520 LDADGKTQYR
+2520 TDGKTQYR
-2530 VVESVP
+2530 VVETVP

-2543 AEEPSAEN
+2543 EEKSADGDVY
-2551 ENTYTFTNVEAVDFT
+2551 TYTFTNVEAVNFT
-2566 VTKRWHV
+2566 VTKYWHV
-2573 EDPANEIQPVKVQLY
+2573 EKQSEIQTVTVQLY
-2588 RKVADGVEEAVRES
+2588 RTTNAQEKNPDVDVKVATVDLTGN
-2602 ITLPGDGS
+2602 S
-2610 SHTFQNLAKYDRNG
+2610 SHTFEDLPKYAPDG

-2636 WGDGY
+2636 WDGY
-2641 GVYYSDTTDG
+2641 DVYYSDDTDG

-2660 AIAVTKIWKDNG
+2660 SIAVTKIWKDNG
-2672 NDYGTRPEKLAL
+2672 NAYGTRPEDLAL
-2684 ILQRKTATANSWTE
+2684 TLQRKTATANDWETVTDVQQPVWTK
-2698 VEIAQPE
+2698 
-2705 WTINDDTWT
+2705 NDNTWT
-2714 CTYSGLP
+2714 CTYTGLP
-2721 YADPDGNRYAYR
+2721 YADANGNRYTYR
-2733 VTEAGLDREG
+2733 VTEAGLVDG
-2743 MLPANAAAGSAHTD
+2743 MLPANAAAGPAHEK
-2757 SKYAPSYVP
+2757 SKYAPSYDP
-2766 ADGIAQDGKV
+2766 ADGIAQEGKV

-2785 IDIPVTKDWIDGGPD
+2785 IEIPVTKVWVDGGPD
-2800 AGERPASITFV
+2800 AGERPDSITFV
-2811 LCVGG
+2811 LCADGA
-2816 EEVNRHTVPYTL
+2816 EVNRHTVPYTL

-2835 LTGGGG
+2835 LTGGEGE
-2841 KWEYTF
+2841 WEYTF
-2847 TTDSNGKPLPRY
+2847 KTNAAGKRLPRY
-2859 DAEGRKID
+2859 DAEGRKIL
-2867 YTVREEP
+2867 YTVREAP

-2882 QGEANDPDDASQGFT
+2882 QGEANDLDDASQGFT
-2897 VRNEKVTQLTVTK
+2897 VRNEKVTKLTVTK
-2910 VWYEVPEEER
+2910 VWHEVPPEKQRE
-2920 LKVVVRLYR
+2920 VVVRLCR
-2929 YTNDS
+2929 YTDDLG
-2934 SALEPVPSIA
+2934 ALEPVAGTSA
-2944 STGGVLNAGN
+2944 ALNAGN
-2954 NWTYTFVDL
+2954 NWTYTFADL

-2970 GKRYTYVARE
+2970 DAKYTYVARE
-2980 VSIDGTPVKEL
+2980 VSIGELPAEDL
-2991 NYEITHTDGEQLD
+2991 NYEITHTDGEQPD

-3010 YTTTIANVGRT
+3010 YTTTIANVGRR

-3030 DNHNAYGT
+3030 DNGNAYGT

-3049 RIKGGAEVVVREV
+3049 RIEGGAEVMVCKV
-3062 TPPAESWK
+3062 TPTAESWTK
-3070 KDADTWTYTFADLPI
+3070 VADTWTYTFADLPI

-3108 DDPQGDRTLAN
+3108 DDLEGDRTLTN

-3147 TIALYRQSDLTVR
+3147 TIALYRQSDFMTAR
-3160 ELVHALTLKADG
+3160 ELVHTLTLKADG
-3172 GFLEQVW
+3172 GFLERAW

-3191 YTFTDLPK
+3191 YTFTDLPR

-3207 TYTIEETL
+3207 TYTIEETPL
-3215 PPGYEDLYDVAYDQ
+3215 PPGYDVAYDQ

-3234 TNTRD
+3234 TNTRK
-3239 GDLRVEKEVTGS
+3239 GDLCVEKEVTGS

-3265 NDATI
+3265 DNTTI
-3270 QGTYGDMTFENGVA
+3270 QGTYGGMTFENGVA

-3289 HGQSATAKDLPAGI
+3289 HGQSATAEDLPAGI

-3310 EANTNRYRTTYTDE
+3310 EANTNRYCTTYTDE

>member
-35 ESTPAPSAAGPTQA
+35 ESTPAPSAVGPTQA

-78 TTEAPTATPT
+78 TTEAPT
-88 PTPDPAPSEPAP
+88 PTPDPSPSEPAP

-145 WTVQVQAEEANLSAQ
+145 WTIQVRAEEANLSAQ
-160 AEAAAFAVQGDCTGE
+160 AEAAGFAVQGDCTGE
-175 GEGTAT
+175 MEGTAT

-200 DAQAGAVTVEG
+200 DAQAGAVTIEG
-211 ETVLRLFGLPAE
+211 ETVLRLFGLPAG

-238 RIEIPA
+238 WIEIPA

-309 NAKGLRPDAA
+309 DAKGLRPDAA

-485 VSFSVPGDVL
+485 VTFSVPGDVL

-541 AWVYEIQYE
+541 AWVYKIQYE

-557 EKTKYWEAI
+557 EKTEYWAAI
-566 SQAVFWADNKDEAR
+566 SQAVFWADNKDEAWM
-580 KRPQGGETFYTL
+580 RPSAPFYTL
-592 RVSMTGLEQMKG
+592 RVSMTGLEQMEEG
-604 DEIPETP
+604 EEPGEPE
-611 ADGDFSEFAL
+611 DGDFSEFAP
-621 LTEGDLAELGLNAMP
+621 LTDGDFAELGLDAMP
-636 EIVYNTATGIVS
+636 KISYNAATGIVS
-648 IAGNVL
+648 IADNVL

-670 HVKWELRP
+670 HVKWELRSKTV
-678 EAVPGYELREVTQEE
+678 EGYDLREVTQEE
-693 IGEGG
+693 IEGG
-698 YTSIDAP
+698 SYTSIKEP

-713 DVEFDI
+713 DVKFDI

-725 ISNHYSTLA
+725 ISNQYSTLA
-734 TAIRKYFHLG
+734 TAIRNYFHLG

-767 VRIDGITPDNNT
+767 VRIDGITPGNNT

-844 LHPGG
+844 LHPDG

-858 TDYNATKQWLD
+858 TDYNATKHWLD
-869 EGEKEDRPDVTF
+869 GGDDTGRPDVTY

-894 AAPVRDSAGNI
+894 AAPVRDSEGNI
-905 IELEAGVD
+905 IELEEGAG
-913 GLLSYGKAG
+913 GLLSYGTAG

-938 VREYMTSGTVQY
+938 VREYMTGGTVQY
-950 EQVFSAVG
+950 EQVFGAVDENG
-958 EDGTISGDVVEGV
+958 ADSGDVVEGV
-971 PGAERPNGN
+971 PGGERPNGN

-991 RRTGSVQTSATKEWD
+991 RRTGSVQTSATKDWD
-1006 ASAFQAEFEDVTVV
+1006 ASAFQAEFKDVKVV
-1020 LTLQSRPA
+1020 LTLQSRLA
-1028 GVTPEAEWENT
+1028 GSEEAWEDT
-1039 GTTAELDDFYAE
+1039 ETTAELDDFYAE

-1083 KGSTQNLF
+1083 ADSTQNLF
-1091 QPDGNGGGT
+1091 RQDGNGGGT
-1100 FTLQQSERDIEY
+1100 FTLQQSGRIIEY
-1112 RSTVQVDEE
+1112 RSTVQVDEK

-1147 DGEYDTDKDLEELPK
+1147 DGEYDTDEDLGRLPEN
-1162 DTTVK
+1162 TQVT

-1175 GQTLPEKAYVSFP
+1175 GQALPEKAYVSFP
-1188 MDGTVDEESQVLD
+1188 MDGTEDAAPTELQP
-1201 TGEANVTVTVQ
+1201 GEANVTVTMQ
-1212 EIAPWVAKL
+1212 ETAPWVAKL
-1221 TGLPEFDEEGRAYE
+1221 KGLPEFDEEGRAYE

-1241 GTADYFPTYETTRDG
+1241 AGPENFFPTYETTRDE

-1269 DGNRILVR
+1269 EGNRILVR

-1301 NKPVGNPVVLGE
+1301 NKLVTQVVLGE
-1313 DGVWQQLVGIGNLET
+1313 DDEYGVWQQLVGIGTLKP
-1328 EDVYILETKVG
+1328 EDVYILETQVG
-1339 ENRVPLQDYAYG
+1339 GKDIPLQSYTLG
-1351 SGEDPV
+1351 SEQSPNYDPQ
-1357 YEPKAPE
+1357 AP
-1364 DRTAIQFAGAYHNY
+1364 DKDTAIQFAGAHHNY
-1378 EATYSDK
+1378 EATYLDK

-1398 RLGRIDLTVTKA
+1398 RLGRIDLTVTKE

-1418 TEELQAALA
+1418 TEALQEALK
-1427 EKNMALALRLEFDCE
+1427 ENEMALALRLEFDCE

-1451 DSVTLGGQSLP
+1451 DSVTLGGQALP

-1469 RTQSVQILL
+1469 PAQSVQILL
-1478 PEDGDLTEGN
+1478 SGDEELTESN

-1523 TWIEVEV
+1523 TWTEVEV
-1530 VPQDIQDLLNQYSR
+1530 VPKDIQDRLNQYSR
-1544 TVGETT
+1544 TVGETK
-1550 YVVGDNHAQ
+1550 YEVGPNHAQ
-1559 DKAYIDVTNRLQET
+1559 DKASIDVTNRLQET

-1626 EGTGTDQK
+1626 EGAGTDQK

-1674 GYKFGGDDIG
+1674 EYKFGGAGIG

-1693 THVVDVTNLE
+1693 THVVDVTKLE

-1709 RLYALQES
+1709 KLYALQEG
-1717 GTFVNRLENN
+1717 GTFINRLENI

-1753 TVDQYK
+1753 AVDQYK
-1759 GEKLVKSGI
+1759 GEELVQSDI

-1775 WTNWQNGTYT
+1775 WTDWQNGTYT
-1785 FQITHTGV
+1785 FQITHTGE
-1793 NTPGEEASEEQQL
+1793 NTPGETEVPEGEQP
-1806 LPKYDKDG
+1806 LPKYDEKG
-1814 NLYNYVLREVGMEW
+1814 NLYNYVLREVEMTW
-1828 DENVKDTAPADWT
+1828 DENVEDSAAEKWD
-1841 SVFDSAIQPGTY
+1841 SVFKSTIQPGTY

-1887 KFEITRTYT
+1887 KFKITRTYT
-1896 DNAGNPVEDA
+1896 DNKGQTSDPEDVET
-1906 NFQREVVW
+1906 VTW

-1922 YKSLDSGT
+1922 YTTSTGARST
-1930 MVQEVF
+1930 PVQKVF
-1936 TVVDLELYAPNGSPY
+1936 TVEDLELYAPNGSPY

-1972 EEVEPDAIKKQDD
+1972 GPVELEAIKGQADAK
-1985 TEGTEEISDLKPT
+1985 GTEEISGLKPT
-1998 LVKDGAESP
+1998 LVKDGAEP
-2007 EIPISA
+2007 TEIPISA
-2013 TFLNARQTEETVELT
+2013 TFLNARQKQETVELT

-2033 VDYSNALN
+2033 VDYGNALE
-2041 TRPDELTVKL
+2041 TRPTELTVKL
-2051 TRKANSQPDQNNA
+2051 YRKANSQPDQDNA
-2064 IDEEELPQGS
+2064 IGEEELLEGS
-2074 YALSGPDN
+2074 SYILSGPVEDG
-2082 IDSDIWTYTVTGAD
+2082 DIWTYTVTGAD
-2096 DTELEKYAPNGMP
+2096 DTELEKFAPNGMP

-2124 NPSSVQKSA
+2124 NPSSVQKPA
-2133 DSTQEDEKV
+2133 DDDGKV

-2150 IQTDVPFSKNWAQQ
+2150 IQTDVPFSKEWTQQ
-2164 DDDPITEDYLG
+2164 DDNPIAEDYLG
-2175 FKIAVTFELQVRSE
+2175 FKIAVTFELQVRV
-2189 NERAWQDADAFF
+2189 
-2201 AKYIGNEPDDLFAAG
+2201 
-2216 TTFDQEILCSITE
+2216 
-2229 QERGSFKNLP
+2229 KN
-2239 VISPADPNVGLMYR
+2239 DPNGAWKRAEEFFKDKKILQNYEFTQTKEMFITDSRNGKFTGLPLVWKEDGSSSVVELEYR
-2253 VVETKVRY
+2253 VVETQ
-2261 GLVEYEINRDNTY
+2261 VEYGTQPYEVRIDTDGASYTVDPN
-2274 YCPEEGAPFTPP
+2274 APFTPP
-2286 DEIPGRN
+2286 AKIPGRN
-2293 NAHTNRLE
+2293 NAHTNSLE

-2311 EEDHGNAYGSRPDTD
+2311 VGDHGNAYGSRPDTD

-2338 QQSSDGKNWAP
+2338 QQSSGDGATWTP
-2349 VQAHDGDAKEDLVV
+2349 VQAHDGDAAEDLVV
-2363 TLYGTNDQS
+2363 ILYGKNDQD
-2372 TVSTTVSGLPTVDKN
+2372 TVSATISGLPKVDEN
-2387 GKQITYRAREMQPNT
+2387 GNRISYRAREMQPNT
-2402 TTVVSGEGKDTTF
+2402 TTVVSGEGEDITF
-2415 YNTYTVKYKDEN
+2415 YNTYTVEYKDEN

-2434 TLEPTEVR
+2434 TLRPTKVL
-2442 ALKVWNPGMQEKEK
+2442 ALKEWNPGETDDQHPSVDLTLEYQVGKDAWEPLC
-2456 TAVTLRLQYKN
+2456 TVT
-2467 SAGNWEDVRS
+2467 
-2477 VNGQVCSVRVDG
+2477 VNGEADENP
-2489 IVDANTNA
+2489 AKP
-2497 LYYEDDKWHAVWK
+2497 YYEYEPWHAVWK
-2510 DLPVALPGSL
+2510 DLPVALPGSML
-2520 LDADGKTQYR
+2520 IDGKTQYR
-2530 VVESVP
+2530 VVETVP
-2536 DGYVQES
+2536 DGYVQEDM
-2543 AEEPSAEN
+2543 EESVDGEN
-2551 ENTYTFTNVEAVDFT
+2551 VYTYTFTNVEAVNFT

-2573 EDPANEIQPVKVQLY
+2573 EDPANEIQTVKVQLY
-2588 RKVADGVEEAVRES
+2588 RTTNAQEKNPDEDVKVATVDLTGN
-2602 ITLPGDGS
+2602 S
-2610 SHTFQNLAKYDRNG
+2610 SHTFRNLAKYDPDG

-2641 GVYYSDTTDG
+2641 GVYYSDDTDGTG

-2660 AIAVTKIWKDNG
+2660 SIAVTKIWKDNG
-2672 NDYGTRPEKLAL
+2672 NAYGTRPEKLAL
-2684 ILQRKTATANSWTE
+2684 TLQRKIDSETRWTT
-2698 VEIAQPE
+2698 VTDVQQPE
-2705 WTINDDTWT
+2705 WTKNDNTWT
-2714 CTYSGLP
+2714 CTYTGLP
-2721 YADPDGNRYAYR
+2721 YADANGNRYTYR
-2733 VTEAGLDREG
+2733 VTETGLDRED
-2743 MLPANAAAGSAHTD
+2743 MLPANAAAGPAHAD
-2757 SKYAPSYVP
+2757 SKYAPSYAP

-2785 IDIPVTKDWIDGGPD
+2785 IDIPVTKVWVDGGPD

-2811 LCVGG
+2811 LCADG
-2816 EEVNRHTVPYTL
+2816 EEANRHTVPYTL

-2835 LTGGGG
+2835 LTGGEGE
-2841 KWEYTF
+2841 WEYTF
-2847 TTDSNGKPLPRY
+2847 TRNSDGGRLPRY
-2859 DAEGRKID
+2859 DAEGRKIL

-2910 VWYEVPEEER
+2910 AWHAVPAEEQLE
-2920 LKVVVRLYR
+2920 VVVRLYR
-2929 YTNDS
+2929 YTNDLN
-2934 SALEPVPSIA
+2934 ALEPVPSDA
-2944 STGGVLNAGN
+2944 ALNAGN
-2954 NWTYTFVDL
+2954 NWTYTFADL

-2970 GKRYTYVARE
+2970 GAKYTYVARE
-2980 VSIDGTPVKEL
+2980 VSVGGLPAEDL
-2991 NYEITHTDGEQLD
+2991 NYEITHTDGEQPD

-3030 DNHNAYGT
+3030 DNGNAYGT
-3038 RPDTLTLTLYR
+3038 RSDTLTLTLYR
-3049 RIKGGAEVVVREV
+3049 RIEGGAEVMVREV
-3062 TPPAESWK
+3062 TPTAGSWTK
-3070 KDADTWTYTFADLPI
+3070 VADTWTYTFADLPI
-3085 ADKDGNRYI
+3085 ADKDGHPYI

-3108 DDPQGDRTLAN
+3108 DDLEGDLTLTN

-3147 TIALYRQSDLTVR
+3147 TIALYRQSDFMTAR
-3160 ELVHALTLKADG
+3160 ELVHTLTLKADG

-3191 YTFTDLPK
+3191 YTFTGLPK

-3215 PPGYEDLYDVAYDQ
+3215 PSGYEDLYDVAYDQ
-3229 GNFTV
+3229 ENFTV
-3234 TNTRD
+3234 TNTRA
-3239 GDLRVEKEVTGS
+3239 GDLCVEKEVTGS

-3265 NDATI
+3265 DNTTI

-3289 HGQSATAKDLPAGI
+3289 HGQSATAEDLPAGL

-3310 EANTNRYRTTYTDE
+3310 EANTNRYRTTYTGE

>member
-49 AGEQTPTPSQ
+49 AGEQTPTPSE

-69 ADGDEAPAE
+69 AASDEAPAE
-78 TTEAPTATPT
+78 TTEAPT
-88 PTPDPAPSEPAP
+88 PDPEPAPSEPAP

-105 PAPEVTA
+105 PEPEITA
-112 APATPAVTPTA
+112 TPATPAVTPTA

-145 WTVQVQAEEANLSAQ
+145 WTIQVRAEEANLSAQ

-200 DAQAGAVTVEG
+200 DAQTGAVTVEG

-223 ASVSVESASE
+223 ASVSVESAAE

-274 AQAQAQASLAAQ
+274 AQAQAQVSLAAQ

-309 NAKGLRPDAA
+309 DAKGLRPDAA
-319 AYPAP
+319 AYPVP

-452 IDGGAAHAP
+452 IDGGTAHAP
-461 AEADL
+461 AAADL

-485 VSFSVPGDVL
+485 VTFSVPGDVL

-550 EKTIIET
+550 EDMLIDA
-557 EKTKYWEAI
+557 EKTEYWAAI
-566 SQAVFWADNKDEAR
+566 SQAVFWADNKDEAWM
-580 KRPQGGETFYTL
+580 RPSAPFYTL
-592 RVSMTGLEQMKG
+592 CVSMTGLELVEG
-604 DEIPETP
+604 EEPGEPE
-611 ADGDFSEFAL
+611 DGDFSEFAP
-621 LTEGDLAELGLNAMP
+621 LTEADLTELGLGNMP
-636 EIVYNTATGIVS
+636 EIVYNAATGIVS

-654 PETLVYKDIYG
+654 PETLVYKDVHG

-678 EAVPGYELREVTQEE
+678 EAVPGYELREVTKEE
-693 IGEGG
+693 IEEGS

-734 TAIRKYFHLG
+734 TAIRNYFHLG

-779 GSLTISDT
+779 GRLTISDT

-823 DRLVVNFD
+823 DHLVVNFD

-844 LHPGG
+844 LHPDG

-869 EGEKEDRPDVTF
+869 GGDDTGRPEDVTY

-894 AAPVRDSAGNI
+894 AAPVRNSEGNI
-905 IELEAGVD
+905 IELTEGERGA
-913 GLLSYGKAG
+913 LSYGTAG

-938 VREYMTSGTVQY
+938 VREYMTGGTVQY
-950 EQVFSAVG
+950 EQVFSEVD
-958 EDGTISGDVVEGV
+958 EDGALSGDVVEGV
-971 PGAERPNGN
+971 EGAERPNGN

-991 RRTGSVQTSATKEWD
+991 RRTGSVQTSATKDWD

-1028 GVTPEAEWENT
+1028 GSEEAWEDME
-1039 GTTAELDDFYAE
+1039 TTAELDEFYAE
-1051 HLTVTHTDSA
+1051 HLTVTHTASA

-1083 KGSTQNLF
+1083 ADSTQNLF
-1091 QPDGNGGGT
+1091 HSDGNGGGT
-1100 FTLQQSERDIEY
+1100 FTLQQSERIIKY

-1147 DGEYDTDKDLEELPK
+1147 DGEYDTDEDLGRLPEN
-1162 DTTVK
+1162 TQIT

-1175 GQTLPEKAYVSFP
+1175 GQALPQTAYVSFP
-1188 MDGTVDEESQVLD
+1188 MDGTVDEASQVLD
-1201 TGEANVTVTVQ
+1201 TGETNVTVTVQ
-1212 EIAPWVAKL
+1212 ETAPWVAKL

-1241 GTADYFPTYETTRDG
+1241 GTADYFPTYETTRDE

-1269 DGNRILVR
+1269 EGNRILVR

-1296 YERGT
+1296 YERAT
-1301 NKPVGNPVVLGE
+1301 NAPVGNPVTLGE
-1313 DGVWQQLVGIGNLET
+1313 DGVWQQLVGIGTLET
-1328 EDVYILETKVG
+1328 DAVYILETKVG
-1339 ENRVPLQDYAYG
+1339 GKDIPLQSYTLG
-1351 SGEDPV
+1351 SEE
-1357 YEPKAPE
+1357 EPSDEPQAP
-1364 DRTAIQFAGAYHNY
+1364 DGKTAIQFASAYHNY
-1378 EATYSDK
+1378 EATYLDK

-1398 RLGRIDLTVTKA
+1398 RLGRIDLTVTKE
-1410 WIDGDRQA
+1410 WIDGDREA
-1418 TEELQAALA
+1418 TEALQEALK
-1427 EKNMALALRLEFDCE
+1427 ENEMALALRLEFDCE

-1451 DSVTLGGQSLP
+1451 DSVTLGGQALF

-1469 RTQSVQILL
+1469 RAQSVQILL
-1478 PEDGDLTEGN
+1478 PEDGDLTESD

-1515 VVEKGEDG
+1515 VVKEGENG
-1523 TWIEVEV
+1523 TWTEVES
-1530 VPQDIQDLLNQYSR
+1530 VPQDIQNLLNQYSR
-1544 TVGETT
+1544 TVGETK
-1550 YVVGDNHAQ
+1550 YEVGPNHAQ
-1559 DKAYIDVTNRLQET
+1559 DKASIDVTNRLQET

-1595 IYLNIYKVEHDEN
+1595 IYLNIYKVEHDAN

-1621 RWVYE
+1621 RWVYKA
-1626 EGTGTDQK
+1626 GTGTDQK

-1674 GYKFGGDDIG
+1674 GYEFDGKGIG

-1693 THVVDVTNLE
+1693 THVVNVTILE

-1709 RLYALQES
+1709 ALYALQES
-1717 GTFVNRLENN
+1717 GTFINRLENN

-1753 TVDQYK
+1753 AVDQYK
-1759 GEKLVKSGI
+1759 GEELVQPDI

-1775 WTNWQNGTYT
+1775 WTDWQNGTYT
-1785 FQITHTGV
+1785 FQITHTGE
-1793 NTPGEEASEEQQL
+1793 NTPGETEVPEGEQP
-1806 LPKYDKDG
+1806 LPKYDEKG
-1814 NLYNYVLREVGMEW
+1814 NLYNYVLREVEMTW
-1828 DENVKDTAPADWT
+1828 DENVEEPASNPN
-1841 SVFDSAIQPGTY
+1841 SVFKSTIQPGTY

-1867 FQKYLELP
+1867 FQKYLKLP

-1896 DNAGNPVEDA
+1896 DNKGQTSDPEDVET
-1906 NFQREVVW
+1906 VTW

-1922 YKSLDSGT
+1922 YTTSTGRRST
-1930 MVQEVF
+1930 PVQKVF
-1936 TVVDLELYAPNGSPY
+1936 TVEDLELYAPNGSPY

-1972 EEVEPDAIKKQDD
+1972 GEVGPDDIKEQEGAK
-1985 TEGTEEISDLKPT
+1985 GTEEISGLTPT
-1998 LVKDGAESP
+1998 QVKDGAEP
-2007 EIPISA
+2007 TEIPISA
-2013 TFLNARQTEETVELT
+2013 TFLNARQKQETVELT
-2028 FSKKW
+2028 FLKKW
-2033 VDYSNALN
+2033 VDYGNALN

-2051 TRKANSQPDQNNA
+2051 YRKANSQPDQDNA
-2064 IDEEELPQGS
+2064 IGEEELPQGS
-2074 YALSGPDN
+2074 YALSGPVEDG
-2082 IDSDIWTYTVTGAD
+2082 DIWTYTVTGAN
-2096 DTELEKYAPNGMP
+2096 DTKLEKYAPNGMP

-2124 NPSSVQKSA
+2124 NPSSVQTSA
-2133 DSTQEDEKV
+2133 DSTQEDKKV

-2150 IQTDVPFSKNWAQQ
+2150 IQTDVPFSKEWAQQ
-2164 DDDPITEDYLG
+2164 GEDGKTEPITEDYLG
-2175 FKIAVTFELQVRSE
+2175 FEIAVTFELQVRE
-2189 NERAWQDADAFF
+2189 KNDQNGAWKRAEEFF
-2201 AKYIGNEPDDLFAAG
+2201 KDK
-2216 TTFDQEILCSITE
+2216 EILQNYEFTQTKEMSITDSWNE
-2229 QERGSFKNLP
+2229 KFTGLPLVWKEDGSSSFVELE
-2239 VISPADPNVGLMYR
+2239 YR
-2253 VVETKVRY
+2253 VVETQ
-2261 GLVEYEINRDNTY
+2261 VEYGEVTSPYEVKIGDGDAYTVN
-2274 YCPEEGAPFTPP
+2274 PGAPFIPP
-2286 DEIPGRN
+2286 ETIPGGDNN

-2311 EEDHGNAYGSRPDTD
+2311 EGDHGNAYGSRPDTD

-2338 QQSSDGKNWAP
+2338 QQSSNSGATWTH
-2349 VQAHDGDAKEDLVV
+2349 VQAHDGDAAEDLVV
-2363 TLYGTNDQS
+2363 TLYGTNDDE
-2372 TVSTTVSGLPTVDKN
+2372 TVSATISGLPKVDEN
-2387 GKQITYRAREMQPNT
+2387 GNRISYRAREMQPNT
-2402 TTVVSGEGKDTTF
+2402 TTVVSGEGEDITF
-2415 YNTYTVKYKDEN
+2415 YNTYTVEYKDEN

-2434 TLEPTEVR
+2434 TLRPTKVL
-2442 ALKVWNPGMQEKEK
+2442 ALKEWNPGETDGQHPSVDLTLEYQVGKDAWEPLC
-2456 TAVTLRLQYKN
+2456 TVT
-2467 SAGNWEDVRS
+2467 
-2477 VNGQVCSVRVDG
+2477 VNGEADENP
-2489 IVDANTNA
+2489 AKP
-2497 LYYEDDKWHAVWK
+2497 YYEYEPWHAVWE
-2510 DLPVALPGSL
+2510 DLPVALPGSML
-2520 LDADGKTQYR
+2520 TDGKTQYR
-2530 VVESVP
+2530 VVETVP

-2543 AEEPSAEN
+2543 EEKSADGDVY
-2551 ENTYTFTNVEAVDFT
+2551 TYTFTNVEAVNFT
-2566 VTKRWHV
+2566 VTKYWHV
-2573 EDPANEIQPVKVQLY
+2573 EDPANEIQTVTVQLY
-2588 RKVADGVEEAVRES
+2588 RKVEDGPEELVGES
-2602 ITLPGDGS
+2602 ISLSDDGS
-2610 SHTFQNLAKYDRNG
+2610 TYTFEDLAKYNPDG

-2636 WGDGY
+2636 WDDGY

-2684 ILQRKTATANSWTE
+2684 TLQRKIDSENSWTE

-2705 WTINDDTWT
+2705 WTISDDTWT

-2721 YADPDGNRYAYR
+2721 YADANGNRYTYR
-2733 VTEAGLDREG
+2733 VTETGLVDG
-2743 MLPANAAAGSAHTD
+2743 MLPANAAAGPAHAD
-2757 SKYAPSYVP
+2757 SKYAPSYAP
-2766 ADGIAQDGKV
+2766 ADGIAQEGKV

-2785 IDIPVTKDWIDGGPD
+2785 IGIPVTKVWVDGGPD
-2800 AGERPASITFV
+2800 AGERPDSITFV
-2811 LCVGG
+2811 LCADGV
-2816 EEVNRHTVPYTL
+2816 EVNRHTVPYTL

-2835 LTGGGG
+2835 LTGGEGE
-2841 KWEYTF
+2841 WEYTF
-2847 TTDSNGKPLPRY
+2847 KTNAAGKRLPRY
-2859 DAEGRKID
+2859 DAEGRKIL

-2882 QGEANDPDDASQGFT
+2882 QGEANDPNDASQGFT

-2910 VWYEVPEEER
+2910 VWHEVPAEEKLE
-2920 LKVVVRLYR
+2920 VVVRLYR
-2929 YTNDS
+2929 YTNDLN
-2934 SALEPVPSIA
+2934 ALEPVPSIA
-2944 STGGVLNAGN
+2944 GTGAALNAGN
-2954 NWTYTFVDL
+2954 NWTYTFADL

-2970 GKRYTYVARE
+2970 DAKYTYVARE
-2980 VSIDGTPVKEL
+2980 VSIGGLPAEDL
-2991 NYEITHTDGEQLD
+2991 NYEITHTDGERPD

-3030 DNHNAYGT
+3030 DNGNAYGT

-3049 RIKGGAEVVVREV
+3049 RIEGGAEVVVREV
-3062 TPPAESWK
+3062 TPPAESWTK
-3070 KDADTWTYTFADLPI
+3070 VADTWTYTFADLPI
-3085 ADKDGNRYI
+3085 ADKDGHPYI

-3108 DDPQGDRTLAN
+3108 DNPEGDLTLAN

-3132 WVDNSDGWG
+3132 WVDNSDGWD

-3147 TIALYRQSDLTVR
+3147 TIALYRQSDLTAR
-3160 ELVHALTLKADG
+3160 ELVHTLTLKADG

-3191 YTFTDLPK
+3191 YTFTDLPR

-3229 GNFTV
+3229 ENFTV
-3234 TNTRD
+3234 TNTRA
-3239 GDLRVEKEVTGS
+3239 GDLCVEKEVTGS

-3265 NDATI
+3265 DDATI
-3270 QGTYGDMTFENGVA
+3270 QGAYGDMTFENGVA

-3289 HGQSATAKDLPAGI
+3289 HGQSATAEDLPAGI

-3310 EANTNRYRTTYTDE
+3310 EANTNRYRTTYTGE

>member
-1 MKKIVQGQ
+1 MCFVNYFLFFCG
-9 KRFWSLTLAVLLALS
+9 
-24 LAIPLGTAWAE
+24 IPLGTAWAE

-49 AGEQTPTPSQ
+49 AGEQTPTPSE

-64 SAPAP
+64 STPAP
-69 ADGDEAPAE
+69 AASDEAPAE

-88 PTPDPAPSEPAP
+88 PTPEPAP
-100 TPTAT
+100 TAPDPTPTPT

-160 AEAAAFAVQGDCTGE
+160 AEAVGFAVQGDCTGE
-175 GEGTAT
+175 MKGTAT

-200 DAQAGAVTVEG
+200 DAQAGAVTIEG
-211 ETVLRLFGLPAE
+211 ETVLRLFGLPAG
-223 ASVSVESASE
+223 ASVSVESASV

-244 ASFALRAEAVLPALT
+244 SSFALRAEAVLPALT

-274 AQAQAQASLAAQ
+274 VQAQAQASLAAQ

-309 NAKGLRPDAA
+309 DAKGLRPDAET
-319 AYPAP
+319 YPAP

-485 VSFSVPGDVL
+485 VTFSVPGDVL

-557 EKTKYWEAI
+557 EKTEYWEAI
-566 SQAVFWADNKDEAR
+566 SQAVFWADNKDEAG
-580 KRPQGGETFYTL
+580 KRPGDGETFYTL
-592 RVSMTGLEQMKG
+592 RVSMTGLEQMEG

-621 LTEGDLAELGLNAMP
+621 LTEGDLAELGLDAMP
-636 EIVYNTATGIVS
+636 EISYNAATGIVS
-648 IAGNVL
+648 IADNVL
-654 PETLVYKDIYG
+654 PETLVYKDVHG

-698 YTSIDAP
+698 YTSINVP

-725 ISNHYSTLA
+725 ISDPANYEKLTEAIQNYFRLSVSVDGEEVQNQTLA
-734 TAIRKYFHLG
+734 
-744 VDTNGDGNLERN
+744 
-756 PTLEELEGDAQ
+756 ELAADAQ
-767 VRIDGITPDNNT
+767 VTIDGTTPGNNT

-844 LHPGG
+844 LHPDG

-858 TDYNATKQWLD
+858 TDYNAKKHWLD
-869 EGEKEDRPDVTF
+869 GGDDTGRPDVTY

-894 AAPVRDSAGNI
+894 AAPVRNSAGDI

-913 GLLSYGKAG
+913 GLLSWDE
-922 SMLDKYDAEG
+922 LDKYDAEG

-938 VREYMTSGTVQY
+938 VREYMTGGTVQY
-950 EQVFSAVG
+950 EQVFGAVD
-958 EDGTISGDVVEGV
+958 EDGAVSGDVVEGV
-971 PGAERPNGN
+971 PGGERPNGN

-991 RRTGSVQTSATKEWD
+991 RRTGSVQTSATKDWD
-1006 ASAFQAEFEDVTVV
+1006 ASAFQAEFEDVKVV

-1028 GVTPEAEWENT
+1028 GSEAAWENT
-1039 GTTAELDDFYAE
+1039 ETTAELDKFYAE
-1051 HLTVTHTDSA
+1051 HLTVTHTASA

-1083 KGSTQNLF
+1083 ADSTQNLF

-1100 FTLQQSERDIEY
+1100 FTLQQSERIIKY
-1112 RSTVQVDEE
+1112 RSTVQVDEA

-1147 DGEYDTDKDLEELPK
+1147 DGEYDTDEDLEVLPEN
-1162 DTTVK
+1162 TQIT

-1175 GQTLPEKAYVSFP
+1175 GQALPEKAYVSFH
-1188 MDGTVDEESQVLD
+1188 MDGTEDAAPTELR
-1201 TGEANVTVTVQ
+1201 TGEANVTVTMQ
-1212 EIAPWVAKL
+1212 ETAPWVAEL

-1241 GTADYFPTYETTRDG
+1241 AGPENFFPTYETTRDE

-1269 DGNRILVR
+1269 EGNRILVR

-1296 YERGT
+1296 YNRAT
-1301 NKPVGNPVVLGE
+1301 NEPVGNPVVLGE
-1313 DGVWQQLVGIGNLET
+1313 DGVWQQLVGIGTLET
-1328 EDVYILETKVG
+1328 DEVYILETKVG
-1339 ENRVPLQDYAYG
+1339 EKNIPLQSYTLG
-1351 SGEDPV
+1351 SGE
-1357 YEPKAPE
+1357 EPSDEPQAP
-1364 DRTAIQFAGAYHNY
+1364 DGNTAIQFAGTYHNY
-1378 EATYSDK
+1378 EATYLDK

-1398 RLGRIDLTVTKA
+1398 RLGRIDLTVTKE

-1418 TEELQAALA
+1418 TEALQAAL
-1427 EKNMALALRLEFDCE
+1427 EKENMALALRLEFDCE

-1451 DSVTLGGQSLP
+1451 DSVTLGGQALP

-1478 PEDGDLTEGN
+1478 PEDGDLTESD
-1488 KTQTLYFFNLPKYDK
+1488 KTQTLYFFNLPKYDT

-1523 TWIEVEV
+1523 TWTEVEV
-1530 VPQDIQDLLNQYSR
+1530 VPQDIQDRLNQYSR
-1544 TVGETT
+1544 TVGETK
-1550 YVVGDNHAQ
+1550 YEVGPNHAQ
-1559 DKAYIDVTNRLQET
+1559 DTASIDVTNRLQET

-1595 IYLNIYKVEHDEN
+1595 IYLNIYKVEHDAN
-1608 GDPKTPEI
+1608 GDPKPPEI

-1626 EGTGTDQK
+1626 EGAGTDQK

-1668 IDYVEV
+1668 IDYAEV
-1674 GYKFGGDDIG
+1674 RYEFDGAGIG
-1684 SASDPVDET
+1684 SASDPTDLA
-1693 THVVDVTNLE
+1693 HVVDVSDLE

-1709 RLYALQES
+1709 RLYALQEG
-1717 GTFVNRLENN
+1717 GTFINRLENI

-1753 TVDQYK
+1753 ALYQSKAGSED
-1759 GEKLVKSGI
+1759 EKEI

-1775 WTNWQNGTYT
+1775 WTDWQNGTYV
-1785 FQITHTGV
+1785 FEITHTGV
-1793 NTPGEEASEEQQL
+1793 NTPEEEEGEIPDREQP
-1806 LPKYDKDG
+1806 LPKYDERG
-1814 NLYNYVLREVGMEW
+1814 NLYNYVLREVEMTWGGEGEGP
-1828 DENVKDTAPADWT
+1828 DLENWG
-1841 SVFDSAIQPGTY
+1841 SVFTPTIQPGTY

-1875 MGQKGPLSYPAV
+1875 IGQKGPLSYPAV

-1896 DNAGNPVEDA
+1896 DNKGQTSEP
-1906 NFQREVVW
+1906 EVVERVTW
-1914 TSDEVEEA
+1914 TSKEVEEA
-1922 YKSLDSGT
+1922 YTTSTGARST
-1930 MVQEVF
+1930 PVQKVF
-1936 TVVDLELYAPNGSPY
+1936 TVEDLARYAPNGSAY

-1957 VKDGFLEGYDTWAAA
+1957 VKDGFLEGYDTWAAEGDVALDALKEDGNRKESVGGLTPKQAASGQTA
-1972 EEVEPDAIKKQDD
+1972 EPA
-1985 TEGTEEISDLKPT
+1985 
-1998 LVKDGAESP
+1998 
-2007 EIPISA
+2007 A

-2028 FSKKW
+2028 FLKKW
-2033 VDYSNALN
+2033 VDYGNALE
-2041 TRPDELTVKL
+2041 TRPTELTVKL
-2051 TRKANSQPDQNNA
+2051 YRKANSQPDQDNA
-2064 IDEEELPQGS
+2064 IGEEELPQGS
-2074 YALSGPDN
+2074 YALSESDKDG
-2082 IDSDIWTYTVTGAD
+2082 DIWTYTVTGANG
-2096 DTELEKYAPNGMP
+2096 TGLEKFAPNGMP

-2124 NPSSVQKSA
+2124 NPSSVQEPA
-2133 DSTQEDEKV
+2133 DSAADDDGKV

-2150 IQTDVPFSKNWAQQ
+2150 IQTDVPFSKEWAQQ
-2164 DDDPITEDYLG
+2164 GEDGKTEPITEDYLG
-2175 FKIAVTFELQVRSE
+2175 FEIAVTFELQVRE
-2189 NERAWQDADAFF
+2189 KNDQNGAWKRAEEFF
-2201 AKYIGNEPDDLFAAG
+2201 KDK
-2216 TTFDQEILCSITE
+2216 EILQNYEFTQTKEMSITDSRNGKFTGLPLVWKE
-2229 QERGSFKNLP
+2229 DGSSSFVELE
-2239 VISPADPNVGLMYR
+2239 YR
-2253 VVETKVRY
+2253 VVETQ
-2261 GLVEYEINRDNTY
+2261 VEYGEVTSPYEVKIGDGDAYMVN
-2274 YCPEEGAPFTPP
+2274 PGAPFTPP
-2286 DEIPGRN
+2286 AKIPGGN

-2311 EEDHGNAYGSRPDTD
+2311 VGDNHNAYGSRPDTD
-2326 RTGYDWQ
+2326 RTGYDWR

-2338 QQSSDGKNWAP
+2338 QQSSDDGATWTH
-2349 VQAHDGDAKEDLVV
+2349 VQAHDGDAAEDLVV
-2363 TLYGTNDQS
+2363 TLYGKNDQD
-2372 TVSTTVSGLPTVDKN
+2372 TVSATISGLPTVDEHGN
-2387 GKQITYRAREMQPNT
+2387 QITYRAREMQPNT

-2415 YNTYTVKYKDEN
+2415 YNTYTVEYKDEN

-2434 TLEPTEVR
+2434 TLQPTEVR
-2442 ALKVWNPGMQEKEK
+2442 ALKEWNPGETDDEHPSVGLTLEYQVRADAWEPLC
-2456 TAVTLRLQYKN
+2456 TVT
-2467 SAGNWEDVRS
+2467 
-2477 VNGQVCSVRVDG
+2477 VNGEADENP
-2489 IVDANTNA
+2489 AKP
-2497 LYYEDDKWHAVWK
+2497 YYEYEPWHAVWK

-2530 VVESVP
+2530 VVETVP

-2551 ENTYTFTNVEAVDFT
+2551 ENTYTFTNVEAVNFT

-2573 EDPANEIQPVKVQLY
+2573 EDPANEIQTVTVQLY
-2588 RKVADGVEEAVRES
+2588 RKVEDGPEELVGES
-2602 ITLPGDGS
+2602 ISLSDDGS
-2610 SHTFQNLAKYDRNG
+2610 TYTFEDLAKYAPDG
-2624 NLYTYYARETPE
+2624 KLYTYYARETPE
-2636 WGDGY
+2636 WDGY
-2641 GVYYSDTTDG
+2641 DVYYSDTTGG
-2651 TTIRNVGTT
+2651 TTIRNVGKTS
-2660 AIAVTKIWKDNG
+2660 IAVTKIWKDNG
-2672 NDYGTRPEKLAL
+2672 NAYGTRPEKLAL
-2684 ILQRKTATANSWTE
+2684 TLQRKTAAEDNWTP
-2698 VEIAQPE
+2698 VEDVQQPE
-2705 WTINDDTWT
+2705 WTKNKDTWT
-2714 CTYSGLP
+2714 CTYTGLP
-2721 YADPDGNRYAYR
+2721 YADANGNSYAYR
-2733 VTEAGLDREG
+2733 VTEAGLDRED
-2743 MLPANAAAGSAHTD
+2743 MLPANAAAGPAHAD
-2757 SKYAPSYVP
+2757 SKYAPSYDS
-2766 ADGIAQDGKV
+2766 ADGTAQDGKV

-2785 IDIPVTKDWIDGGPD
+2785 IEIPVTKVWVDGGPD
-2800 AGERPASITFV
+2800 TGERPDSITFV
-2811 LCVGG
+2811 LCADGA
-2816 EEVNRHTVPYTL
+2816 EVNRHTVPYTL

-2835 LTGGGG
+2835 LTGGEGE
-2841 KWEYTF
+2841 WVYTF
-2847 TTDSNGKPLPRY
+2847 TTDSDGDWLPRY
-2859 DAEGRKID
+2859 DAEGRKIL
-2867 YTVREEP
+2867 YTVREDP

-2910 VWYEVPEEER
+2910 DWHEVPAEEQRE
-2920 LKVVVRLYR
+2920 VVVRLYR
-2929 YTNDS
+2929 YTNDQN
-2934 SALEPVPSIA
+2934 ALEPVPSIA
-2944 STGGVLNAGN
+2944 GTGAALNAGN
-2954 NWTYTFVDL
+2954 NWTYTFADL

-2970 GKRYTYVARE
+2970 DAKYTYVARE
-2980 VSIDGTPVKEL
+2980 VSIGGLPAEDL
-2991 NYEITHTDGEQLD
+2991 NYEITHTDGEQPD

-3030 DNHNAYGT
+3030 DNGNAYGT

-3049 RIKGGAEVVVREV
+3049 RIDGGAEEMVCKV
-3062 TPPAESWK
+3062 TPLAESWT
-3070 KDADTWTYTFADLPI
+3070 KDEETDTWTYTFADLPI
-3085 ADKDGNRYI
+3085 ADKDGHWYI

-3108 DDPQGDRTLAN
+3108 DDSEGDRTLTN

-3147 TIALYRQSDLTVR
+3147 TIALYRQSDLTAR
-3160 ELVHALTLKADG
+3160 ELVHTLTLKADG

-3179 NALTGRTDDDWT
+3179 DALTGRTDDDWT

-3215 PPGYEDLYDVAYDQ
+3215 PSGYEDFYDVAYDQ

-3234 TNTRD
+3234 TNTRV

-3265 NDATI
+3265 DDATI
-3270 QGTYGDMTFENGVA
+3270 QGTYGGMTFENGVA

-3289 HGQSATAKDLPAGI
+3289 HGQSATAEDLPAGI

-3310 EANTNRYRTTYTDE
+3310 EANTNRYRTTYTGE

-3409 ALRRRRRR
+3409 ALRHRRRR

>member
-24 LAIPLGTAWAE
+24 LAIPLGTALAE
-35 ESTPAPSAAGPTQA
+35 ENAPAPSAAGPTQA
-49 AGEQTPTPSQ
+49 AGEQTPTPSE

-64 SAPAP
+64 STPAP
-69 ADGDEAPAE
+69 ADPDEAPAE

-88 PTPDPAPSEPAP
+88 PTPEPAPTAPDP

-123 TPEISPAPSLSPEI
+123 TPEISPAPSLSPEV

-145 WTVQVQAEEANLSAQ
+145 WTIQAQAEEANLSAQ
-160 AEAAAFAVQGDCTGE
+160 AEAAGFAVQGDCTGE

-181 LALALHAQGRS
+181 LALALHVQGRS

-223 ASVSVESASE
+223 ASVSVESAAE

-309 NAKGLRPDAA
+309 DAKGLRPDAET
-319 AYPAP
+319 YPAP

-557 EKTKYWEAI
+557 EKTKYWGAI
-566 SQAVFWADNKDEAR
+566 SQAVFWADNKDEAGE
-580 KRPQGGETFYTL
+580 RPSVPFYTL
-592 RVSMTGLEQMKG
+592 YVSMTGLEQMKG

-611 ADGDFSEFAL
+611 ADGDFSPFAP
-621 LTEGDLAELGLNAMP
+621 LTNGDLAELGLNAMP
-636 EIVYNTATGIVS
+636 KISYNAATGIVS

-654 PETLVYKDIYG
+654 PETLVYKDVHG

-678 EAVPGYELREVTQEE
+678 KTVEGYELREVTQQE
-693 IGEGG
+693 INDGI

-734 TAIRKYFHLG
+734 TAIRNYFHLG

-767 VRIDGITPDNNT
+767 VDIDGITPDNNT

-801 HSPEGGGLLSESEEL
+801 HSSEGLLSEKLEG
-816 QDVLEVG
+816 VLEVG

-858 TDYNATKQWLD
+858 TDYNATKHWLD
-869 EGEKEDRPDVTF
+869 EGEKEGRPQVTY

-894 AAPVRDSAGNI
+894 AAPVRDSEGDI

-913 GLLSYGKAG
+913 GLLSYGTAG

-938 VREYMTSGTVQY
+938 VREYMTGGTVQY
-950 EQVFSAVG
+950 EQVFDEVD
-958 EDGTISGDVVEGV
+958 EDGAVSGDVVEGV

-991 RRTGSVQTSATKEWD
+991 RRTGSVQTSATKDWD
-1006 ASAFQAEFEDVTVV
+1006 ASAFQAEFKDVKVV

-1039 GTTAELDDFYAE
+1039 GTTAELDEFYAE
-1051 HLTVTHTDSA
+1051 HLTVTHTASA

-1068 RELEYRWVETGVYQG
+1068 RELEYRWVETAVYQG
-1083 KGSTQNLF
+1083 ADSAQNLF
-1091 QPDGNGGGT
+1091 RPDGKGGGT
-1100 FTLQQSERDIEY
+1100 FTLQQSKRTIEY

-1147 DGEYDTDKDLEELPK
+1147 DGEYDTDEDLGRLPEN
-1162 DTTVK
+1162 TQIT

-1175 GQTLPEKAYVSFP
+1175 GQALPETAYVSFP
-1188 MDGTVDEESQVLD
+1188 MDGMMDAAPTELR

-1212 EIAPWVAKL
+1212 ETAPWVAKL

-1241 GTADYFPTYETTRDG
+1241 GAADYFPTYETTRDG

-1269 DGNRILVR
+1269 EGNRILVR

-1301 NKPVGNPVVLGE
+1301 NKPVAQVVLGE
-1313 DGVWQQLVGIGNLET
+1313 DGVWQQLVGIGTLKP

-1339 ENRVPLQDYAYG
+1339 EKDIPLQSYTLG
-1351 SGEDPV
+1351 SGEEPA
-1357 YEPKAPE
+1357 YEPKKPE
-1364 DRTAIQFAGAYHNY
+1364 RDTAIQFAGAYHNY

-1385 KIENEHC
+1385 QIENEHC

-1398 RLGRIDLTVTKA
+1398 RLGRIDLTVTKE

-1418 TEELQAALA
+1418 TEALQAAL
-1427 EKNMALALRLEFDCE
+1427 EKNGMALALRLEFDCE

-1451 DSVTLGGQSLP
+1451 DSVTLGGQDVN
-1462 IEDAAGN
+1462 IEGQKEGTSA
-1469 RTQSVQILL
+1469 QSVQILL
-1478 PEDGDLTEGN
+1478 PGDGDLTESN
-1488 KTQTLYFFNLPKYDK
+1488 KKQTLYFFNLPKYDK

-1523 TWIEVEV
+1523 TWTEVEN
-1530 VPQDIQDLLNQYSR
+1530 VPQDIQDRLNQYSR
-1544 TVGETT
+1544 TVGETK
-1550 YVVGDNHAQ
+1550 YEVGPNHAQ
-1559 DKAYIDVTNRLQET
+1559 DKASIDVTNRLQET

-1595 IYLNIYKVEHDEN
+1595 IYLNIYKVEHDAN
-1608 GDPKTPEI
+1608 GDPKPPEI

-1626 EGTGTDQK
+1626 EGAGTDQK

-1668 IDYVEV
+1668 IDYAEV
-1674 GYKFGGDDIG
+1674 GYEFGGEDIG
-1684 SASDPVDET
+1684 SASQPTEED
-1693 THVVDVTNLE
+1693 HVVNVTDLE

-1709 RLYALQES
+1709 ALYALQED
-1717 GTFVNRLENN
+1717 GTFVNRLENT
-1727 VTIQGQKVWSSLPAG
+1727 VIIQGQKVWSSLPAG

-1753 TVDQYK
+1753 AVDQSK
-1759 GEKLVKSGI
+1759 AGSEDEKEI

-1775 WTNWQNGTYT
+1775 WTDWQNGTYV
-1785 FQITHTGV
+1785 FEITHTGV
-1793 NTPGEEASEEQQL
+1793 NTPEEEEGEIPDREQP
-1806 LPKYDKDG
+1806 LPKYDEKG
-1814 NLYNYVLREVGMEW
+1814 NLYNYVLREVEMTWGGEGEGP
-1828 DENVKDTAPADWT
+1828 DLENWG
-1841 SVFDSAIQPGTY
+1841 SVFTPTIQPGTY

-1896 DNAGNPVEDA
+1896 DNKGQTSDP
-1906 NFQREVVW
+1906 EVVERVTW
-1914 TSDEVEEA
+1914 TSKEVEEA
-1922 YKSLDSGT
+1922 YTTSTGARST
-1930 MVQEVF
+1930 PVQKVF
-1936 TVVDLELYAPNGSPY
+1936 TVEDLELYAPNGSPY

-1972 EEVEPDAIKKQDD
+1972 EAVEPDAIKEQ
-1985 TEGTEEISDLKPT
+1985 EGAKGTVEISGLTPT
-1998 LVKDGAESP
+1998 LVKDGAEP
-2007 EIPISA
+2007 TEIPVSA
-2013 TFLNARQTEETVELT
+2013 TFLNARQTQKPISLRGEKRWE
-2028 FSKKW
+2028 
-2033 VDYSNALN
+2033 DYGDALN
-2041 TRPDELTVKL
+2041 TRPEAIKITLS
-2051 TRKANSQPDQNNA
+2051 RRANSQPGQNNP
-2064 IDEEELPQGS
+2064 IPEET
-2074 YALSGPDN
+2074 LSTD
-2082 IDSDIWTYTVTGAD
+2082 TYTIKWTKEENSDTWVYNIQGKGE
-2096 DTELEKYAPNGMP
+2096 TELEKYAPNGMP
-2109 WIYIVKEEVPGNYTG
+2109 WIYIVTENPIGGYTTTPASG
-2124 NPSSVQKSA
+2124 KVEKSA
-2133 DSTQEDEKV
+2133 ATAAEDGVVTMPE
-2142 NLGQLVNS
+2142 LVNS
-2150 IQTDVPFSKNWAQQ
+2150 IQTDVPFSKNWVQQ
-2164 DDDPITEDYLG
+2164 DNDPITEDYLG
-2175 FKIAVTFELQVRSE
+2175 FKIAVTFELQVRVKGTDDPWE
-2189 NERAWQDADAFF
+2189 DADAYGPFQS
-2201 AKYIGNEPDDLFAAG
+2201 YIQDTQDGVFDGEYAFEKTLTGFINEKK
-2216 TTFDQEILCSITE
+2216 S
-2229 QERGSFKNLP
+2229 GSFEDLP
-2239 VISPADPNVGLMYR
+2239 LVIPGTGSSVISLEYR
-2253 VVETKVRY
+2253 VVETQVKY
-2261 GLVEYEINRDNTY
+2261 GEQSYDVTIEDGDAYTVDPN
-2274 YCPEEGAPFTPP
+2274 APFTPP
-2286 DEIPGRN
+2286 DEILGGN

-2311 EEDHGNAYGSRPDTD
+2311 VGDNHNAYGSRPDTD

-2338 QQSSDGKNWAP
+2338 QQSSDNGETWTH
-2349 VQAHDGDAKEDLVV
+2349 VQAHDGDAAEDLVV
-2363 TLYGTNDQS
+2363 TLYGKNDQD
-2372 TVSTTVSGLPTVDKN
+2372 TVSTTISGLPTVDEHGN
-2387 GKQITYRAREMQPNT
+2387 QISYRAREMQPNT

-2415 YNTYTVKYKDEN
+2415 YNTYTVEYKDEN

-2434 TLEPTEVR
+2434 TLEPTKVL
-2442 ALKVWNPGMQEKEK
+2442 ALKEWNPGETDGQHPSVDLTLEYQVGKDAWEPLC
-2456 TAVTLRLQYKN
+2456 TVT
-2467 SAGNWEDVRS
+2467 
-2477 VNGQVCSVRVDG
+2477 VNGEADETP
-2489 IVDANTNA
+2489 AKP
-2497 LYYEDDKWHAVWK
+2497 YYEYEPWHAVWE
-2510 DLPVALPGSL
+2510 DLPVALPGSM

-2530 VVESVP
+2530 VVETVP

-2543 AEEPSAEN
+2543 EEKSADGDVY
-2551 ENTYTFTNVEAVDFT
+2551 TYTFTNVEAVNFT
-2566 VTKRWHV
+2566 VTKYWHV
-2573 EDPANEIQPVKVQLY
+2573 EDPANEIQPVKVKLY
-2588 RKVADGVEEAVRES
+2588 RTTNAQEKNPDEDEKVATVDLTGN
-2602 ITLPGDGS
+2602 S
-2610 SHTFQNLAKYDRNG
+2610 SHTFQNLPKYNPDG

-2636 WGDGY
+2636 WDGY
-2641 GVYYSDTTDG
+2641 DVYYSDEVDG

-2660 AIAVTKIWKDNG
+2660 SIAVTKIWKDNG
-2672 NDYGTRPEKLAL
+2672 NAYGTRPENLAL
-2684 ILQRKTATANSWTE
+2684 TLQRKTDSETRWTT
-2698 VEIAQPE
+2698 VTDVQQPV
-2705 WTINDDTWT
+2705 WTKNDNTWT
-2714 CTYSGLP
+2714 CTYTGLP
-2721 YADPDGNRYAYR
+2721 YADANGNRYTYR
-2733 VTEAGLDREG
+2733 VTETGLDRED
-2743 MLPANAAAGSAHTD
+2743 MLPANAAAGPAHAD
-2757 SKYAPSYVP
+2757 SKYAPSYAP
-2766 ADGIAQDGKV
+2766 ADGTAQDGKV

-2785 IDIPVTKDWIDGGPD
+2785 IEIPVTKVWVDGGPD

-2811 LCVGG
+2811 LCAGG
-2816 EEVNRHTVPYTL
+2816 VEVNRHTVPYTL

-2835 LTGGGG
+2835 LTGGEGE
-2841 KWEYTF
+2841 WEYTF
-2847 TTDSNGKPLPRY
+2847 KTNAAGKRLPRY
-2859 DAEGRKID
+2859 DAEGRKIL

-2910 VWYEVPEEER
+2910 VWHEVPAEKKLE
-2920 LKVVVRLYR
+2920 VVVRLYR
-2929 YTNDS
+2929 YTNDLN
-2934 SALEPVPSIA
+2934 ALEPGTSA
-2944 STGGVLNAGN
+2944 ALNAGN
-2954 NWTYTFVDL
+2954 NWTYTFADL

-2970 GKRYTYVARE
+2970 DAKYIYVARE
-2980 VSIDGTPVKEL
+2980 VSVGGTLVEHL
-2991 NYEITHTDGEQLD
+2991 NYEITHTDGEQRD

-3030 DNHNAYGT
+3030 DNGNAYGT

-3049 RIKGGAEVVVREV
+3049 RIEGGAEVVVREV
-3062 TPPAESWK
+3062 TPPAESWT
-3070 KDADTWTYTFADLPI
+3070 KDEETDTWTYTFADLPI
-3085 ADKDGNRYI
+3085 ADKDGNWYI

-3108 DDPQGDRTLAN
+3108 DNPQGDLTLTN

-3141 ERPESV
+3141 KRPESV
-3147 TIALYRQSDLTVR
+3147 TIALYRQSDLTAR
-3160 ELVHALTLKADG
+3160 ELVHTLTLKADG
-3172 GFLEQVW
+3172 GFLEQVR

-3191 YTFTDLPK
+3191 YTFTDLPR
-3199 YDEYGALY
+3199 YDKYGALY

-3215 PPGYEDLYDVAYDQ
+3215 PSGYEDLYDVAYDQ

-3234 TNTRD
+3234 TNTRA

-3265 NDATI
+3265 DDATI
-3270 QGTYGDMTFENGVA
+3270 QGTYGGMTFENGVA

-3289 HGQSATAKDLPAGI
+3289 HGQSATAEDLPAGI

-3310 EANTNRYRTTYTDE
+3310 EANTNRYRTTYTGE

-3362 EDWHWPHTPPHDGDW
+3362 EDWHWPDNPPHDGDW

>member
-1 MKKIVQGQ
+1 M
-9 KRFWSLTLAVLLALS
+9 AVLLALS
-24 LAIPLGTAWAE
+24 LAIPLGTAWTE

-160 AEAAAFAVQGDCTGE
+160 AEAAGFAVQGDCTGE

-192 LPQGTAAY
+192 LLQGTAAY
-200 DAQAGAVTVEG
+200 DAQAGAVTIEG
-211 ETVLRLFGLPAE
+211 ETVLRLFGLPAG

-274 AQAQAQASLAAQ
+274 VQAQAQASLAAQ

-309 NAKGLRPDAA
+309 DAKGLRPDAET
-319 AYPAP
+319 YPAP

-423 YASAAFLDFDN
+423 YASASFLDFDN

-550 EKTIIET
+550 EDMLIDA
-557 EKTKYWEAI
+557 EKTEYWAAI

-580 KRPQGGETFYTL
+580 KRPQDGETFYTL

-611 ADGDFSEFAL
+611 ADGDFSPFAP
-621 LTEGDLAELGLNAMP
+621 LTNGDLAELGLNAMP
-636 EIVYNTATGIVS
+636 KISYNAATGIVS
-648 IAGNVL
+648 IADNVL
-654 PETLVYKDIYG
+654 PETLVYKDVHG

-693 IGEGG
+693 IEGG
-698 YTSIDAP
+698 SYTSIDAA

-725 ISNHYSTLA
+725 ISDLANYEKLTEAIQNYFLLSVSVDGEVVRDETLA
-734 TAIRKYFHLG
+734 DLAA
-744 VDTNGDGNLERN
+744 
-756 PTLEELEGDAQ
+756 DAH
-767 VRIDGITPDNNT
+767 VTIDGTTPGNNT

-801 HSPEGGGLLSESEEL
+801 HSSEGLLSEKL
-816 QDVLEVG
+816 QGVLEVG

-858 TDYNATKQWLD
+858 TDYNATKHWLD
-869 EGEKEDRPDVTF
+869 EEEKEGRPKVTY

-894 AAPVRDSAGNI
+894 AAPVRNSDGDI
-905 IELEAGVD
+905 IELTEGED
-913 GLLSYGKAG
+913 GALSYGTAG

-938 VREYMTSGTVQY
+938 VREYMTGGTVQY
-950 EQVFSAVG
+950 EQVFSAVD
-958 EDGTISGDVVEGV
+958 EDGAVSGDVVEGV
-971 PGAERPNGN
+971 EGAERPNGN

-991 RRTGSVQTSATKEWD
+991 RRTGSVQTSATKDWD
-1006 ASAFQAEFEDVTVV
+1006 ASAFQAEFKDVTVE

-1039 GTTAELDDFYAE
+1039 GTTAELDEFYAE
-1051 HLTVTHTDSA
+1051 HLTVTHTASA

-1068 RELEYRWVETGVYQG
+1068 RELEYRWVETAVYQG

-1091 QPDGNGGGT
+1091 QSDGNGGGT
-1100 FTLQQSERDIEY
+1100 FTLQQSGRDIEY

-1147 DGEYDTDKDLEELPK
+1147 DGEYDTDEDLEVLPEN
-1162 DTTVK
+1162 TQIT

-1175 GQTLPEKAYVSFP
+1175 GQALPQKAYVSFP
-1188 MDGTVDEESQVLD
+1188 MDGTEDAAPTELR
-1201 TGEANVTVTVQ
+1201 TGEANVTVTMQ
-1212 EIAPWVAKL
+1212 ETAPWVAEL

-1241 GTADYFPTYETTRDG
+1241 AGPENFFPTYETTRDE

-1269 DGNRILVR
+1269 EGNRILVR

-1296 YERGT
+1296 YERAT
-1301 NKPVGNPVVLGE
+1301 NAPVGNPVTLGE
-1313 DGVWQQLVGIGNLET
+1313 DGVWQQLVGIGTLET
-1328 EDVYILETKVG
+1328 DAVYILETKVG
-1339 ENRVPLQDYAYG
+1339 EKDIPLQSYTLG
-1351 SGEDPV
+1351 SGEEPA
-1357 YEPKAPE
+1357 YEPKKPE
-1364 DRTAIQFAGAYHNY
+1364 RDTAIQFAGTYHNY
-1378 EATYSDK
+1378 EATYLDK

-1398 RLGRIDLTVTKA
+1398 RLGRIDLTVTKT
-1410 WIDGDRQA
+1410 WIDGDREA
-1418 TEELQAALA
+1418 TEALQAALGK
-1427 EKNMALALRLEFDCE
+1427 ENMALALRLEFDCE

-1451 DSVTLGGQSLP
+1451 DSVTLGGQSLF
-1462 IEDAAGN
+1462 IEDAVGN
-1469 RTQSVQILL
+1469 RAQSVQILL
-1478 PEDGDLTEGN
+1478 PEDGDLTESN
-1488 KTQTLYFFNLPKYDK
+1488 KTQTLHFFNLPKYDK

-1523 TWIEVEV
+1523 TWTEVES
-1530 VPQDIQDLLNQYSR
+1530 VPQDIQNLLNQYSR
-1544 TVGETT
+1544 TVGETK
-1550 YVVGDNHAQ
+1550 YEVGDNHAQ
-1559 DKAYIDVTNRLQET
+1559 DTASIDVTNRLQET

-1595 IYLNIYKVEHDEN
+1595 IYLNIYKVEHDAN

-1626 EGTGTDQK
+1626 EGAGTDQK

-1674 GYKFGGDDIG
+1674 EYKFGGAGIG
-1684 SASDPVDET
+1684 SASQPTEED
-1693 THVVDVTNLE
+1693 HVVDVTILE

-1709 RLYALQES
+1709 ALYALQED

-1727 VTIQGQKVWSSLPAG
+1727 VTIRGQKVWSSLPAG

-1753 TVDQYK
+1753 ALYQSKAGSED
-1759 GEKLVKSGI
+1759 EKEI

-1775 WTNWQNGTYT
+1775 WTNWQNGTYV
-1785 FQITHTGV
+1785 FEITHTGA
-1793 NTPGEEASEEQQL
+1793 NTQGEEQQP
-1806 LPKYDKDG
+1806 LPKYDEKG
-1814 NLYNYVLREVGMEW
+1814 NLYNYVLREVEMTW
-1828 DENVKDTAPADWT
+1828 DENVEEPASNPN
-1841 SVFDSAIQPGTY
+1841 SVFKSTIQPGTY

-1896 DNAGNPVEDA
+1896 DNEGKTSDPEDVET
-1906 NFQREVVW
+1906 VTW

-1922 YKSLDSGT
+1922 YTTSTGARST
-1930 MVQEVF
+1930 PVQKVF
-1936 TVVDLELYAPNGSPY
+1936 TVEDLELYAPNGSPY

-1972 EEVEPDAIKKQDD
+1972 GEVGPEAIKGQADAK
-1985 TEGTEEISDLKPT
+1985 GTEEISGLTPT
-1998 LVKDGAESP
+1998 LVKDGAEP
-2007 EIPISA
+2007 TEIPISA

-2028 FSKKW
+2028 FLKKW
-2033 VDYSNALN
+2033 VDYGNALE
-2041 TRPDELTVKL
+2041 TRPTELTVKL
-2051 TRKANSQPDQNNA
+2051 YRKANSQPDQDNA
-2064 IDEEELPQGS
+2064 IGEQELPQGS
-2074 YALSGPDN
+2074 YALSEPDK
-2082 IDSDIWTYTVTGAD
+2082 DGDIWTYTVTGAN
-2096 DTELEKYAPNGMP
+2096 DTGLEKFAPNGMP

-2124 NPSSVQKSA
+2124 NPSSVQKPA
-2133 DSTQEDEKV
+2133 DDDGKV

-2164 DDDPITEDYLG
+2164 DNDPITEDYLG

-2189 NERAWQDADAFF
+2189 KEGAWKDADAFF
-2201 AKYIGNEPDDLFAAG
+2201 AEYIGNEPDDLFAAG
-2216 TTFDQEILCSITE
+2216 TTFDQEIRCSITE
-2229 QERGSFKNLP
+2229 QESGSFENLP
-2239 VISPADPNVGLMYR
+2239 VISPADPSVGLVYR

-2261 GLVEYEINRDNTY
+2261 GLVEYEIKWDNVHY
-2274 YCPEEGAPFTPP
+2274 DPEEGAPFTPP
-2286 DEIPGRN
+2286 TKIPGGDNN

-2311 EEDHGNAYGSRPDTD
+2311 VGDNHNAYGSRPDTD

-2338 QQSSDGKNWAP
+2338 QQSSNDGTTWTH
-2349 VQAHDGDAKEDLVV
+2349 VQAHDGDAAEDLVV
-2363 TLYGTNDQS
+2363 TLYGTNDQD
-2372 TVSTTVSGLPTVDKN
+2372 TVWTTISGLPRVDQN
-2387 GKQITYRAREMQPNT
+2387 GNQITYRAMELEDGYTLTNGA
-2402 TTVVSGEGKDTTF
+2402 VSGEDLCDEGETFHDT
-2415 YNTYTVKYKDEN
+2415 YKVTYDA

-2434 TLEPTEVR
+2434 TLQPTKVL
-2442 ALKVWNPGMQEKEK
+2442 ALKEWNPEETVGQHPSVPL
-2456 TAVTLRLQYKN
+2456 TLQYQVGKD
-2467 SAGNWEDVRS
+2467 AWEPLCTVT
-2477 VNGQVCSVRVDG
+2477 VNGEADENP
-2489 IVDANTNA
+2489 AKP
-2497 LYYEDDKWHAVWK
+2497 YYEYEPWHAVWE
-2510 DLPVALPGSL
+2510 DLPVALPGSML
-2520 LDADGKTQYR
+2520 TDGKTHYR
-2530 VVESVP
+2530 VVETVP

-2566 VTKRWHV
+2566 VTKYWHV
-2573 EDPANEIQPVKVQLY
+2573 EDPANEIQTVKVQLY
-2588 RKVADGVEEAVRES
+2588 RTTNAQEKKPDEDEKVATVDLTGN
-2602 ITLPGDGS
+2602 S
-2610 SHTFQNLAKYDRNG
+2610 SHTFQNLPKYAPDG

-2641 GVYYSDTTDG
+2641 DVYYSDDTDS
-2651 TTIRNVGTT
+2651 TTIRNVGKT
-2660 AIAVTKIWKDNG
+2660 AIEVTKIWKDNG
-2672 NDYGTRPEKLAL
+2672 NAYGTRPEDLAL
-2684 ILQRKTATANSWTE
+2684 TLQRKTATANDWETVTDVQQPVWTK
-2698 VEIAQPE
+2698 
-2705 WTINDDTWT
+2705 NDNTWT
-2714 CTYSGLP
+2714 CTYTGLP
-2721 YADPDGNRYAYR
+2721 YADADGNSYTYR
-2733 VTEAGLDREG
+2733 VTEAGLDADG
-2743 MLPANAAAGSAHTD
+2743 MLPANAAAGPAHAD
-2757 SKYAPSYVP
+2757 SKYAPSYDP

-2785 IDIPVTKDWIDGGPD
+2785 IEIPVTKVWVDGGPD

-2811 LCVGG
+2811 LCDDG

-2835 LTGGGG
+2835 LTGGEGE
-2841 KWEYTF
+2841 WEYTF
-2847 TTDSNGKPLPRY
+2847 TTDSDGGQLPRY
-2859 DAEGRKID
+2859 DAEGRKIL

-2910 VWYEVPEEER
+2910 DWHEVPPEKQLE
-2920 LKVVVRLYR
+2920 VVVRLCR
-2929 YTNDS
+2929 YTDDPN
-2934 SALEPVPSIA
+2934 ALEPVPSIA
-2944 STGGVLNAGN
+2944 GTGAALNAGN
-2954 NWTYTFVDL
+2954 NWTYTFADL

-2970 GKRYTYVARE
+2970 DAKYTYVARE
-2980 VSIDGTPVKEL
+2980 VSIGGLPAEDL
-2991 NYEITHTDGEQLD
+2991 NYEITHTDSEQRD

-3049 RIKGGAEVVVREV
+3049 RIEGGAEVMVCEV
-3062 TPPAESWK
+3062 TPLAKSWT

-3085 ADKDGNRYI
+3085 ADKDGHPYI

-3108 DDPQGDRTLAN
+3108 DNPQGDRTLSN

-3147 TIALYRQSDLTVR
+3147 TIELYRQSDLTAR
-3160 ELVHALTLKADG
+3160 ELVHTLTLKADG
-3172 GFLEQVW
+3172 GFLEQVR

>member
-78 TTEAPTATPT
+78 TTEAPT
-88 PTPDPAPSEPAP
+88 PTPDPSPSEPAP

-145 WTVQVQAEEANLSAQ
+145 WTIQVRAEEANLSAQ
-160 AEAAAFAVQGDCTGE
+160 AEAAGFAVQGDCTGE
-175 GEGTAT
+175 MEGTAT

-200 DAQAGAVTVEG
+200 DAQAGAVTIEG
-211 ETVLRLFGLPAE
+211 ETVLRLFGLPAG

-238 RIEIPA
+238 WIEIPA

-309 NAKGLRPDAA
+309 DAKGLRPDAA

-485 VSFSVPGDVL
+485 VTFSVPGDVL

-550 EKTIIET
+550 EDMLIDA
-557 EKTKYWEAI
+557 EKTVYSEAI
-566 SQAVFWADNKDEAR
+566 SQAVFWADNKDEAGM
-580 KRPQGGETFYTL
+580 RPGETFYTL

-611 ADGDFSEFAL
+611 ADGDFSEFAP
-621 LTEGDLAELGLNAMP
+621 LTNGDLAELGLNAMP
-636 EIVYNTATGIVS
+636 EIVYNAATGIVS

-678 EAVPGYELREVTQEE
+678 KEVEGYKLREVTQEE
-693 IGEGG
+693 IEEGS
-698 YTSIDAP
+698 YTSIKEP

-725 ISNHYSTLA
+725 ISDLANYEKLTEAIQNYFRLSVSVDGKVVRDETLA
-734 TAIRKYFHLG
+734 DLAA
-744 VDTNGDGNLERN
+744 
-756 PTLEELEGDAQ
+756 DAQ
-767 VRIDGITPDNNT
+767 VTIDGTTPGNNT

-801 HSPEGGGLLSESEEL
+801 HSSEGLLSEKLEG
-816 QDVLEVG
+816 VLEVG
-823 DRLVVNFD
+823 DHLVVNFD
-831 NTNAPNYGSDTSA
+831 NTNAPNYGSDTLA

-858 TDYNATKQWLD
+858 TDYNATKHWLD
-869 EGEKEDRPDVTF
+869 GGDDTGRPEDVTY

-894 AAPVRDSAGNI
+894 AAPVRNSAGNI
-905 IELEAGVD
+905 IELTEGAG
-913 GLLSYGKAG
+913 GALSYGTAG

-938 VREYMTSGTVQY
+938 VREYMTGGTVQY
-950 EQVFSAVG
+950 EQVFGEVD
-958 EDGTISGDVVEGV
+958 EDGAVSGDVVEGV
-971 PGAERPNGN
+971 PGGERQAGN

-991 RRTGSVQTSATKEWD
+991 RRTGSVQTSATKDWD
-1006 ASAFQAEFEDVTVV
+1006 ASAFQAEFKDVTVE

-1039 GTTAELDDFYAE
+1039 GTTAKLDEFYAE
-1051 HLTVTHTDSA
+1051 HLTVTHTASA

-1068 RELEYRWVETGVYQG
+1068 RELEYRWVETAVYQG
-1083 KGSTQNLF
+1083 ADSAQNLF
-1091 QPDGNGGGT
+1091 QPDENGGGT
-1100 FTLQQSERDIEY
+1100 FTLQQSERIIKY

-1136 YDVEKHWDTDG
+1136 YDVEKHWDTNG
-1147 DGEYDTDKDLEELPK
+1147 DGEYDTDKDLEVLPEN
-1162 DTTVK
+1162 TQIT

-1175 GQTLPEKAYVSFP
+1175 GQALPQKAYVSFH
-1188 MDGTVDEESQVLD
+1188 MDGTADAAPTVLQP
-1201 TGEANVTVTVQ
+1201 GEANVTVTMQ
-1212 EIAPWVAKL
+1212 EKAPWVAEL

-1241 GTADYFPTYETTRDG
+1241 AGPENFFPTYETTRDG

-1269 DGNRILVR
+1269 EGNRILVR

-1296 YERGT
+1296 YNRAT
-1301 NKPVGNPVVLGE
+1301 NAPVGNPVTLGE

-1339 ENRVPLQDYAYG
+1339 GKDIPLQSYTLG
-1351 SGEDPV
+1351 SEE
-1357 YEPKAPE
+1357 EPSDEPQAPE

-1378 EATYSDK
+1378 EATYLDK

-1398 RLGRIDLTVTKA
+1398 RLGRIDLTVTKE

-1418 TEELQAALA
+1418 TEALQEALE

-1442 VKEGYVIGT
+1442 VKKGYVIGP
-1451 DSVTLGGQSLP
+1451 DSVTLGGQSLF

-1469 RTQSVQILL
+1469 RAQSVQILL
-1478 PEDGDLTEGN
+1478 SEDGDLTESN
-1488 KTQTLYFFNLPKYDK
+1488 KTQTLHFFNLPKYDK

-1523 TWIEVEV
+1523 TWTEVEV
-1530 VPQDIQDLLNQYSR
+1530 VPQDIQDRLNQYSR
-1544 TVGETT
+1544 TVGETK
-1550 YVVGDNHAQ
+1550 YEVGPNHAQ
-1559 DKAYIDVTNRLQET
+1559 DKASIDVTNRLQET

-1595 IYLNIYKVEHDEN
+1595 IYLNIYKVEHNKD
-1608 GDPKTPEI
+1608 GSAKTPEI

-1668 IDYVEV
+1668 IDYAEV
-1674 GYKFGGDDIG
+1674 RYEFGGAGIG
-1684 SASDPVDET
+1684 SASDPTEED
-1693 THVVDVTNLE
+1693 HVVDVTKLE

-1709 RLYALQES
+1709 RLYALQED
-1717 GTFVNRLENN
+1717 GTFVNRLENT

-1753 TVDQYK
+1753 AVDQYK
-1759 GEKLVKSGI
+1759 GEELVQSDI

-1775 WTNWQNGTYT
+1775 WTDWQNGTYT
-1785 FQITHTGV
+1785 FQITHTGE
-1793 NTPGEEASEEQQL
+1793 NTPGETEVPEGEQP
-1806 LPKYDKDG
+1806 LPKYDEKG
-1814 NLYNYVLREVGMEW
+1814 NLYNYVLREVEMTW
-1828 DENVKDTAPADWT
+1828 DENVEDSAAEKWD
-1841 SVFDSAIQPGTY
+1841 SVFKSTIQPGTY

-1896 DNAGNPVEDA
+1896 DNEGKTSEPEDVET
-1906 NFQREVVW
+1906 VTW
-1914 TSDEVEEA
+1914 TSEEVEEA
-1922 YKSLDSGT
+1922 YTTSTGARST
-1930 MVQEVF
+1930 PVQKVF
-1936 TVVDLELYAPNGSPY
+1936 TVEDLARYAPNGSPY

-1957 VKDGFLEGYDTWAAA
+1957 VKDDFLEGYDTWAAA
-1972 EEVEPDAIKKQDD
+1972 GPVEPEAIKGQADAK
-1985 TEGTEEISDLKPT
+1985 GTEEISGLKPT
-1998 LVKDGAESP
+1998 LVKDGEAPS
-2007 EIPISA
+2007 EIPVSA
-2013 TFLNARQTEETVELT
+2013 TFLNARQTEETISLRGE
-2028 FSKKW
+2028 KRW
-2033 VDYSNALN
+2033 EDYGDALD
-2041 TRPDELTVKL
+2041 TRPEDIKITLS
-2051 TRKANSQPDQNNA
+2051 RRANSQPGQNNPVP
-2064 IDEEELPQGS
+2064 EETLPT
-2074 YALSGPDN
+2074 D
-2082 IDSDIWTYTVTGAD
+2082 TYTITWTKEENSDTWVYSIQGKGE
-2096 DTELEKYAPNGMP
+2096 TELEKYAPNGMP

-2133 DSTQEDEKV
+2133 DSAADDDGKV

-2164 DDDPITEDYLG
+2164 DGDPIAEDYLG

-2189 NERAWQDADAFF
+2189 KERAWRDADEFF
-2201 AKYIGNEPDDLFAAG
+2201 AEYIGSEPGDLFAAG

-2229 QERGSFKNLP
+2229 QKRGSFENLP
-2239 VISPADPNVGLMYR
+2239 IISPAEPNVGLMYR

-2261 GLVEYEINRDNTY
+2261 GLVEYEINGDNTY
-2274 YCPEEGAPFTPP
+2274 YYPEEGAPFTPP
-2286 DEIPGRN
+2286 DEIPGGN
-2293 NAHTNRLE
+2293 NAHTNSLE

-2311 EEDHGNAYGSRPDTD
+2311 VGDNHNAYGSRPDTD

-2338 QQSSDGKNWAP
+2338 QQSSNDGTTWTH
-2349 VQAHDGDAKEDLVV
+2349 VQAHDGDAAEDLVV
-2363 TLYGTNDQS
+2363 TLYGKNDQDK
-2372 TVSTTVSGLPTVDKN
+2372 VSATISGLPRVDQN
-2387 GKQITYRAREMQPNT
+2387 GKQITYRAMELEDGYTLTNGVVREEDFCED
-2402 TTVVSGEGKDTTF
+2402 GDTF
-2415 YNTYTVKYKDEN
+2415 HDTYKVTYDA

-2434 TLEPTEVR
+2434 TLQPTKVL
-2442 ALKVWNPGMQEKEK
+2442 ALKEWNPGETDDEHPSVDLTLEYQVGKDVWEPLC
-2456 TAVTLRLQYKN
+2456 TVT
-2467 SAGNWEDVRS
+2467 
-2477 VNGQVCSVRVDG
+2477 VNGEADENP
-2489 IVDANTNA
+2489 AKP
-2497 LYYEDDKWHAVWK
+2497 YYEYDKWHAVWK
-2510 DLPVALPGSL
+2510 DLPVALPGSML
-2520 LDADGKTQYR
+2520 IDGKTHYR
-2530 VVESVP
+2530 VVETMP
-2536 DGYVQES
+2536 DGYVQEDM
-2543 AEEPSAEN
+2543 EESVDGEN
-2551 ENTYTFTNVEAVDFT
+2551 VYTYTFTNVEAVDFT
-2566 VTKRWHV
+2566 VTKYWHV
-2573 EDPANEIQPVKVQLY
+2573 EDPANEIQTVKVQLY
-2588 RKVADGVEEAVRES
+2588 RTTNAQEKNPDEDEKVATVDLTGN
-2602 ITLPGDGS
+2602 S
-2610 SHTFQNLAKYDRNG
+2610 SHTFQNLPKYDPDG
-2624 NLYTYYARETPE
+2624 KLYTYYARETPE

-2641 GVYYSDTTDG
+2641 GVYYSDEVGG
-2651 TTIRNVGTT
+2651 TTIRNVGKTS
-2660 AIAVTKIWKDNG
+2660 IAVTKIWKDNG
-2672 NDYGTRPEKLAL
+2672 NAYDTRPENLTL
-2684 ILQRKTATANSWTE
+2684 TLQRKTATANDWETVTDVQQPVWTK
-2698 VEIAQPE
+2698 
-2705 WTINDDTWT
+2705 NDNTWT
-2714 CTYSGLP
+2714 CTYTGLP
-2721 YADPDGNRYAYR
+2721 YADANGNRYTYR
-2733 VTEAGLDREG
+2733 VTEAGLDRED
-2743 MLPANAAAGSAHTD
+2743 MLPANAAAGPAHAD
-2757 SKYAPSYVP
+2757 SKYAPSYDP
-2766 ADGIAQDGKV
+2766 ADGTAQEGKV

-2785 IDIPVTKDWIDGGPD
+2785 IKIPVTKVWIDGGPD

-2811 LCVGG
+2811 LCDDGGGQPPHGSLHARQPHRGPAHRRGRGVGIHLYDKRRGQASAPLRCDRQEDPLHRPGGARPGRLQGRPGRGERSRRRLAGLHRPQREGDSAHRDQGLAQGPCGEAVGG
-2816 EEVNRHTVPYTL
+2816 RRP
-2828 ASRIADL
+2828 
-2835 LTGGGG
+2835 
-2841 KWEYTF
+2841 
-2847 TTDSNGKPLPRY
+2847 PLPLHERPER
-2859 DAEGRKID
+2859 AGTRPEHRRHGR
-2867 YTVREEP
+2867 
-2874 VPDGYKGG
+2874 
-2882 QGEANDPDDASQGFT
+2882 
-2897 VRNEKVTQLTVTK
+2897 
-2910 VWYEVPEEER
+2910 
-2920 LKVVVRLYR
+2920 
-2929 YTNDS
+2929 
-2934 SALEPVPSIA
+2934 SA
-2944 STGGVLNAGN
+2944 
-2954 NWTYTFVDL
+2954 
-2963 PQYEAET
+2963 Q
-2970 GKRYTYVARE
+2970 RR
-2980 VSIDGTPVKEL
+2980 
-2991 NYEITHTDGEQLD
+2991 EQLD
-3004 GTFHTV
+3004 
-3010 YTTTIANVGRT
+3010 
-3021 DIPVTKTWL
+3021 
-3030 DNHNAYGT
+3030 
-3038 RPDTLTLTLYR
+3038 LYLC
-3049 RIKGGAEVVVREV
+3049 G
-3062 TPPAESWK
+3062 P
-3070 KDADTWTYTFADLPI
+3070 
-3085 ADKDGNRYI
+3085 
-3094 YRVAETVPEGYIRS
+3094 
-3108 DDPQGDRTLAN
+3108 
-3119 TLYAQIDIPVTKT
+3119 
-3132 WVDNSDGWG
+3132 
-3141 ERPESV
+3141 
-3147 TIALYRQSDLTVR
+3147 
-3160 ELVHALTLKADG
+3160 
-3172 GFLEQVW
+3172 
-3179 NALTGRTDDDWT
+3179 
-3191 YTFTDLPK
+3191 
-3199 YDEYGALY
+3199 
-3207 TYTIEETL
+3207 
-3215 PPGYEDLYDVAYDQ
+3215 
-3229 GNFTV
+3229 
-3234 TNTRD
+3234 
-3239 GDLRVEKEVTGS
+3239 
-3251 DGQRN
+3251 
-3256 RDFTFTVTL
+3256 
-3265 NDATI
+3265 
-3270 QGTYGDMTFENGVA
+3270 
-3284 TFTLR
+3284 
-3289 HGQSATAKDLPAGI
+3289 SA
-3303 GYTVVER
+3303 V
-3310 EANTNRYRTTYTDE
+3310 
-3324 TGTIPAGDTAVA
+3324 
-3336 HVENRRNRQTYPDYT
+3336 
-3351 EEPTPTPEIPE
+3351 
-3362 EDWHWPHTPPHDGDW
+3362 
-3377 HDVPRT
+3377 
-3383 GDTMHLTPY
+3383 
-3392 LLLAALSAA
+3392 
-3401 GLAVLAAF
+3401 
-3409 ALRRRRRR
+3409 

>member
-59 PAPEP
+59 PTPEP

-69 ADGDEAPAE
+69 TDGDEAPAE
-78 TTEAPTATPT
+78 TTEAPT
-88 PTPDPAPSEPAP
+88 PDPEPAPSEPDP

-105 PAPEVTA
+105 PEPEITA
-112 APATPAVTPTA
+112 TPATPAVTPTA

-145 WTVQVQAEEANLSAQ
+145 WTIQVRAEEANLSAQ
-160 AEAAAFAVQGDCTGE
+160 AEAAAFAVQGDCTGDM
-175 GEGTAT
+175 EGTAT
-181 LALALHAQGRS
+181 LALALHAQGRA

-200 DAQAGAVTVEG
+200 DAQAGAVTIEG
-211 ETVLRLFGLPAE
+211 ETVLRLFGLPAG
-223 ASVSVESASE
+223 ASVSVESAAE

-259 GEGEGALTLAAELGG
+259 GEGAGALTLAAELGG

-292 LEWAGALTVPL
+292 REWAGALTVPL

-309 NAKGLRPDAA
+309 DAKGLRPEAA

-375 LDGAEHTMVW
+375 LDGAEHTAVW

-397 EQTEAGYTYRLVG
+397 EQIEAGYTYRLVG
-410 DVEIATEAYAGAL
+410 DVEITTEAYAGAL
-423 YASAAFLDFDN
+423 YASAAFLDFGN

-485 VSFSVPGDVL
+485 VTFSVPGDVL

-529 GISTMRAGDGAS
+529 GISAMRAGDGAS

-550 EKTIIET
+550 EDMLIDA
-557 EKTKYWEAI
+557 EKTVYWDEI

-580 KRPQGGETFYTL
+580 KRPSAPFYTL
-592 RVSMTGLEQMKG
+592 RVSMTGLEQMEG

-611 ADGDFSEFAL
+611 ADGDFSEFAPL
-621 LTEGDLAELGLNAMP
+621 AEEDLAELGLDAMP
-636 EIVYNTATGIVS
+636 EIPYDEATGIVS

-654 PETLVYKDIYG
+654 PETLVYKDVYG

-678 EAVPGYELREVTQEE
+678 EAVPGYELREVTEEE
-693 IGEGG
+693 IEEGG
-698 YTSIDAP
+698 YTSINAP

-725 ISNHYSTLA
+725 ISDPANYEKLTEAIQNYFRLSVLVDGEEVRNETLA
-734 TAIRKYFHLG
+734 DLAA
-744 VDTNGDGNLERN
+744 
-756 PTLEELEGDAQ
+756 DAQ
-767 VRIDGITPDNNT
+767 VTIDGTTPGNNT

-801 HSPEGGGLLSESEEL
+801 HSSDGLLSEKLEG
-816 QDVLEVG
+816 VLEAG
-823 DRLVVNFD
+823 DRLEVNFD

-869 EGEKEDRPDVTF
+869 GGDDSGRPDVTY

-894 AAPVRDSAGNI
+894 AAPVRDGEGDI

-913 GLLSYGKAG
+913 GLLSYGTAG

-938 VREYMTSGTVQY
+938 VREYMTGGTVQY
-950 EQVFSAVG
+950 EQVFGAVDENG
-958 EDGTISGDVVEGV
+958 AVSGDVVPGGEG
-971 PGAERPNGN
+971 AKRPNGN

-991 RRTGSVQTSATKEWD
+991 RRTGSVQTSATKDWD
-1006 ASAFQAEFEDVTVV
+1006 ASAFQAEFEDVTVE

-1039 GTTAELDDFYAE
+1039 GTTAKLDEFYAE

-1068 RELEYRWVETGVYQG
+1068 RELEYRWVETAVYQG
-1083 KGSTQNLF
+1083 EGSAQNLF
-1091 QPDGNGGGT
+1091 RPDGNGGGT
-1100 FTLQQSERDIEY
+1100 FTLQQSGRDIEY
-1112 RSTVQVDEE
+1112 RSTVQVDEA

-1136 YDVEKHWDTDG
+1136 YDVKKHWDTDG
-1147 DGEYDTDKDLEELPK
+1147 DGEYDTDEDLEVLPEN
-1162 DTTVK
+1162 TQIT

-1175 GQTLPEKAYVSFP
+1175 GQALPEKAYVSFP
-1188 MDGTVDEESQVLD
+1188 MDGTVDEASQVLD

-1212 EIAPWVAKL
+1212 ETAPWVAKL
-1221 TGLPEFDEEGRAYE
+1221 KGLPEFDEEGRAYE

-1241 GTADYFPTYETTRDG
+1241 AGPENYFPTYETTRDE

-1269 DGNRILVR
+1269 EGNRILVR

-1301 NKPVGNPVVLGE
+1301 NKPVAQVVLGE
-1313 DGVWQQLVGIGNLET
+1313 DGVWQQLVGIGTLET
-1328 EDVYILETKVG
+1328 DAVYILETKVG

-1351 SGEDPV
+1351 SGEEPA
-1357 YEPKAPE
+1357 YEPKKPGR
-1364 DRTAIQFAGAYHNY
+1364 DTAIQFAGAHHNY
-1378 EATYSDK
+1378 EATYLDK

-1398 RLGRIDLTVTKA
+1398 RLGRIDLTVTKE
-1410 WIDGDRQA
+1410 WIDGDREA
-1418 TEELQAALA
+1418 TKELQAALA

-1442 VKEGYVIGT
+1442 VKEGYVIGK
-1451 DSVTLGGQSLP
+1451 DSVTLGGQAVK
-1462 IEDAAGN
+1462 IEGQKEGSSA
-1469 RTQSVQILL
+1469 QSVQILL
-1478 PEDGDLTEGN
+1478 SGDEELTESN
-1488 KTQTLYFFNLPKYDK
+1488 KTQTLHFFNLPKYDK

-1523 TWIEVEV
+1523 TWTEVEV
-1530 VPQDIQDLLNQYSR
+1530 VPQDIQDRLNQYSR
-1544 TVGETT
+1544 TVGETK
-1550 YVVGDNHAQ
+1550 YEVGPNHAQ
-1559 DKAYIDVTNRLQET
+1559 DKASIDVTNRLQET

-1626 EGTGTDQK
+1626 EGAGTDQK

-1674 GYKFGGDDIG
+1674 GYEFGGADIG
-1684 SASDPVDET
+1684 SASQPTEED
-1693 THVVDVTNLE
+1693 HVVDVSDLE
-1703 NTRAGE
+1703 NTRSGE
-1709 RLYALQES
+1709 KLYALQEG
-1717 GTFVNRLENN
+1717 GTFINRLENN

-1753 TVDQYK
+1753 AVDQYK
-1759 GEKLVKSGI
+1759 GEELVQPDI

-1775 WTNWQNGTYT
+1775 WTDWQNGTYT
-1785 FQITHTGV
+1785 FQITHTGE
-1793 NTPGEEASEEQQL
+1793 NTPGETEVPEGEQP
-1806 LPKYDKDG
+1806 LPKYDEKG
-1814 NLYNYVLREVGMEW
+1814 NLYNYVLREVEMTW
-1828 DENVKDTAPADWT
+1828 DENVEEPASNPN
-1841 SVFDSAIQPGTY
+1841 SVFKSTIQKGTY

-1896 DNAGNPVEDA
+1896 DNEGKTSDPEDVET
-1906 NFQREVVW
+1906 VTW
-1914 TSDEVEEA
+1914 TSKEVEEA
-1922 YKSLDSGT
+1922 YTTSTGKRST
-1930 MVQEVF
+1930 PVQKVF
-1936 TVVDLELYAPNGSPY
+1936 TVKNLELYAPNGSPY

-1957 VKDGFLEGYDTWAAA
+1957 VKDSFLEGYDTWAAA
-1972 EEVEPDAIKKQDD
+1972 GEVGPDDIKEQEGAK
-1985 TEGTEEISDLKPT
+1985 GTEEISGLTPT
-1998 LVKDGAESP
+1998 RVKDGAEP
-2007 EIPISA
+2007 TEIPISA
-2013 TFLNARQTEETVELT
+2013 TFLNARQKQETVELT

-2033 VDYSNALN
+2033 VDYGNALN

-2051 TRKANSQPDQNNA
+2051 YRKANSQPDQDNA
-2064 IDEEELPQGS
+2064 IGEEELLEGS
-2074 YALSGPDN
+2074 SYILSGPVEDG
-2082 IDSDIWTYTVTGAD
+2082 DTWTYTVTGAD
-2096 DTELEKYAPNGMP
+2096 DTELEKFAPNGMP
-2109 WIYIVKEEVPGNYTG
+2109 WIYIVKEEVPENYTG
-2124 NPSSVQKSA
+2124 NPSSVQKPA
-2133 DSTQEDEKV
+2133 DSAADDDGKV

-2164 DDDPITEDYLG
+2164 GEDGKTEPITEDYLG
-2175 FKIAVTFELQVRSE
+2175 FEIAVTFELQVRVK
-2189 NERAWQDADAFF
+2189 NDPNGTWKRAEEFF
-2201 AKYIGNEPDDLFAAG
+2201 AGE
-2216 TTFDQEILCSITE
+2216 EILQGYTFTQTKEMFITDSWNGKFTGLPLVWKE
-2229 QERGSFKNLP
+2229 DGSSSFVELE
-2239 VISPADPNVGLMYR
+2239 YR
-2253 VVETKVRY
+2253 VVETQ
-2261 GLVEYEINRDNTY
+2261 VEYGEVTSPYEVKIGDGDAYMVNA
-2274 YCPEEGAPFTPP
+2274 GAPFTPP
-2286 DEIPGRN
+2286 AKIPGGN

-2311 EEDHGNAYGSRPDTD
+2311 VGDNHNAYGSRPDTD

-2338 QQSSDGKNWAP
+2338 QQSSGDGATWTP
-2349 VQAHDGDAKEDLVV
+2349 VQAHDGDAAEDLVV
-2363 TLYGTNDQS
+2363 TLYGTNDDE
-2372 TVSTTVSGLPTVDKN
+2372 TVSATISGLPKVDEN
-2387 GKQITYRAREMQPNT
+2387 GKKISYRAMELEDGYT
-2402 TTVVSGEGKDTTF
+2402 LTDGAVSKEDFCEDTF
-2415 YNTYTVKYKDEN
+2415 HDTYKVTYSD

-2434 TLEPTEVR
+2434 TLKPTKVL
-2442 ALKVWNPGMQEKEK
+2442 ALKEWNPGETDGEYPSVGLTLEYQVGKDAWEPLC
-2456 TAVTLRLQYKN
+2456 TVT
-2467 SAGNWEDVRS
+2467 
-2477 VNGQVCSVRVDG
+2477 VNGEADTTTQP
-2489 IVDANTNA
+2489 
-2497 LYYEDDKWHAVWK
+2497 YYEYEPWRAVWE
-2510 DLPVALPGSL
+2510 DLPVALPGSM
-2520 LDADGKTQYR
+2520 LDADGKTHYR
-2530 VVESVP
+2530 VVETVP
-2536 DGYVQES
+2536 DGYVQEDMEKS
-2543 AEEPSAEN
+2543 AN
-2551 ENTYTFTNVEAVDFT
+2551 GDVYTYTFTNVEAVDFT
-2566 VTKRWHV
+2566 VTKYWHV
-2573 EDPANEIQPVKVQLY
+2573 EDLANEIQPVKVQLY
-2588 RKVADGVEEAVRES
+2588 RTTNAQEKNPDEDEKVATVDLTGN
-2602 ITLPGDGS
+2602 S
-2610 SHTFQNLAKYDRNG
+2610 SHTFRNLAKYDPDG

-2641 GVYYSDTTDG
+2641 DVYYSDEVDG

-2672 NDYGTRPEKLAL
+2672 NAYGTRPEKLAL
-2684 ILQRKTATANSWTE
+2684 TLQRKIDSETRWTT
-2698 VEIAQPE
+2698 VTDVQQLV
-2705 WTINDDTWT
+2705 WTKNDNTWT
-2714 CTYSGLP
+2714 CTYTGLP
-2721 YADPDGNRYAYR
+2721 YADADGNRYTYR
-2733 VTEAGLDREG
+2733 VTEVGLVDG
-2743 MLPANAAAGSAHTD
+2743 MLPTNAAAGPAHAD
-2757 SKYAPSYVP
+2757 SKYAPSYDP
-2766 ADGIAQDGKV
+2766 ADGIAQEGKV

-2785 IDIPVTKDWIDGGPD
+2785 IEIPVTKVWVDGGPD

-2811 LCVGG
+2811 LCADGV
-2816 EEVNRHTVPYTL
+2816 EVNRHTVPYTL

-2835 LTGGGG
+2835 LTGGEGE
-2841 KWEYTF
+2841 WEYTF
-2847 TTDSNGKPLPRY
+2847 TRDSDGDWLPRY
-2859 DAEGRKID
+2859 DAEGRKIL
-2867 YTVREEP
+2867 YTVRENP

-2897 VRNEKVTQLTVTK
+2897 VRNEKVTQLTVNK
-2910 VWYEVPEEER
+2910 AWHEVPVEEKLE
-2920 LKVVVRLYR
+2920 VVVRLCR
-2929 YTNDS
+2929 YTNDLN
-2934 SALEPVPSIA
+2934 ALEPVLSA
-2944 STGGVLNAGN
+2944 ALNAGN
-2954 NWTYTFVDL
+2954 NWTYTFADL

-2970 GKRYTYVARE
+2970 GAKYTYVARE
-2980 VSIDGTPVKEL
+2980 VSVGGTPVEDL
-2991 NYEITHTDGEQLD
+2991 NYEITHTDSAQAD

-3030 DNHNAYGT
+3030 DNGNAYGT

-3049 RIKGGAEVVVREV
+3049 RIEGGAEVVVREV
-3062 TPPAESWK
+3062 TPPAESWT
-3070 KDADTWTYTFADLPI
+3070 KDEETDTWTYTFADLPI
-3085 ADKDGNRYI
+3085 ADKDGHPYI

-3108 DDPQGDRTLAN
+3108 DNPQGDLTLAN

-3147 TIALYRQSDLTVR
+3147 TIALYRQSDLTAR
-3160 ELVHALTLKADG
+3160 ELVHTLTLKADG

-3207 TYTIEETL
+3207 TYTIEET
-3215 PPGYEDLYDVAYDQ
+3215 PPSGYEVAYDQ
-3229 GNFTV
+3229 ENFTV
-3234 TNTRD
+3234 TNTRA

-3265 NDATI
+3265 DNTTI
-3270 QGTYGDMTFENGVA
+3270 QGTYGDMTFEDGVA

-3289 HGQSATAKDLPAGI
+3289 HGQSATAEDLPAGI

-3310 EANTNRYRTTYTDE
+3310 EANTNRYRTTYTGE

-3377 HDVPRT
+3377 YDVPRT

-3401 GLAVLAAF
+3401 GLAVLAAL

>member
-59 PAPEP
+59 PTPDP

-88 PTPDPAPSEPAP
+88 PTPDPAPSEPDP

-105 PAPEVTA
+105 PEPEITA
-112 APATPAVTPTA
+112 TPTTPAVTPTA

-160 AEAAAFAVQGDCTGE
+160 AEAAAFAVQGNCTGE

-200 DAQAGAVTVEG
+200 DAQAGAVTIEG

-223 ASVSVESASE
+223 AFVSVESAAE

-274 AQAQAQASLAAQ
+274 VQAQAQASLAAQ

-309 NAKGLRPDAA
+309 DAKGLRPDAET
-319 AYPAP
+319 YPAP

-350 LPEVEVAQDL
+350 LPEVEIAQDL

-410 DVEIATEAYAGAL
+410 DVEIATEAYAGPL

-557 EKTKYWEAI
+557 EKTEYWAAI
-566 SQAVFWADNKDEAR
+566 SQAVFWADNKDEAGM
-580 KRPQGGETFYTL
+580 RPGETFYTL
-592 RVSMTGLEQMKG
+592 RVSMTGLEQMEEG
-604 DEIPETP
+604 EEPGEPE
-611 ADGDFSEFAL
+611 DGDFSPFAP
-621 LTEGDLAELGLNAMP
+621 LTEADLTELGLGNMP
-636 EIVYNTATGIVS
+636 EISYNAATGIVS

-654 PETLVYKDIYG
+654 PETLVYKDVHG

-678 EAVPGYELREVTQEE
+678 KTVPGYKLREVTQEE

-698 YTSIDAP
+698 YTSINVP

-725 ISNHYSTLA
+725 ISDPANYEKLTEAIQNYFRLSVSVDGKVVRDETLA
-734 TAIRKYFHLG
+734 DLAA
-744 VDTNGDGNLERN
+744 
-756 PTLEELEGDAQ
+756 DAQ
-767 VRIDGITPDNNT
+767 VTIDGTTPGNNT

-801 HSPEGGGLLSESEEL
+801 HSSEGLLSEKLEG
-816 QDVLEVG
+816 VLEVG

-858 TDYNATKQWLD
+858 TDYNAKKHWLD
-869 EGEKEDRPDVTF
+869 EGEKEGRPQVTY

-894 AAPVRDSAGNI
+894 AAPVRNSAGNI

-913 GLLSYGKAG
+913 GLLSWDE
-922 SMLDKYDAEG
+922 LDKYDAEG

-938 VREYMTSGTVQY
+938 VREYMTGGTVQY
-950 EQVFSAVG
+950 EQVFGEVDENGAV
-958 EDGTISGDVVEGV
+958 SGDVVPGGEGV
-971 PGAERPNGN
+971 KRPNGN

-991 RRTGSVQTSATKEWD
+991 RRTGSVQTSATKDWD
-1006 ASAFQAEFEDVTVV
+1006 ASAFQAEFEDVKVV

-1039 GTTAELDDFYAE
+1039 GTTAELDEFYAE

-1068 RELEYRWVETGVYQG
+1068 RELEYRWVETAVYQG
-1083 KGSTQNLF
+1083 AGSTQNLF

-1100 FTLQQSERDIEY
+1100 FTLQQSGRDIEY

-1147 DGEYDTDKDLEELPK
+1147 DGEYDTDEDLEVLPEN
-1162 DTTVK
+1162 TQIT

-1175 GQTLPEKAYVSFP
+1175 GQALPQKAYVSFP
-1188 MDGTVDEESQVLD
+1188 MDGTEDAAPTELQP
-1201 TGEANVTVTVQ
+1201 GEANVTVTVQ
-1212 EIAPWVAKL
+1212 ETAPWVAELK
-1221 TGLPEFDEEGRAYE
+1221 GLPEFDEEGRAYE

-1241 GTADYFPTYETTRDG
+1241 AGPENFFPTYETTRDE

-1269 DGNRILVR
+1269 EGNRILVR

-1296 YERGT
+1296 YNRAT
-1301 NKPVGNPVVLGE
+1301 NAPVGNPVVLGE
-1313 DGVWQQLVGIGNLET
+1313 DGVWQQLVGIGTLET
-1328 EDVYILETKVG
+1328 DEVYILETKVG
-1339 ENRVPLQDYAYG
+1339 EKDIPLQSYTLG
-1351 SGEDPV
+1351 SEQSPNYDPQ
-1357 YEPKAPE
+1357 AP
-1364 DRTAIQFAGAYHNY
+1364 DGNTAIQFAGTYHNY
-1378 EATYSDK
+1378 EATYLDK

-1392 YIVTNR
+1392 YIVMNR
-1398 RLGRIDLTVTKA
+1398 RLGRIDLTVTKT
-1410 WIDGDRQA
+1410 WIDGDREA
-1418 TEELQAALA
+1418 TKALQAAL
-1427 EKNMALALRLEFDCE
+1427 EKENMALALRLEFDCE

-1451 DSVTLGGQSLP
+1451 DSVTLGGQSLF

-1469 RTQSVQILL
+1469 RAQSVQILL
-1478 PEDGDLTEGN
+1478 PEDGDLTESN
-1488 KTQTLYFFNLPKYDK
+1488 KTQTLCFFNLPKYDK

-1523 TWIEVEV
+1523 TWTEVEV
-1530 VPQDIQDLLNQYSR
+1530 VPQDIQDRLNQYSR
-1544 TVGETT
+1544 TVGETK
-1550 YVVGDNHAQ
+1550 YEVGPNHAQ
-1559 DKAYIDVTNRLQET
+1559 DKASIDVTNRLQET

-1626 EGTGTDQK
+1626 AGAGTDQK

-1661 TVIDWAA
+1661 TVIDWTA
-1668 IDYVEV
+1668 IDYAEV
-1674 GYKFGGDDIG
+1674 RYEFGGADIG
-1684 SASDPVDET
+1684 SASDPTDLA
-1693 THVVDVTNLE
+1693 HVVDVSDLE

-1709 RLYALQES
+1709 ALYALQED
-1717 GTFVNRLENN
+1717 GTFINRLENT

-1753 TVDQYK
+1753 ALYQSKAGSED
-1759 GEKLVKSGI
+1759 EKEI

-1775 WTNWQNGTYT
+1775 WTNWQNGTYV
-1785 FQITHTGV
+1785 FEITHTGA
-1793 NTPGEEASEEQQL
+1793 NTQGEEISEEQQP
-1806 LPKYDKDG
+1806 LPKYDEKG
-1814 NLYNYVLREVGMEW
+1814 NLYNYVLREVEMTWGGEGEGP
-1828 DENVKDTAPADWT
+1828 DLENWG
-1841 SVFDSAIQPGTY
+1841 SVFTPTIQPGTY

-1896 DNAGNPVEDA
+1896 DNKGESVEDA
-1906 NFQREVVW
+1906 NFQREMVW
-1914 TSDEVEEA
+1914 TSEEVKEA
-1922 YKSLDSGT
+1922 YTTSTGARST
-1930 MVQEVF
+1930 PVQEVF
-1936 TVVDLELYAPNGSPY
+1936 TVEDLELYAPNGSPY

-1957 VKDGFLEGYDTWAAA
+1957 VKDGFLEGYDTWAAEGDVALDALKEDGNRKESVGGLTPKQAASGQTA
-1972 EEVEPDAIKKQDD
+1972 EPA
-1985 TEGTEEISDLKPT
+1985 
-1998 LVKDGAESP
+1998 
-2007 EIPISA
+2007 A

-2028 FSKKW
+2028 FLKKW
-2033 VDYSNALN
+2033 VDYGNALE
-2041 TRPDELTVKL
+2041 TRPTELTVKL
-2051 TRKANSQPDQNNA
+2051 YRKANSQPDQDNA
-2064 IDEEELPQGS
+2064 IGEEELLEGS
-2074 YALSGPDN
+2074 SYILSGPVEDG
-2082 IDSDIWTYTVTGAD
+2082 DIWTYTVTGANG
-2096 DTELEKYAPNGMP
+2096 TGLEKFAPNGMP

-2124 NPSSVQKSA
+2124 NPSSVQKPA
-2133 DSTQEDEKV
+2133 DSAADDDGKV

-2164 DDDPITEDYLG
+2164 DGDPITEDYLG

-2189 NERAWQDADAFF
+2189 KERAWRDADEFF
-2201 AKYIGNEPDDLFAAG
+2201 AEYIGSEPGDLFAAG
-2216 TTFDQEILCSITE
+2216 TTFDKEILCSITE
-2229 QERGSFKNLP
+2229 QKRGSFENLP
-2239 VISPADPNVGLMYR
+2239 IISPAESNVGLMYR

-2261 GLVEYEINRDNTY
+2261 GLVEYEINGDNTY
-2274 YCPEEGAPFTPP
+2274 YYSEEGAPFTPP
-2286 DEIPGRN
+2286 AKIPGGN

-2311 EEDHGNAYGSRPDTD
+2311 KGDHGNAYGSRPDTD

-2338 QQSSDGKNWAP
+2338 QQSSNSGATWTH
-2349 VQAHDGDAKEDLVV
+2349 VQAHDGDAAEDLVV
-2363 TLYGTNDQS
+2363 TLYGKNDQD
-2372 TVSTTVSGLPTVDKN
+2372 TVSTTISGLPTVDEHGN
-2387 GKQITYRAREMQPNT
+2387 QISYRAMELEDGYTLTDGAVRE
-2402 TTVVSGEGKDTTF
+2402 EDFCEDTF
-2415 YNTYTVKYKDEN
+2415 HDTYKVTYDA

-2434 TLEPTEVR
+2434 ALKPTEVR
-2442 ALKVWNPGMQEKEK
+2442 ALKEWNPGETDGEYPSVGLTLEYQVGKDAWEPLC
-2456 TAVTLRLQYKN
+2456 TVT
-2467 SAGNWEDVRS
+2467 
-2477 VNGQVCSVRVDG
+2477 VNGEADENP
-2489 IVDANTNA
+2489 AKP
-2497 LYYEDDKWHAVWK
+2497 YYEYDKWHAVWK
-2510 DLPVALPGSL
+2510 DLPVALPGSML
-2520 LDADGKTQYR
+2520 IDGKTHYR
-2530 VVESVP
+2530 VVETVP

-2543 AEEPSAEN
+2543 AEKPSAEN

-2566 VTKRWHV
+2566 VTKYWHV
-2573 EDPANEIQPVKVQLY
+2573 EDPANEIQTVKVQLY
-2588 RKVADGVEEAVRES
+2588 RTTNAQEKNPDEDEKVATVDLTGN
-2602 ITLPGDGS
+2602 S
-2610 SHTFQNLAKYDRNG
+2610 SHTFRNLPKYDPDG
-2624 NLYTYYARETPE
+2624 KLYTYYARETPE

-2641 GVYYSDTTDG
+2641 DVYYSDEVGG
-2651 TTIRNVGTT
+2651 TIIRNVGTT
-2660 AIAVTKIWKDNG
+2660 SIAVTKIWKDNG
-2672 NDYGTRPEKLAL
+2672 NAYGTRPEDLDL
-2684 ILQRKTATANSWTE
+2684 TLQRKTATANDWET
-2698 VEIAQPE
+2698 VTDVQQPE
-2705 WTINDDTWT
+2705 WTKNNGNTWT
-2714 CTYSGLP
+2714 CTYTGLP
-2721 YADPDGNRYAYR
+2721 YADANGNPYTYR
-2733 VTEAGLDREG
+2733 VTEAGLVDG
-2743 MLPANAAAGSAHTD
+2743 MLPANAAAGPAHAD
-2757 SKYAPSYVP
+2757 SKYAPSYDP
-2766 ADGIAQDGKV
+2766 ADGIAQEGKV

-2785 IDIPVTKDWIDGGPD
+2785 IEIPVTKVWVDGGPD
-2800 AGERPASITFV
+2800 AGERPDSITFV
-2811 LCVGG
+2811 LCADGV
-2816 EEVNRHTVPYTL
+2816 EVNRHTVPYTL

-2835 LTGGGG
+2835 LTGGEGE
-2841 KWEYTF
+2841 WEYTF
-2847 TTDSNGKPLPRY
+2847 TTDSDGGRLPRY
-2859 DAEGRKID
+2859 DAEGRKIL

-2910 VWYEVPEEER
+2910 DWHAEEKLE
-2920 LKVVVRLYR
+2920 VVVRLCR
-2929 YTNDS
+2929 YTNDQN
-2934 SALEPVPSIA
+2934 ALEPVPSIA
-2944 STGGVLNAGN
+2944 GLNAGN
-2954 NWTYTFVDL
+2954 NWTYTFADL

-2970 GKRYTYVARE
+2970 DAKYTYVARE
-2980 VSIDGTPVKEL
+2980 VSIGGLPAEDL
-2991 NYEITHTDGEQLD
+2991 NYEITHTDGEQPD

-3049 RIKGGAEVVVREV
+3049 RIDGGAEEMVREV
-3062 TPPAESWK
+3062 TPPAESWT
-3070 KDADTWTYTFADLPI
+3070 KDEETDTWTYTFADLPI

-3108 DDPQGDRTLAN
+3108 DNPQGDLTLTN

-3147 TIALYRQSDLTVR
+3147 TIALYRQSDLTAR
-3160 ELVHALTLKADG
+3160 ELVHTLTLKADG

-3199 YDEYGALY
+3199 YDEHGALY
-3207 TYTIEETL
+3207 TYTIEET
-3215 PPGYEDLYDVAYDQ
+3215 PPSGYEVAYDQ
-3229 GNFTV
+3229 ENFTV
-3234 TNTRD
+3234 TNTRK

-3265 NDATI
+3265 DDATI
-3270 QGTYGDMTFENGVA
+3270 QGTYGDMTFEDGVA

-3289 HGQSATAKDLPAGI
+3289 HGQSATAEDLPAGL

-3310 EANTNRYRTTYTDE
+3310 EANTNRYRTTYTGE

>member
-49 AGEQTPTPSQ
+49 AGEQTPTPSE

-64 SAPAP
+64 STPAP

-160 AEAAAFAVQGDCTGE
+160 AEAVGFAVQGDCTGE
-175 GEGTAT
+175 MEGTAT
-181 LALALHAQGRS
+181 LALALHAQGRA

-200 DAQAGAVTVEG
+200 DAQAGAVTIEG
-211 ETVLRLFGLPAE
+211 ETVLRLFGLPAG
-223 ASVSVESASE
+223 ASVSVESAAE

-244 ASFALRAEAVLPALT
+244 ASFALHAEAVLPALT

-274 AQAQAQASLAAQ
+274 VQAQAQASLAAQ
-286 EAAAQV
+286 EAATQV

-309 NAKGLRPDAA
+309 DAKGLRPDAET
-319 AYPAP
+319 YPAP

-397 EQTEAGYTYRLVG
+397 EQTEVGYTYRLVG

-423 YASAAFLDFDN
+423 YASAAFLDFNN

-442 AALQA
+442 VALQA

-485 VSFSVPGDVL
+485 VTFSVPGDVL

-557 EKTKYWEAI
+557 EKTKYWAAI
-566 SQAVFWADNKDEAR
+566 SQAVFWADNKDEAGM
-580 KRPQGGETFYTL
+580 RPGETFYTL
-592 RVSMTGLEQMKG
+592 RVSMTGLEQMEG

-611 ADGDFSEFAL
+611 ADGDFSEFAP
-621 LTEGDLAELGLNAMP
+621 LTNGDLAELGLNAMP
-636 EIVYNTATGIVS
+636 EIVYNAATGIVS
-648 IAGNVL
+648 IADNVL
-654 PETLVYKDIYG
+654 PETLVYKDVHG

-678 EAVPGYELREVTQEE
+678 KTVEGYELREVTKEE
-693 IGEGG
+693 IEGG
-698 YTSIDAP
+698 SYTSIKEP

-725 ISNHYSTLA
+725 ISDPANYEKLTEAIQNYFLLSVSVDGEEVRDVTLA
-734 TAIRKYFHLG
+734 DLAA
-744 VDTNGDGNLERN
+744 
-756 PTLEELEGDAQ
+756 DAH
-767 VRIDGITPDNNT
+767 VTIDGTTPGNNT

-801 HSPEGGGLLSESEEL
+801 HSSEGLLSEKLEG
-816 QDVLEVG
+816 VLEVG

-844 LHPGG
+844 LHPDG

-858 TDYNATKQWLD
+858 TDYNATKHWLD
-869 EGEKEDRPDVTF
+869 EGEKEGRPQVTY

-894 AAPVRDSAGNI
+894 AAPVRNSAGNI

-913 GLLSYGKAG
+913 GLLSYGTAG

-938 VREYMTSGTVQY
+938 VREYMTGGTVQY
-950 EQVFSAVG
+950 EQVFGEVD

-971 PGAERPNGN
+971 PGAKRPNGN

-991 RRTGSVQTSATKEWD
+991 RRTGSVQTSATKDWD
-1006 ASAFQAEFEDVTVV
+1006 ASAFQAEFKDVKVV

-1039 GTTAELDDFYAE
+1039 GTTAELDEFYAE
-1051 HLTVTHTDSA
+1051 HLTVTHTASA

-1083 KGSTQNLF
+1083 ADSTQNLF
-1091 QPDGNGGGT
+1091 RPDGNGGGT
-1100 FTLQQSERDIEY
+1100 FTLQQSKRTIKY
-1112 RSTVQVDEE
+1112 WSTVQVDEA

-1136 YDVEKHWDTDG
+1136 YDVKKHWDTDG
-1147 DGEYDTDKDLEELPK
+1147 DGEYDTDEDLGRLPEN
-1162 DTTVK
+1162 TQIT

-1175 GQTLPEKAYVSFP
+1175 GQALPQKAYVSFP
-1188 MDGTVDEESQVLD
+1188 MDGTEDAAPTVLQP
-1201 TGEANVTVTVQ
+1201 GEANVTITVQ
-1212 EIAPWVAKL
+1212 ETAPWAAKL

-1241 GTADYFPTYETTRDG
+1241 AGPENYFPTYETTRDG

-1269 DGNRILVR
+1269 EGNRILVR

-1296 YERGT
+1296 YERAT
-1301 NKPVGNPVVLGE
+1301 NAPVGNPVTLGE
-1313 DGVWQQLVGIGNLET
+1313 DGVWQQLVGIGTLKP

-1339 ENRVPLQDYAYG
+1339 EKDIPLQSYTLG
-1351 SGEDPV
+1351 SEEEPA
-1357 YEPKAPE
+1357 YEPKKPE
-1364 DRTAIQFAGAYHNY
+1364 RDTAIQFAGAYHNY
-1378 EATYSDK
+1378 EATYLDK

-1398 RLGRIDLTVTKA
+1398 RLGRIDLTVTKM

-1418 TEELQAALA
+1418 TEELQAAL
-1427 EKNMALALRLEFDCE
+1427 EKENMALALRLEFDCE
-1442 VKEGYVIGT
+1442 VKEGVYEIGD
-1451 DSVTLGGQSLP
+1451 DSVTLGGQPLP

-1469 RTQSVQILL
+1469 PAQSVQILL
-1478 PEDGDLTEGN
+1478 PEDGDLTESD

-1523 TWIEVEV
+1523 TWTEVEV
-1530 VPQDIQDLLNQYSR
+1530 VPQDIQDRLNQYSR
-1544 TVGETT
+1544 TVGETK
-1550 YVVGDNHAQ
+1550 YEVGPNHAQ
-1559 DKAYIDVTNRLQET
+1559 DTASIDVTNRLQET

-1626 EGTGTDQK
+1626 AGTGTDQK

-1668 IDYVEV
+1668 IDYAEV
-1674 GYKFGGDDIG
+1674 RYEFGGDSIG

-1693 THVVDVTNLE
+1693 THVVDVTILE

-1709 RLYALQES
+1709 TLYALQES

-1753 TVDQYK
+1753 AVDQYK
-1759 GEKLVKSGI
+1759 GEELVKSGI

-1775 WTNWQNGTYT
+1775 WTDWQNGTYV
-1785 FQITHTGV
+1785 FEITHTGA
-1793 NTPGEEASEEQQL
+1793 NTQGEEISEEQQP
-1806 LPKYDKDG
+1806 LPKYDEKG
-1814 NLYNYVLREVGMEW
+1814 NLYNYVLREVEMTWGGDGEKP
-1828 DENVKDTAPADWT
+1828 DLENWG
-1841 SVFDSAIQPGTY
+1841 SVFTPTIQPGTY

-1896 DNAGNPVEDA
+1896 DNEGKTSDPEDVET
-1906 NFQREVVW
+1906 VTW
-1914 TSDEVEEA
+1914 TSKEVEEA
-1922 YKSLDSGT
+1922 YTTSTGARST
-1930 MVQEVF
+1930 PVQKVF
-1936 TVVDLELYAPNGSPY
+1936 TVEDLELYAPNGSPY
-1951 VYTVTE
+1951 VYTVME
-1957 VKDGFLEGYDTWAAA
+1957 VKEGFLEGYDTWASKGDVALDALKEDGNRKESVGGLTPKQAA
-1972 EEVEPDAIKKQDD
+1972 SGQTAEPA
-1985 TEGTEEISDLKPT
+1985 
-1998 LVKDGAESP
+1998 
-2007 EIPISA
+2007 A
-2013 TFLNARQTEETVELT
+2013 TFLNARQKQETVELT

-2033 VDYSNALN
+2033 VDYGNALE
-2041 TRPDELTVKL
+2041 TRPTELTVKL
-2051 TRKANSQPDQNNA
+2051 YRKANSQPDQDNA
-2064 IDEEELPQGS
+2064 IGEQELPEES
-2074 YALSGPDN
+2074 YALSEPVKDEE
-2082 IDSDIWTYTVTGAD
+2082 SDIWTYTVTGAN
-2096 DTELEKYAPNGMP
+2096 DTKLEKYAPNGMP

-2133 DSTQEDEKV
+2133 DSAADDDGKV

-2164 DDDPITEDYLG
+2164 DGDPIAEDYLG
-2175 FKIAVTFELQVRSE
+2175 FKIAVTFELQVRVK
-2189 NERAWQDADAFF
+2189 NDPNGAWKRAEEFF
-2201 AKYIGNEPDDLFAAG
+2201 KDK
-2216 TTFDQEILCSITE
+2216 EILQNYEFTQTKEMSITDSRNGKFTGLPLVWKE
-2229 QERGSFKNLP
+2229 AESSFVELE
-2239 VISPADPNVGLMYR
+2239 YR
-2253 VVETKVRY
+2253 VVETQ
-2261 GLVEYEINRDNTY
+2261 VEYGEVTSPYEVKIGDGDAYMVNA
-2274 YCPEEGAPFTPP
+2274 GAPFTPP
-2286 DEIPGRN
+2286 AKIPGGN

-2311 EEDHGNAYGSRPDTD
+2311 VGDNHNAYGSRPDTD

-2338 QQSSDGKNWAP
+2338 QQSSNSGATWTH
-2349 VQAHDGDAKEDLVV
+2349 VQAHDGDAAEDLVV
-2363 TLYGTNDQS
+2363 TLYGTNDDE
-2372 TVSTTVSGLPTVDKN
+2372 TVSATISGLPKVDEHGN
-2387 GKQITYRAREMQPNT
+2387 RISYRAREMQPNT
-2402 TTVVSGEGKDTTF
+2402 TTVVSGEGEDITF
-2415 YNTYTVKYKDEN
+2415 YNTYTVEYKDEN

-2434 TLEPTEVR
+2434 TLQSTEVR
-2442 ALKVWNPGMQEKEK
+2442 ALKEWNRGETDGQHPSVDLTLEYQVGKDVWEPLC
-2456 TAVTLRLQYKN
+2456 TVT
-2467 SAGNWEDVRS
+2467 
-2477 VNGQVCSVRVDG
+2477 VNGEADTTTRP
-2489 IVDANTNA
+2489 
-2497 LYYEDDKWHAVWK
+2497 YYEYEPWHAVWE
-2510 DLPVALPGSL
+2510 DLPVALPGSML
-2520 LDADGKTQYR
+2520 IDGKTHYR
-2530 VVESVP
+2530 VVETVP

-2543 AEEPSAEN
+2543 AEKPSAEN

-2573 EDPANEIQPVKVQLY
+2573 EDPANEIQTVKVQLY
-2588 RKVADGVEEAVRES
+2588 RKVEDGPEELVGES
-2602 ITLPGDGS
+2602 ISLSDDGS
-2610 SHTFQNLAKYDRNG
+2610 TYTFQNLAKYDPDG
-2624 NLYTYYARETPE
+2624 KLYTYYARETPE

-2641 GVYYSDTTDG
+2641 GVYYSDDTDGTG

-2660 AIAVTKIWKDNG
+2660 SVAVTKIWKDNG
-2672 NDYGTRPEKLAL
+2672 NAYGTRPENLTL
-2684 ILQRKTATANSWTE
+2684 TLQRKTDSETRWTT
-2698 VEIAQPE
+2698 VTDVQQPE
-2705 WTINDDTWT
+2705 WTKNNDNTWT

-2721 YADPDGNRYAYR
+2721 YADANGNPYTYR

-2743 MLPANAAAGSAHTD
+2743 MLPANAAAGPAHTD

-2766 ADGIAQDGKV
+2766 TDGIAQDGEV

-2785 IDIPVTKDWIDGGPD
+2785 IDIPVTKVWIDGGPD
-2800 AGERPASITFV
+2800 AEERPASITFV
-2811 LCVGG
+2811 LCVDG

-2835 LTGGGG
+2835 LTGGEGE
-2841 KWEYTF
+2841 WEYTF
-2847 TTDSNGKPLPRY
+2847 TMDSDGDRLPRY
-2859 DAEGRKID
+2859 DAEGRKIL
-2867 YTVREEP
+2867 YTVREES

-2882 QGEANDPDDASQGFT
+2882 QGEANDPYDASQGFT

-2910 VWYEVPEEER
+2910 DWHKVPVEKQLE
-2920 LKVVVRLYR
+2920 VVVLLYR
-2929 YTNDS
+2929 YTDDLN
-2934 SALEPVPSIA
+2934 ALELVPSIA
-2944 STGGVLNAGN
+2944 GTDAALNAGN

-2970 GKRYTYVARE
+2970 DAKYTYVARE
-2980 VSIDGTPVKEL
+2980 VSIDGTPVEGL
-2991 NYEITHTDGEQLD
+2991 NYEITHTDGVQPD

-3049 RIKGGAEVVVREV
+3049 RIEGGAEVVVREV
-3062 TPPAESWK
+3062 TPSAESWT
-3070 KDADTWTYTFADLPI
+3070 KDADTWTYTFAELPI
-3085 ADKDGNRYI
+3085 ADKDGHLYI

-3108 DDPQGDRTLAN
+3108 DNPQGDRTLTN

-3147 TIALYRQSDLTVR
+3147 TIALYRQSDLTTR
-3160 ELVHALTLKADG
+3160 ELVHTLTLKADG
-3172 GFLEQVW
+3172 SFLEQAW

-3191 YTFTDLPK
+3191 YTFTGLPR

-3215 PPGYEDLYDVAYDQ
+3215 PSGYKDLYDVAYDQ

-3234 TNTRD
+3234 TNTRK

-3251 DGQRN
+3251 DGQRS

-3265 NDATI
+3265 DDATI
-3270 QGTYGDMTFENGVA
+3270 QGTYGGMTFEDGVA

-3289 HGQSATAKDLPAGI
+3289 HGQSATAEDLPAGI

-3310 EANTNRYRTTYTDE
+3310 EANTNRYRTTYTGE

>member
-49 AGEQTPTPSQ
+49 AGEQTPTPSE

-78 TTEAPTATPT
+78 TTEAPT
-88 PTPDPAPSEPAP
+88 PTPDPSPSEPAP

-145 WTVQVQAEEANLSAQ
+145 WTIQVRAEEANLSAQ
-160 AEAAAFAVQGDCTGE
+160 AEAAGFAVQGNCTGE
-175 GEGTAT
+175 GEGTAP

-200 DAQAGAVTVEG
+200 DAQAGAVTIEG
-211 ETVLRLFGLPAE
+211 ETVLRLFGLPAG
-223 ASVSVESASE
+223 ASVSVESAAG

-309 NAKGLRPDAA
+309 DAKGLRPDAA

-410 DVEIATEAYAGAL
+410 DVEITTEAYAGAL
-423 YASAAFLDFDN
+423 YASASFLDFDN

-485 VSFSVPGDVL
+485 VTFSVPGDVL

-529 GISTMRAGDGAS
+529 GISAMRAGDGAS

-550 EKTIIET
+550 EDMLIDE
-557 EKTKYWEAI
+557 EKTVYSDEI

-580 KRPQGGETFYTL
+580 KRPSAPFYTL
-592 RVSMTGLEQMKG
+592 RVSMTGLEQMEG

-611 ADGDFSEFAL
+611 ADGDFSPFAPL
-621 LTEGDLAELGLNAMP
+621 AEGDLAELGLEGMP
-636 EIVYNTATGIVS
+636 KISYNTATGIVS

-654 PETLVYKDIYG
+654 PETLVYKDVYG

-678 EAVPGYELREVTQEE
+678 KKDVEGYELREVTEEE
-693 IGEGG
+693 IEEGG
-698 YTSIDAP
+698 YTSINAP

-725 ISNHYSTLA
+725 ISDPANYEKLTEAIQNYFRLSVLVDGEEVRNETLA
-734 TAIRKYFHLG
+734 DLAA
-744 VDTNGDGNLERN
+744 
-756 PTLEELEGDAQ
+756 DAQ
-767 VRIDGITPDNNT
+767 VTIDGTTPGNNT

-801 HSPEGGGLLSESEEL
+801 HSSEGLLSEKLEG
-816 QDVLEVG
+816 VLEAG
-823 DRLVVNFD
+823 DRLEVNFD
-831 NTNAPNYGSDTSA
+831 NTNAPNYGSDTST

-858 TDYNATKQWLD
+858 TDYNAKKQWLD

-905 IELEAGVD
+905 IELTEGERGA
-913 GLLSYGKAG
+913 LSWDE
-922 SMLDKYDAEG
+922 LDKYDAEG

-938 VREYMTSGTVQY
+938 VREYMTGGTVQY
-950 EQVFSAVG
+950 EQVFGEVD
-958 EDGTISGDVVEGV
+958 EDGTISGDVVEG
-971 PGAERPNGN
+971 AKRPNGN

-1006 ASAFQAEFEDVTVV
+1006 ASAFQAEFEDVTVE

-1028 GVTPEAEWENT
+1028 GVTPEAEWKDTE
-1039 GTTAELDDFYAE
+1039 TTAELDDFYAE

-1083 KGSTQNLF
+1083 TDSTQNLF

-1100 FTLQQSERDIEY
+1100 FTLQQSKRTIEY

-1121 SGHTTVTNTIANTID
+1121 SGHTTVTNTIANTIN

-1175 GQTLPEKAYVSFP
+1175 GQTLPETAYVSFP
-1188 MDGTVDEESQVLD
+1188 MDGTADATPTELK

-1212 EIAPWVAKL
+1212 ETTPWVAKL
-1221 TGLPEFDEEGRAYE
+1221 TGLPEFDDQGRAYE

-1241 GTADYFPTYETTRDG
+1241 GAADYFPTYETTRDE

-1296 YERGT
+1296 YERAT
-1301 NKPVGNPVVLGE
+1301 NEPVGNPVTLGE

-1339 ENRVPLQDYAYG
+1339 GKDIPLQSYTLG
-1351 SGEDPV
+1351 SEE
-1357 YEPKAPE
+1357 EPSDEPQAPE

-1398 RLGRIDLTVTKA
+1398 RLGRIDLTVTKE

-1418 TEELQAALA
+1418 TEALQEALE

-1442 VKEGYVIGT
+1442 VKKGYVIGP
-1451 DSVTLGGQSLP
+1451 DSVTLGGQSLF

-1478 PEDGDLTEGN
+1478 PEDGDLTESN
-1488 KTQTLYFFNLPKYDK
+1488 KKQTLYFFNLPKYDK

-1515 VVEKGEDG
+1515 VVYTDSL
-1523 TWIEVEV
+1523 TEVPAEEI
-1530 VPQDIQDLLNQYSR
+1530 PAELYQYSR

-1621 RWVYE
+1621 RWVYKA
-1626 EGTGTDQK
+1626 GPGTDQK

-1674 GYKFGGDDIG
+1674 GYKFGGAGIG

-1693 THVVDVTNLE
+1693 THVVDVTKLE

-1709 RLYALQES
+1709 KLYALQEG

-1753 TVDQYK
+1753 AVDQYK
-1759 GEKLVKSGI
+1759 GEELVKSGI

-1785 FQITHTGV
+1785 FQITHTGE
-1793 NTPGEEASEEQQL
+1793 NTPGETEVPEGEQP
-1806 LPKYDKDG
+1806 LPKYDEKG
-1814 NLYNYVLREVGMEW
+1814 NLYNYVLREVEMTW
-1828 DENVKDTAPADWT
+1828 DENVEEPASNPN
-1841 SVFDSAIQPGTY
+1841 SVFKSTIQTGTY

-1896 DNAGNPVEDA
+1896 DNEGESVEDA

-1914 TSDEVEEA
+1914 TSQEVKEA
-1922 YKSLDSGT
+1922 YTTSTGARST
-1930 MVQEVF
+1930 PVQKVF
-1936 TVVDLELYAPNGSPY
+1936 TVEDLELYAPNGSPY

-1985 TEGTEEISDLKPT
+1985 TEGTEEISGLKPT
-1998 LVKDGAESP
+1998 LVKDGAEP
-2007 EIPISA
+2007 TEIPISA
-2013 TFLNARQTEETVELT
+2013 TFLNARQTQKTVELT

-2033 VDYSNALN
+2033 LDYGNALN

-2051 TRKANSQPDQNNA
+2051 TRKANSQPGQNNPVPE
-2064 IDEEELPQGS
+2064 DT
-2074 YALSGPDN
+2074 LSTD
-2082 IDSDIWTYTVTGAD
+2082 TYTITWTKEENSDTWVYSIQGKGG
-2096 DTELEKYAPNGMP
+2096 TELEKYAPNGMP

-2175 FKIAVTFELQVRSE
+2175 FKIAVTFELQVRE
-2189 NERAWQDADAFF
+2189 KGAHDPWEDADAYGPFQS
-2201 AKYIGNEPDDLFAAG
+2201 YIQDTQDGVFDGEYAFEKTLTGFINEKK
-2216 TTFDQEILCSITE
+2216 S
-2229 QERGSFKNLP
+2229 GSFKDLP
-2239 VISPADPNVGLMYR
+2239 LVIPGTGSSVISLEYR
-2253 VVETKVRY
+2253 VVETQVKY
-2261 GLVEYEINRDNTY
+2261 GEKPYEVEIDADGDAYTVDM
-2274 YCPEEGAPFTPP
+2274 GAPFTPP
-2286 DEIPGRN
+2286 DEIPGGN
-2293 NAHTNRLE
+2293 NAHTNRLK
-2301 TQDLTVTKTW
+2301 TQDLTVTKIW
-2311 EEDHGNAYGSRPDTD
+2311 ERDHGNAYGSRPDTD

-2338 QQSSDGKNWAP
+2338 QQSSDDGATWTR

-2363 TLYGTNDQS
+2363 TLYGTNDQD
-2372 TVSTTVSGLPTVDKN
+2372 TVSATISGLPTVDKN
-2387 GKQITYRAREMQPNT
+2387 GKQITYRAMELEDGYTPTNGA
-2402 TTVVSGEGKDTTF
+2402 VSDEDFCDGGDIFHGTYKVTYDT
-2415 YNTYTVKYKDEN
+2415 

-2434 TLEPTEVR
+2434 TLQPTEVR
-2442 ALKVWNPGMQEKEK
+2442 ALKEWNPEETDGQHPSVILTLEYQVGADTWE
-2456 TAVTLRLQYKN
+2456 TLCTVT
-2467 SAGNWEDVRS
+2467 
-2477 VNGQVCSVRVDG
+2477 VDG
-2489 IVDANTNA
+2489 EADTATRP
-2497 LYYEDDKWHAVWK
+2497 YYEDEPWHAVWK
-2510 DLPVALPGSL
+2510 DLPVALPGSML
-2520 LDADGKTQYR
+2520 IDGKTQYR
-2530 VVESVP
+2530 VMESVP
-2536 DGYVQES
+2536 PGYIQES
-2543 AEEPSAEN
+2543 MEEPSAEN
-2551 ENTYTFTNVEAVDFT
+2551 ENTYTFTNVEAVSFT

-2573 EDPANEIQPVKVQLY
+2573 EDPANEIQTVTVQLY
-2588 RKVADGVEEAVRES
+2588 RTTNAQEKNPDVDEKVATVDLTGN
-2602 ITLPGDGS
+2602 S
-2610 SHTFQNLAKYDRNG
+2610 SHTFRNLAKYDPDG

-2641 GVYYSDTTDG
+2641 DVYYSDTADG

-2660 AIAVTKIWKDNG
+2660 AIAVTKTWKDNG
-2672 NDYGTRPEKLAL
+2672 DDYDTRPEDLAL
-2684 ILQRKTATANSWTE
+2684 ILQRKTATENSWTE

-2714 CTYSGLP
+2714 CTYTGLP

-2733 VTEAGLDREG
+2733 VTEAGLDADD
-2743 MLPANAAAGSAHTD
+2743 MLPANAAAGPAHTD

-2766 ADGIAQDGKV
+2766 TDGIAQDGKV

-2785 IDIPVTKDWIDGGPD
+2785 IKIPVTKDWIDGGPD
-2800 AGERPASITFV
+2800 AKERPNSITFV
-2811 LCVGG
+2811 LYADGK
-2816 EEVNRHTVPYTL
+2816 EVNSHTVPYTL

-2859 DAEGRKID
+2859 DAEGRKIP

-2897 VRNEKVTQLTVTK
+2897 VRNEKVTQLIVTK
-2910 VWYEVPEEER
+2910 VWHEVPAEER
-2920 LKVVVRLYR
+2920 LEVVVRLYR
-2929 YTNDS
+2929 YTDDP
-2934 SALEPVPSIA
+2934 SALELVPSIA
-2944 STGGVLNAGN
+2944 GTGAALNAGN
-2954 NWTYTFVDL
+2954 KWTYTFVDL
-2963 PQYEAET
+2963 PQYEADT
-2970 GKRYTYVARE
+2970 DAKYIYVARE
-2980 VSIDGTPVKEL
+2980 VSIDGRPVEGL
-2991 NYEITHTDGEQLD
+2991 NYEITHTDGVQPD

-3049 RIKGGAEVVVREV
+3049 RIEGGAEVVVREV
-3062 TPPAESWK
+3062 TPSAESWT
-3070 KDADTWTYTFADLPI
+3070 KDEETDTWTYTFADLPI
-3085 ADKDGNRYI
+3085 ADKDGNWYL

-3108 DDPQGDRTLAN
+3108 DDPLGDRTLTN

-3141 ERPESV
+3141 KRPESV

-3179 NALTGRTDDDWT
+3179 NALTGRTDNDWT

-3234 TNTRD
+3234 TNTRA
-3239 GDLRVEKEVTGS
+3239 GDLCVEKEVTGS

-3265 NDATI
+3265 DDVTI

-3303 GYTVVER
+3303 GYTVVEH
-3310 EANTNRYRTTYTDE
+3310 EANTNRYRTTYTGE

>member
-49 AGEQTPTPSQ
+49 AGEQTPTPSE

-69 ADGDEAPAE
+69 AASDEAPAE

-105 PAPEVTA
+105 PAP
-112 APATPAVTPTA
+112 
-123 TPEISPAPSLSPEI
+123 SLSPET

-160 AEAAAFAVQGDCTGE
+160 AEAVGFAVQGDCTGE
-175 GEGTAT
+175 MEGTAT
-181 LALALHAQGRS
+181 LALTLHAQGRS

-211 ETVLRLFGLPAE
+211 KTVLRLFGLPAG
-223 ASVSVESASE
+223 ASVSVESAAE

-244 ASFALRAEAVLPALT
+244 ASFALHAEAVLPALT

-274 AQAQAQASLAAQ
+274 VQAQAQASLAAQ

-309 NAKGLRPDAA
+309 DAKGLRPDAA

-324 SLLVSIDGGEAH
+324 SLLVSIDGGEVH

-360 SALAVAAGTLPARTA
+360 SALAVAAGTLPARTT

-410 DVEIATEAYAGAL
+410 DVEITTEAYAGAL
-423 YASAAFLDFDN
+423 YASASFLDFDN

-485 VSFSVPGDVL
+485 VTFSVPGDVL

-503 ADGTQTAHTA
+503 ADGTQTAHTV

-529 GISTMRAGDGAS
+529 GISAMRAGDGAS

-550 EKTIIET
+550 EDMLIDA
-557 EKTKYWEAI
+557 EKTVYWDEI

-580 KRPQGGETFYTL
+580 KRPSAPFYTL
-592 RVSMTGLEQMKG
+592 RVSMTGLEQMEG

-611 ADGDFSEFAL
+611 ADGDFSPFAP
-621 LTEGDLAELGLNAMP
+621 LTVEDLKELGLNGMP
-636 EIVYNTATGIVS
+636 EIAYSAATGIVS
-648 IAGNVL
+648 IESGVL
-654 PETLVYKDIYG
+654 PETLVYTDVFG

-678 EAVPGYELREVTQEE
+678 EAVPGYELREVTQDQ
-693 IGEGG
+693 IGVEGG
-698 YTSIDAP
+698 YTSIDEP

-725 ISNHYSTLA
+725 ISDPANYEKLTEAIQNYFRLSVLVDGEEVRNETLA
-734 TAIRKYFHLG
+734 DLAA
-744 VDTNGDGNLERN
+744 
-756 PTLEELEGDAQ
+756 DAQ
-767 VRIDGITPDNNT
+767 VTIDGTTPGNNT

-801 HSPEGGGLLSESEEL
+801 HSSDGLLSEKLEG
-816 QDVLEVG
+816 VLEAG
-823 DRLVVNFD
+823 DRLEVNFD

-858 TDYNATKQWLD
+858 TDYNAKKQWLD
-869 EGEKEDRPDVTF
+869 EGEKEGRPQVTY

-894 AAPVRDSAGNI
+894 AAPVRDSAGKI
-905 IELEAGVD
+905 IELKEGEGGA
-913 GLLSYGKAG
+913 LSYGTAG

-950 EQVFSAVG
+950 EQVFGEVD
-958 EDGTISGDVVEGV
+958 EDGTISGDVVEG
-971 PGAERPNGN
+971 AKRPNGN

-991 RRTGSVQTSATKEWD
+991 RRTGSVQTSATKDWD
-1006 ASAFQAEFEDVTVV
+1006 ASAFQAEFEDVTVE

-1028 GVTPEAEWENT
+1028 GVTPEAEWKDT

-1083 KGSTQNLF
+1083 ADSTQNLF
-1091 QPDGNGGGT
+1091 RPDGNGGGT
-1100 FTLQQSERDIEY
+1100 FTLQQSERIIKY
-1112 RSTVQVDEE
+1112 RSTVQVDEA

-1147 DGEYDTDKDLEELPK
+1147 DGEYDTDEDLGSLPENMQI
-1162 DTTVK
+1162 T

-1188 MDGTVDEESQVLD
+1188 MDGTADATPTELK

-1212 EIAPWVAKL
+1212 ETAPWVAKL
-1221 TGLPEFDEEGRAYE
+1221 TGLPEFDDQGRAYE

-1241 GTADYFPTYETTRDG
+1241 GAADYFPTYETTRDG

-1296 YERGT
+1296 YERAT

-1313 DGVWQQLVGIGNLET
+1313 DGVWQQLVGIRDLET

-1339 ENRVPLQDYAYG
+1339 GKDIPLQSYTLG
-1351 SGEDPV
+1351 SEE
-1357 YEPKAPE
+1357 EPSDEPQAPE

-1398 RLGRIDLTVTKA
+1398 RLGRIDLTVTKE

-1418 TEELQAALA
+1418 TEALQAAL
-1427 EKNMALALRLEFDCE
+1427 EKNGMALALRLEFDCE

-1451 DSVTLGGQSLP
+1451 DSVTLGGQDVN
-1462 IEDAAGN
+1462 IEGQEEGSSA
-1469 RTQSVQILL
+1469 QSVQILL
-1478 PEDGDLTEGN
+1478 PEDGDLTESN
-1488 KTQTLYFFNLPKYDK
+1488 KKQTLYFFNLPKYDK

-1515 VVEKGEDG
+1515 VVYTDSL
-1523 TWIEVEV
+1523 TEVPAEGI
-1530 VPQDIQDLLNQYSR
+1530 PAELYQYSR

-1621 RWVYE
+1621 RWVYKA
-1626 EGTGTDQK
+1626 GTGTDQK

-1674 GYKFGGDDIG
+1674 EYKFDGDSIG

-1693 THVVDVTNLE
+1693 THVVDVSNLE

-1709 RLYALQES
+1709 RLYALQEG
-1717 GTFVNRLENN
+1717 GTFINRLENN

-1753 TVDQYK
+1753 AVDQYK
-1759 GEKLVKSGI
+1759 GEELVQSDI
-1768 ATLTVSD
+1768 AKLTVSD
-1775 WTNWQNGTYT
+1775 WTDWQNGTYT
-1785 FQITHTGV
+1785 FQITHTGE
-1793 NTPGEEASEEQQL
+1793 NTPGETEVPEGEQP
-1806 LPKYDKDG
+1806 LPKYDEKG
-1814 NLYNYVLREVGMEW
+1814 NLYNYVLREVEMTW
-1828 DENVKDTAPADWT
+1828 DENVEDSAAEKWD
-1841 SVFDSAIQPGTY
+1841 SVFKPTIQPGTY

-1896 DNAGNPVEDA
+1896 DNEGQTSAP
-1906 NFQREVVW
+1906 EVVERVTW

-1922 YKSLDSGT
+1922 YTTSTGARST
-1930 MVQEVF
+1930 PVQKVF
-1936 TVVDLELYAPNGSPY
+1936 TVEDLELYAPNGSPY

-1972 EEVEPDAIKKQDD
+1972 GAVGPDDIKGQ
-1985 TEGTEEISDLKPT
+1985 EGAKGTVKISGLKPT
-1998 LVKDGAESP
+1998 LVKDGAESQ

-2013 TFLNARQTEETVELT
+2013 TFLNARQKQKTVELT

-2033 VDYSNALN
+2033 LDYGNALN

-2051 TRKANSQPDQNNA
+2051 TRKANSQPGQNNPVPE
-2064 IDEEELPQGS
+2064 DT
-2074 YALSGPDN
+2074 LSTD
-2082 IDSDIWTYTVTGAD
+2082 TYTITWTKEENSDTWVYSIQGKGG
-2096 DTELEKYAPNGMP
+2096 TELEKYAPNGMP

-2133 DSTQEDEKV
+2133 DSAADDDGKV

-2150 IQTDVPFSKNWAQQ
+2150 IQTDVLFSKNWAQQ
-2164 DDDPITEDYLG
+2164 GEDGEAEPITEDYLG
-2175 FKIAVTFELQVRSE
+2175 FKIAVTFELQVRE
-2189 NERAWQDADAFF
+2189 KGAHDPWEDADAYGPFQS
-2201 AKYIGNEPDDLFAAG
+2201 YIQDTQDGVFDGEYAFEKTLTGFINEKK
-2216 TTFDQEILCSITE
+2216 S
-2229 QERGSFKNLP
+2229 GSFKDLP
-2239 VISPADPNVGLMYR
+2239 LVIPGTGSSVISLEYR
-2253 VVETKVRY
+2253 VVETQVKY
-2261 GLVEYEINRDNTY
+2261 GEKPYEVEIDADGDAYTVDM
-2274 YCPEEGAPFTPP
+2274 GAPFTPP
-2286 DEIPGRN
+2286 DAIPGGN
-2293 NAHTNRLE
+2293 NAHTNRLK
-2301 TQDLTVTKTW
+2301 TQDLTVTKIW
-2311 EEDHGNAYGSRPDTD
+2311 ERDHGNAYGSRPDTD

-2338 QQSSDGKNWAP
+2338 QQSSDDGATWTR
-2349 VQAHDGDAKEDLVV
+2349 VQAHDGGAAEDLVV
-2363 TLYGTNDQS
+2363 TLYGKNDQD
-2372 TVSTTVSGLPTVDKN
+2372 TVSTTISGLPRVDQN
-2387 GKQITYRAREMQPNT
+2387 GKQISYRAREMQPNT

-2434 TLEPTEVR
+2434 TLKPTKVL
-2442 ALKVWNPGMQEKEK
+2442 ALKEWNPGETDGEYPSVGMTLEYQVGKDAWEPLC
-2456 TAVTLRLQYKN
+2456 TVT
-2467 SAGNWEDVRS
+2467 
-2477 VNGQVCSVRVDG
+2477 VNGEADETP
-2489 IVDANTNA
+2489 AKP
-2497 LYYEDDKWHAVWK
+2497 YYEYDKWHAVWK
-2510 DLPVALPGSL
+2510 DLPVALPDSML
-2520 LDADGKTQYR
+2520 IDGKTHYR
-2530 VVESVP
+2530 VVETVP

-2543 AEEPSAEN
+2543 AEKPSAEN

-2566 VTKRWHV
+2566 VTKYWHV
-2573 EDPANEIQPVKVQLY
+2573 EEQSEIQTVKVQLY
-2588 RKVADGVEEAVRES
+2588 RTTNAQEKNPDEDEKVATVDLTGN
-2602 ITLPGDGS
+2602 S
-2610 SHTFQNLAKYDRNG
+2610 SHTFRNLPKYAPDG
-2624 NLYTYYARETPE
+2624 ELYTYYARETPE

-2641 GVYYSDTTDG
+2641 DVYYSDEVGG

-2660 AIAVTKIWKDNG
+2660 SIAVTKIWKDNG
-2672 NDYGTRPEKLAL
+2672 NAYNTRPEDLDL
-2684 ILQRKTATANSWTE
+2684 TLQRKIAAEDNWTP
-2698 VEIAQPE
+2698 VEDVQQPE
-2705 WTINDDTWT
+2705 WTKNKDTWT
-2714 CTYSGLP
+2714 CTYTGLP
-2721 YADPDGNRYAYR
+2721 YADANGNRYTYR
-2733 VTEAGLDREG
+2733 VTETGLDRED
-2743 MLPANAAAGSAHTD
+2743 MLPANAAAGPAHAD
-2757 SKYAPSYVP
+2757 SKYAPSYAP
-2766 ADGIAQDGKV
+2766 ADGTAQDGKV

-2785 IDIPVTKDWIDGGPD
+2785 IEIPVTKVWVDGGPD

-2811 LCVGG
+2811 LCAGG
-2816 EEVNRHTVPYTL
+2816 VEVNRHTVPYTL

-2835 LTGGGG
+2835 LTGGEGE
-2841 KWEYTF
+2841 WEYTF
-2847 TTDSNGKPLPRY
+2847 KTNAAGKRLPRY
-2859 DAEGRKID
+2859 DAEGRKIL

-2910 VWYEVPEEER
+2910 VWHEVPAEKKLE
-2920 LKVVVRLYR
+2920 VVVRLYR
-2929 YTNDS
+2929 YTNDLN
-2934 SALEPVPSIA
+2934 ALEPGTSA
-2944 STGGVLNAGN
+2944 ALNAGN
-2954 NWTYTFVDL
+2954 NWTYTFADL

-2970 GKRYTYVARE
+2970 DAKYIYVARE
-2980 VSIDGTPVKEL
+2980 VSVGGTLVEHL
-2991 NYEITHTDGEQLD
+2991 NYEITHTDGEQRD

-3030 DNHNAYGT
+3030 DNGNAYGT

-3049 RIKGGAEVVVREV
+3049 RIEGGAEVVVREV
-3062 TPPAESWK
+3062 TPPAESWT
-3070 KDADTWTYTFADLPI
+3070 KDEETDTWTYTFADLPI
-3085 ADKDGNRYI
+3085 ADKDGNWYI

-3108 DDPQGDRTLAN
+3108 DNPQGDLTLTN

-3141 ERPESV
+3141 KRPESV
-3147 TIALYRQSDLTVR
+3147 TIALYRQSDLTAR
-3160 ELVHALTLKADG
+3160 ELVHTLTLKADG
-3172 GFLEQVW
+3172 GFLEQVR

-3191 YTFTDLPK
+3191 YTFTDLPR
-3199 YDEYGALY
+3199 YDKYGALY

-3215 PPGYEDLYDVAYDQ
+3215 PSGYEDRYDVAYDQ

-3234 TNTRD
+3234 TNTRA

-3265 NDATI
+3265 DDATI
-3270 QGTYGDMTFENGVA
+3270 QGTYGGMTFENGVA

-3289 HGQSATAKDLPAGI
+3289 HGQSATAEDLPAGI

-3310 EANTNRYRTTYTDE
+3310 EANTNRYRTTYTGE

-3362 EDWHWPHTPPHDGDW
+3362 EDWHWPDNPPHDGDW